1 MNKQTDVK
9 SGELRTGAQAAAE
22 KVELHEMTIAQ
33 RELWLGENI
42 SKELSFNI
50 WGYGQVD
57 GPLDVK
63 LLRQVIDAIV
73 EETPALQAHFVEKD
87 GELYQYRAPRTH
99 EPLFTLDLSK
109 EPDPLQAARR
119 WMVADAA
126 LPRRATG
133 EEPFSFYVIT
143 LAPQRYVLYRR
154 FHHMITDGRSA
165 EEVMRRIAAYYNAL
179 ASGGVIP
186 EFANC
191 NFSLLY
197 ENDIKYRD
205 SSRFSSDQAFW
216 REYTAAAPQSLSR
229 RAILT
234 PDAAMNRNTQLLEKE
249 ALDQLQQQADN
260 IGVHRAH
267 ILAAAVAL
275 CFYSLTG
282 SEYLNF
288 SMPVT
293 GTRERNSIGMTSNV
307 VPLIIKV
314 EPQLSLAEFIQK
326 VAAEIAKVVRHQLY
340 RGEDI
345 RRDNGATDSAWFG
358 PSINIVS
365 FDHGD
370 PFWGCR
376 TRWYY
381 GGNIPSGDLQIML
394 YEDQQANELDV
405 TFSDADYANS
415 LGDLDVLQRRFQFI
429 LRALNASTAGTI
441 EALDRQVAAL
451 ADAEAGGSFYTNRRQ
466 PPAGGII
473 RWDRPAEALQRLVSS
488 LSHGAG
494 CAAKMLLAERVLG
507 VTALQAVSDER
518 QAEPGTLLHVEA
530 DGWVIAANPGVVRVG
545 PFLRADGSAQPGD
558 ALAQACGLSVGL
570 VLPTIN
576 AAEASLL
583 GAAYGASADSAAFWQ
598 PRLTR
603 YYPAPFPPGPGR
615 QTDLP
620 ARWQATAWQ
629 RLEKI
634 AGEQVL
640 AAATLYLA
648 RMCNETDFQLGWIT
662 PDDRNWG
669 RWAHLSARVLP
680 LQVSVD
686 HTGNF
691 QQALAALE
699 QEYSQ
704 LRAHADY
711 HPALLTRDADLRA
724 PQTWPTAVSIVS
736 RRSAQGLQP
745 EDEGVAAIMAS
756 GSRAVLQI
764 CKADSAFRWVYD
776 AASVADEQMLR
787 ATQHLLMLLN
797 DAVRAGSH
805 RRTVGELSLVSEEER
820 AQLLQGLNHTV
831 ASHSPTACLH
841 RLFEA
846 QVKRTPEAIAVTYGD
861 DSLTYAE
868 LNTQANRWAHRLVQL
883 GVQPDSLVALCAGR
897 GLPMLVGLLGI
908 LKAGG
913 AYVPLDPAYSG
924 ERLQYI
930 LADSAPVLLLADEL
944 GRQALGDCEVPV
956 LALEQPLRGE
966 SDDLQDVGVRPAH
979 LAYVIYTS
987 GSTGKPKG
995 VMVEHRQ
1002 VARLFSATNAW
1013 FNFSAADRWC
1023 LFHSFAFDFSV
1034 WEIWGAWLYGGQ
1046 LFIVPQAIARSAP
1059 DFYHFVCRS
1068 GITVLNQTPSAFK
1081 AFIQAQAHSEAR
1093 QQLREIVFGGE
1104 MLKPCDLAP
1113 WFARPENR
1121 QTRLINMYGIT
1132 ETTVHVTYRP
1142 LSAQDTAITTSP
1154 IGSRI
1159 PDLRLYLLGADGE
1172 PVPMGA
1178 IGELFVGGEGVA
1190 RGYLNRPELTAERFL
1205 DDPFNRAPGARM
1217 YRTGDLARYL
1227 PGGDIEYLG
1236 RNDQQVK
1243 IRGFRIE
1250 CGEVEAQLSTDPRV
1264 RSVAVDAIDDGDG
1277 GKRLVAWVVP
1287 APEAERA
1294 TLATGLRQH
1303 LQARLPDYMVPV
1315 AYVWLEALPLTGNG
1329 KLDKRALPVPQVDA
1343 YVREAYAPPQGEA
1356 ENLLAAIWREL
1367 LGIERVGRYDHFF
1380 ELGGHSLMAVRLA
1393 NRVQQAGWQLP
1404 LQALF
1409 ASPVLHVL
1417 AQALEVAPAQE
1428 PLPILPVAR
1437 DGDLPLSFAQ
1447 QRLWFLTQL
1456 EGMSE
1461 TYHIPLAL
1469 RLHGRLDR
1477 QALQHSLDALYARH
1491 ESLRSRFITREDR
1504 PQVQILPAN
1513 GLPLAFHD
1521 LRRHPAQADK
1531 LCRQAATQ
1539 PFDLTQGPLVRAA
1552 LIRLA
1557 DEEHLFLLTCHH
1569 IISDGWSTGI
1579 LLREL
1584 GALYGALR
1592 RGDADP
1598 LPPLT
1603 LQYPDY
1609 AAWQRRY
1616 LTPERLAAQ
1625 AQYWRET
1632 LIGAPALLTLPTD
1645 RPRPTVQSFSGGEV
1659 PIAIDAELTQALRQ
1673 FSRQHGG
1680 TLFMTVLAA
1689 WSLVLARMAGQQ
1701 ELVIGTPEANRGRL
1715 ETESLVG
1722 FFVST
1727 LALRIDLRD
1736 DPDLPTLIARIRHTV
1751 LTAQENRD
1759 LPFEQVVELVNPPRH
1774 LGYTPLFQVMLAWQD
1789 GSVRDIPLPGMQAEL
1804 AGLEYSAAKF
1814 DLTLDLA
1821 DTGEGISGT
1830 LNFATALF
1838 DRATAERYGVYLVQ
1852 ALRAMTLNSPRS
1864 VSHIDLLPPAE
1875 REHLLHGW
1883 NRTERDYPLDQT
1895 LAALFEQQVRRTPHA
1910 TALVSGTE
1918 SLSYAQLNARA
1929 NRLAHALIARGVGP
1943 DSRVAVCAERGLNMV
1958 TALFGILKAGG
1969 AYVPLDPAYPGERLQ
1984 YILQDADPVLLLADA
1999 AGRAALGEPATPQLA
2014 LEAVLPETLSAE
2026 NPAPRAQASH
2036 LAYVIYTSGSTG
2048 KPKGAMNEHRGV
2060 VNRLVWMQEA
2070 YGLTAADTVL
2080 QKTPFGFDVSVWE
2093 FFWPLMVGARL
2104 VMAKPEG
2111 HKDPDYLSRAIE
2123 QYGVTTLH
2131 FVPSM
2136 LQSFLADGQAATRCG
2151 QVVRVM
2157 CSGEALPAALVAE
2170 FYRRLPQ
2177 AELHNLY
2184 GPTEAAVDVTAW
2196 HCSREAERV
2205 SVPIGRPIANT
2216 RIYLLDERGQPVPLG
2231 AVGELYIGGVQVA
2244 RGYLNRPELTA
2255 ERFLSDPFAPG
2266 GRMYRTGDVAR
2277 YLANGDIEYLGR
2289 NDQQVKIRGFRIE
2302 CGEIEAALA
2311 THPAVRE
2318 AVVDARA
2325 VGDDKRLVAWVVPA
2339 ADVAE
2344 ETLAG
2349 ALRQHVSAA
2358 LPDYMVPSAWVVVAA
2373 LPLSPNGKLD
2383 RRALPEPQGAQSQ
2396 AAYEAPQGEHETLL
2410 AAIWRELLNV
2420 ERVGRHDNFF
2430 ELGGHSLLA
2439 VKLMAQLRR
2448 AGWGAN
2454 VQTLFSTPTLSA
2466 LAQAMSAQGEVD
2478 IPENRILPGGAS
2490 ITPEM
2495 LPLAT
2500 LSQPEI
2506 DTVVAQVP
2514 GGVANVQD
2522 IYALS
2527 PLQEGILFHHLLAER
2542 GDPYQLS
2549 AVLRFDSR
2557 ARLDAWLAAVQQ
2569 VIERH
2574 DILRT
2579 AFITQGMSSPVQ
2591 VVWRKAE
2598 LALSERRFDPADGPI
2613 WRQLAASFDPLQ
2625 QRQDLTRAPL
2635 LNFTVTQ
2642 EEDGSW
2648 CALQQWHHLI
2658 GDHSTLA
2665 FMEQEIGEILAG
2677 RGAQLGVAQPFRN
2690 AVAQARLALSEAEHE
2705 SFFRDML
2712 ADISEPVLPFGLSD
2726 VHGEGR
2732 QIACRYQA
2740 LSSALN
2746 LRLRRQARRLG
2757 VSLASLCHL
2766 AWAQVLASV
2775 SGRDAVVF
2783 GTVLL
2788 GRLQGGEG
2796 AERALGLFIN
2806 TLPLRLDIDRR
2817 GVETA
2822 AREAHVRLS
2831 GLLAHEHAPL
2841 ALAQRCSGVSPGAPL
2856 FSALLNYRHNNGEA
2870 VALPEGVSLLSA
2882 EERTNYPFVLSVEDG
2897 GDSLGVTAQ
2906 VTETVDAQRVCDY
2919 MVQALSSLAQALE
2932 QAPET
2937 PVCSLAVVPE
2947 AERELLLHGW
2957 NRTERDYPLDQT
2969 LAALFEQQVRRTP
2982 NATAL
2987 VSGAESL
2994 SYAQLNARA
3003 NRLAHALIARG
3014 VGPDSRVAVCAERG
3028 LNMVTAL
3035 FGILKAGG
3043 AYVPL
3048 DPAYPGERLQYI
3060 LQDADPVL
3068 LLADAAGRAALGEP
3082 VTPQLALEAALPET
3096 LSAENPAPRAQA
3108 SHLAYV
3114 IYTSG
3119 STGKPKG
3126 AMNEHRGVVNRL
3138 VWMQEAYGLT
3148 AADTVLQ
3155 KTPFGFDVSVW
3166 EFFWPLMVGARLVM
3180 AKPEGHKDPDYLSRA
3195 IEQYGVT
3202 TLHFVPSMLQS
3213 FLADG
3218 QAATRCGQ
3226 VVRVMCSGEA
3236 LPAALVAEFYRRL
3249 PQAELHN
3256 LYGPTEAAVD
3266 VTAWHCSREADRVSV
3281 PIGRPIANT
3290 RIYLLDE
3297 RGQPVP
3303 LGAVGE
3309 LYIGGVQVARGYLNR
3324 PELTAERFLS
3334 DPFAPGGRMYRTGD
3348 VARYLANG
3356 DIEYLGRNDQQVKI
3370 RGFRIECG
3378 EIEAALATH
3387 PAVREAVVDARA
3399 VGDDKRLVAWVV
3411 PAADVAEETLAGAL
3425 RQHVSAALPDYMVP
3439 SAWVVVAALPL
3450 SPNGKLDRRALP
3462 EPQGAQS
3469 QAAYEAPQ
3477 GEHET
3482 LLAAIWRELLNVERV
3497 GRHDNFFEL
3506 GGHSL
3511 LAVRLTNRL
3520 QQMEWQLPLQVLF
3533 ANPTLLALAQQL
3545 RRTDEALPPIEAMPR
3560 GAALPLSFAQQR
3572 LWFLTQLEGLSETY
3586 HIPLALSLRGELDLP
3601 AWRQSLDALYARH
3614 EALRS
3619 RFVTVEGQPQ
3629 AHILPAD
3636 ALPLTV
3642 HDLRGRQDAQSQARQ
3657 LAQRLTEAPF
3667 DLTQGPLVRAALI
3680 RLADEEHLFLLTCH
3694 HIISDGWSTGIL
3706 LRDLGAL
3713 YGALRRGDAD
3723 PLPPLPPLTLQYA
3736 DYAAWQRRYLTPERL
3751 AAQAQYWRE
3760 TLSDAP
3766 ALLTLPTD
3774 RPRPTVQSF
3783 SGGEV
3788 PIAIDA
3794 ELTQALR
3801 QFSRQHGG
3809 TLFMTVLA
3817 AWSLVLA
3824 RMAGQQE
3831 LVIGTPEANRG
3842 RLETESLVGFFVST
3856 LALRIDL
3863 RDDPDLPTLIARI
3876 RHAVLAARENR
3887 DLPFE
3892 QVVELVNPP
3901 RHLGYTPLFQVM
3913 LAWQDGS
3920 VRDISLPG
3928 LQAESAELGYQI
3940 AKYDLTLDLAE
3951 RDEQI
3956 SGTLNFA
3963 TALFD
3968 RATAERYGVY
3978 LVQVLRAMATNAT
3991 QPASHLDLL
4000 PAAERELLLY
4010 GWNRTAEVYPAQ
4022 SCAHVLFEQWVQ
4034 RTPDAVAVVNDR
4046 DSLSYAQLNAH
4057 ANQLAHQL
4065 IAQGVRPGDRVATS
4079 LERSVSLVIA
4089 QLAILKAGAAYVP
4102 LDPHLPVAR
4111 QAWIIG
4117 DSGASLILCDRD
4129 IDREIAGE
4137 IACLRIDRLRQNPTH
4152 DPAVPRAG
4160 GAPAYIMYT
4169 SGSTGTPK
4177 GVMVTHQGILRL
4189 AINNRF
4195 ASFER
4200 GDRFAFAANPAFD
4213 ASTLEM
4219 WGALLNGAS
4228 LAIIAPEVLTEAEA
4242 LAAALA
4248 RQGINVLFLTT
4259 SLFNQYAHSIA
4270 ATLAQLKYLLSGGEA
4285 ADPHAFARM
4294 LKEAGP
4300 VWLIN
4305 AYGPTECTVFA
4316 TTATIERVDPWQRL
4330 PIGRPIG
4337 NTRIYLLDEHGQPV
4351 PLGATGEI
4359 YIAGPGVALGY
4370 LNRAELTAERFLA
4383 DPFNPG
4389 ERMYR
4394 TGDLARY
4401 LADGNIDYLGRN
4413 DRQVKIRGFRIECG
4427 EIEARVAGHPAV
4439 REAVVDVLGEADN
4452 KRLVAWVVPEAD
4464 ADRQTLAVTLRQ
4476 YLAGMLPEFM
4486 LPAAWVALDTLPLTP
4501 NGKLDRRALPEPQE
4515 DAYVR
4520 EVYAEPEGELET
4532 LLAGIWR
4539 ELLGIERVG
4548 RHDNFFELGGH
4559 SLLAVKLMAQ
4569 LRRVG
4574 LSAGVKT
4581 LFTAP
4586 TLSTL
4591 AQTLVTQQEVSVPA
4605 NGILPGCVAITP
4617 EMLPLATLSQPEID
4631 AVVAQVPGGVA
4642 NVQDIYALSPL
4653 QEGILFHHLL
4663 AERGDPYQLSAVLRF
4678 DSRARLDAWLAA
4690 MQQVIDRHDILRT
4703 AFITQGVSSPV
4714 QVVWRKAELSLR
4726 ELRLNPE
4733 EGEIGSRLTALFDPR
4748 RVRPDLTRAP
4758 LLSFVAAQGEEG
4770 SWCVLQQWHHLIGD
4784 HSTLAVMQEEI
4795 NLILAGRGDELAKA
4809 PPFRNAVAQARLGVS
4824 KAEHERFF
4832 RTMLADIDEPSL
4844 PFGLSDVHGEGR
4856 DISTAHLALPP
4867 ALNQQLR
4874 RQARRL
4880 GVSLASLCHLAWAQ
4894 VLARATGRDEV
4905 VFGTVLLGR
4914 MQAGDGAERALGL
4927 FINTLPLRL
4936 DVNEVGAESAVLQ
4949 AHIRL
4954 SGLLAHEHAPL
4965 ALAQRCSGVAA
4976 GTPLFSALLNYRHN
4990 SGEDTALPTGVT
5002 LLDSQERT
5010 NYPFVLSVEDGG
5022 DSLGLTAQV
5031 RQPIEAQRVCG
5042 YMAQALSALAQA
5054 LEQAPQTPVC
5064 ELEVMPDE
5072 EYALQLCRW
5081 NHTAEAYP
5089 ADTCVHELFEQQARL
5104 TPQAIALIQDAQR
5117 LSYAQLNARAN
5128 RLAHRLIERG
5138 VQPGDRVA
5146 VRLARSIEL
5155 VCAQLA
5161 VIKAG
5166 AAYVPIDPQLPA
5178 ARQAWIADDSGACLM
5193 LTDAIGDEEIPQLT
5207 VEDREAE
5214 DHNGNPALRVSS
5226 GATAYIMYTSG
5237 STGTPKGVMTPHQ
5250 GITRLVRNNRYA
5262 AFDADDRI
5270 AFAANPAFDASTME
5284 VWAALLNGG
5293 ALVVIAP
5300 EVMMEAERLAAELQR
5315 HRITTLFLTTA
5326 LFNQYVHSISGALAQ
5341 LKYLISGGEKEDPG
5355 AYARLLQERGPVH
5368 LIHAYGPTET
5378 TTFAT
5383 TARIERAEGEA
5394 RLPIGKP
5401 IGNTRAYLLD
5411 ARGRPVPMG
5420 AVGELHIGGVGVALG
5435 YLNRPELTAQ
5445 RFLSDPFNPVG
5456 GGRMY
5461 RTGDLARYLP
5471 DGSLEYQGRCDQQ
5484 IKLRGFRIEP
5494 GEIEVQLAAS
5504 PWVREAVVQVCSTE
5518 HHPRLVAWIVPTA
5531 DVDRSALQGQ
5541 LRAYLSERLPEYM
5554 VPSAYVW
5561 LDALPL
5567 TANGKLDRRALPEPE
5582 RAAVGTREYVAP
5594 QGETETTLARV
5605 WCELLEI
5612 GQIGRHDN
5620 FFELGGHSLLAV
5632 RLSSQLRQQGITLPV
5647 QAIFNHP
5654 ILAEL
5659 AERIDRRTAEAPMR
5673 KAVPARSSGSRPPL
5687 FFVPTGFGDHSY
5699 VFELAKEIDKTF
5711 PVYAVPWPAMEEKPA
5726 TMSDMA
5732 ASAVA
5737 LIREVQPQGP
5747 YHLAGYSSGGV
5758 LAYAIAEQ
5766 LQSAGEAVAF
5776 LGLIDT
5782 LRPVE
5787 AMHSPVQLLLN
5798 WVESTQER
5806 PDPQFCQQ
5814 LAELPLPEAI
5824 AAVQRAGI
5832 KTQREEVADEAALWQ
5847 QRHHYAKLVEA
5858 TLVQPASLKIHLFKA
5873 KQEQVSVNSQNAQ
5886 FQAYWQRIK
5895 QAGYCREDASAL
5907 GWDKLLPPA
5916 TVRVSQVNGDHVS
5929 MMEHPVH
5936 RRELGQHF
5944 NLALRE
5950 LGQA

>member
-1 MNKQTDVK
+1 M
-9 SGELRTGAQAAAE
+9 
-22 KVELHEMTIAQ
+22 
-33 RELWLGENI
+33 
-42 SKELSFNI
+42 
-50 WGYGQVD
+50 
-57 GPLDVK
+57 
-63 LLRQVIDAIV
+63 
-73 EETPALQAHFVEKD
+73 
-87 GELYQYRAPRTH
+87 
-99 EPLFTLDLSK
+99 
-109 EPDPLQAARR
+109 
-119 WMVADAA
+119 
-126 LPRRATG
+126 
-133 EEPFSFYVIT
+133 
-143 LAPQRYVLYRR
+143 
-154 FHHMITDGRSA
+154 
-165 EEVMRRIAAYYNAL
+165 
-179 ASGGVIP
+179 
-186 EFANC
+186 
-191 NFSLLY
+191 
-197 ENDIKYRD
+197 
-205 SSRFSSDQAFW
+205 
-216 REYTAAAPQSLSR
+216 
-229 RAILT
+229 
-234 PDAAMNRNTQLLEKE
+234 
-249 ALDQLQQQADN
+249 
-260 IGVHRAH
+260 
-267 ILAAAVAL
+267 
-275 CFYSLTG
+275 
-282 SEYLNF
+282 
-288 SMPVT
+288 
-293 GTRERNSIGMTSNV
+293 
-307 VPLIIKV
+307 
-314 EPQLSLAEFIQK
+314 
-326 VAAEIAKVVRHQLY
+326 
-340 RGEDI
+340 
-345 RRDNGATDSAWFG
+345 
-358 PSINIVS
+358 
-365 FDHGD
+365 
-370 PFWGCR
+370 
-376 TRWYY
+376 
-381 GGNIPSGDLQIML
+381 
-394 YEDQQANELDV
+394 
-405 TFSDADYANS
+405 
-415 LGDLDVLQRRFQFI
+415 
-429 LRALNASTAGTI
+429 
-441 EALDRQVAAL
+441 
-451 ADAEAGGSFYTNRRQ
+451 
-466 PPAGGII
+466 
-473 RWDRPAEALQRLVSS
+473 
-488 LSHGAG
+488 
-494 CAAKMLLAERVLG
+494 
-507 VTALQAVSDER
+507 
-518 QAEPGTLLHVEA
+518 
-530 DGWVIAANPGVVRVG
+530 
-545 PFLRADGSAQPGD
+545 
-558 ALAQACGLSVGL
+558 
-570 VLPTIN
+570 
-576 AAEASLL
+576 
-583 GAAYGASADSAAFWQ
+583 
-598 PRLTR
+598 
-603 YYPAPFPPGPGR
+603 
-615 QTDLP
+615 
-620 ARWQATAWQ
+620 
-629 RLEKI
+629 EKI

-704 LRAHADY
+704 LRTHADY

-724 PQTWPTAVSIVS
+724 SQTWPTAVSIVS

-764 CKADSAFRWVYD
+764 CKADGAFRWVYD

-831 ASHSPTACLH
+831 ASHSPRACLH

-956 LALEQPLRGE
+956 LALEQPLTGE

-1178 IGELFVGGEGVA
+1178 IGELYVGGEGVA

-1315 AYVWLEALPLTGNG
+1315 AYVWLEALRLTGNG

-1367 LGIERVGRYDHFF
+1367 LGVERVGRYDHFF

-1428 PLPILPVAR
+1428 PQPILPVAR
-1437 DGDLPLSFAQ
+1437 DGELPLSFAQ

-1521 LRRHPAQADK
+1521 LRRHPAQADT

-1569 IISDGWSTGI
+1569 IVSDGWSTGI

-1727 LALRIDLRD
+1727 LALRIDL
-1736 DPDLPTLIARIRHTV
+1736 
-1751 LTAQENRD
+1751 
-1759 LPFEQVVELVNPPRH
+1759 
-1774 LGYTPLFQVMLAWQD
+1774 
-1789 GSVRDIPLPGMQAEL
+1789 S
-1804 AGLEYSAAKF
+1804 
-1814 DLTLDLA
+1814 
-1821 DTGEGISGT
+1821 
-1830 LNFATALF
+1830 
-1838 DRATAERYGVYLVQ
+1838 
-1852 ALRAMTLNSPRS
+1852 
-1864 VSHIDLLPPAE
+1864 
-1875 REHLLHGW
+1875 
-1883 NRTERDYPLDQT
+1883 
-1895 LAALFEQQVRRTPHA
+1895 
-1910 TALVSGTE
+1910 
-1918 SLSYAQLNARA
+1918 
-1929 NRLAHALIARGVGP
+1929 
-1943 DSRVAVCAERGLNMV
+1943 
-1958 TALFGILKAGG
+1958 
-1969 AYVPLDPAYPGERLQ
+1969 
-1984 YILQDADPVLLLADA
+1984 
-1999 AGRAALGEPATPQLA
+1999 
-2014 LEAVLPETLSAE
+2014 
-2026 NPAPRAQASH
+2026 
-2036 LAYVIYTSGSTG
+2036 
-2048 KPKGAMNEHRGV
+2048 
-2060 VNRLVWMQEA
+2060 
-2070 YGLTAADTVL
+2070 
-2080 QKTPFGFDVSVWE
+2080 
-2093 FFWPLMVGARL
+2093 
-2104 VMAKPEG
+2104 
-2111 HKDPDYLSRAIE
+2111 
-2123 QYGVTTLH
+2123 
-2131 FVPSM
+2131 
-2136 LQSFLADGQAATRCG
+2136 
-2151 QVVRVM
+2151 
-2157 CSGEALPAALVAE
+2157 
-2170 FYRRLPQ
+2170 
-2177 AELHNLY
+2177 
-2184 GPTEAAVDVTAW
+2184 
-2196 HCSREAERV
+2196 
-2205 SVPIGRPIANT
+2205 
-2216 RIYLLDERGQPVPLG
+2216 
-2231 AVGELYIGGVQVA
+2231 
-2244 RGYLNRPELTA
+2244 
-2255 ERFLSDPFAPG
+2255 
-2266 GRMYRTGDVAR
+2266 
-2277 YLANGDIEYLGR
+2277 
-2289 NDQQVKIRGFRIE
+2289 
-2302 CGEIEAALA
+2302 
-2311 THPAVRE
+2311 
-2318 AVVDARA
+2318 
-2325 VGDDKRLVAWVVPA
+2325 
-2339 ADVAE
+2339 
-2344 ETLAG
+2344 
-2349 ALRQHVSAA
+2349 
-2358 LPDYMVPSAWVVVAA
+2358 
-2373 LPLSPNGKLD
+2373 
-2383 RRALPEPQGAQSQ
+2383 
-2396 AAYEAPQGEHETLL
+2396 
-2410 AAIWRELLNV
+2410 
-2420 ERVGRHDNFF
+2420 
-2430 ELGGHSLLA
+2430 
-2439 VKLMAQLRR
+2439 
-2448 AGWGAN
+2448 
-2454 VQTLFSTPTLSA
+2454 
-2466 LAQAMSAQGEVD
+2466 
-2478 IPENRILPGGAS
+2478 
-2490 ITPEM
+2490 
-2495 LPLAT
+2495 
-2500 LSQPEI
+2500 
-2506 DTVVAQVP
+2506 
-2514 GGVANVQD
+2514 
-2522 IYALS
+2522 
-2527 PLQEGILFHHLLAER
+2527 
-2542 GDPYQLS
+2542 
-2549 AVLRFDSR
+2549 
-2557 ARLDAWLAAVQQ
+2557 
-2569 VIERH
+2569 
-2574 DILRT
+2574 
-2579 AFITQGMSSPVQ
+2579 
-2591 VVWRKAE
+2591 
-2598 LALSERRFDPADGPI
+2598 
-2613 WRQLAASFDPLQ
+2613 
-2625 QRQDLTRAPL
+2625 
-2635 LNFTVTQ
+2635 
-2642 EEDGSW
+2642 
-2648 CALQQWHHLI
+2648 
-2658 GDHSTLA
+2658 
-2665 FMEQEIGEILAG
+2665 
-2677 RGAQLGVAQPFRN
+2677 
-2690 AVAQARLALSEAEHE
+2690 
-2705 SFFRDML
+2705 
-2712 ADISEPVLPFGLSD
+2712 
-2726 VHGEGR
+2726 
-2732 QIACRYQA
+2732 
-2740 LSSALN
+2740 
-2746 LRLRRQARRLG
+2746 
-2757 VSLASLCHL
+2757 
-2766 AWAQVLASV
+2766 
-2775 SGRDAVVF
+2775 
-2783 GTVLL
+2783 
-2788 GRLQGGEG
+2788 
-2796 AERALGLFIN
+2796 
-2806 TLPLRLDIDRR
+2806 
-2817 GVETA
+2817 
-2822 AREAHVRLS
+2822 
-2831 GLLAHEHAPL
+2831 
-2841 ALAQRCSGVSPGAPL
+2841 
-2856 FSALLNYRHNNGEA
+2856 
-2870 VALPEGVSLLSA
+2870 
-2882 EERTNYPFVLSVEDG
+2882 
-2897 GDSLGVTAQ
+2897 
-2906 VTETVDAQRVCDY
+2906 
-2919 MVQALSSLAQALE
+2919 
-2932 QAPET
+2932 
-2937 PVCSLAVVPE
+2937 
-2947 AERELLLHGW
+2947 
-2957 NRTERDYPLDQT
+2957 
-2969 LAALFEQQVRRTP
+2969 
-2982 NATAL
+2982 
-2987 VSGAESL
+2987 
-2994 SYAQLNARA
+2994 
-3003 NRLAHALIARG
+3003 
-3014 VGPDSRVAVCAERG
+3014 
-3028 LNMVTAL
+3028 
-3035 FGILKAGG
+3035 
-3043 AYVPL
+3043 
-3048 DPAYPGERLQYI
+3048 
-3060 LQDADPVL
+3060 
-3068 LLADAAGRAALGEP
+3068 
-3082 VTPQLALEAALPET
+3082 
-3096 LSAENPAPRAQA
+3096 
-3108 SHLAYV
+3108 
-3114 IYTSG
+3114 
-3119 STGKPKG
+3119 
-3126 AMNEHRGVVNRL
+3126 
-3138 VWMQEAYGLT
+3138 
-3148 AADTVLQ
+3148 
-3155 KTPFGFDVSVW
+3155 
-3166 EFFWPLMVGARLVM
+3166 
-3180 AKPEGHKDPDYLSRA
+3180 
-3195 IEQYGVT
+3195 
-3202 TLHFVPSMLQS
+3202 
-3213 FLADG
+3213 
-3218 QAATRCGQ
+3218 
-3226 VVRVMCSGEA
+3226 
-3236 LPAALVAEFYRRL
+3236 
-3249 PQAELHN
+3249 
-3256 LYGPTEAAVD
+3256 
-3266 VTAWHCSREADRVSV
+3266 
-3281 PIGRPIANT
+3281 
-3290 RIYLLDE
+3290 
-3297 RGQPVP
+3297 
-3303 LGAVGE
+3303 
-3309 LYIGGVQVARGYLNR
+3309 
-3324 PELTAERFLS
+3324 
-3334 DPFAPGGRMYRTGD
+3334 
-3348 VARYLANG
+3348 
-3356 DIEYLGRNDQQVKI
+3356 
-3370 RGFRIECG
+3370 
-3378 EIEAALATH
+3378 
-3387 PAVREAVVDARA
+3387 
-3399 VGDDKRLVAWVV
+3399 
-3411 PAADVAEETLAGAL
+3411 
-3425 RQHVSAALPDYMVP
+3425 
-3439 SAWVVVAALPL
+3439 
-3450 SPNGKLDRRALP
+3450 
-3462 EPQGAQS
+3462 
-3469 QAAYEAPQ
+3469 
-3477 GEHET
+3477 
-3482 LLAAIWRELLNVERV
+3482 
-3497 GRHDNFFEL
+3497 
-3506 GGHSL
+3506 
-3511 LAVRLTNRL
+3511 
-3520 QQMEWQLPLQVLF
+3520 
-3533 ANPTLLALAQQL
+3533 
-3545 RRTDEALPPIEAMPR
+3545 
-3560 GAALPLSFAQQR
+3560 
-3572 LWFLTQLEGLSETY
+3572 
-3586 HIPLALSLRGELDLP
+3586 
-3601 AWRQSLDALYARH
+3601 
-3614 EALRS
+3614 
-3619 RFVTVEGQPQ
+3619 
-3629 AHILPAD
+3629 
-3636 ALPLTV
+3636 
-3642 HDLRGRQDAQSQARQ
+3642 
-3657 LAQRLTEAPF
+3657 
-3667 DLTQGPLVRAALI
+3667 
-3680 RLADEEHLFLLTCH
+3680 
-3694 HIISDGWSTGIL
+3694 
-3706 LRDLGAL
+3706 
-3713 YGALRRGDAD
+3713 
-3723 PLPPLPPLTLQYA
+3723 
-3736 DYAAWQRRYLTPERL
+3736 
-3751 AAQAQYWRE
+3751 
-3760 TLSDAP
+3760 
-3766 ALLTLPTD
+3766 
-3774 RPRPTVQSF
+3774 
-3783 SGGEV
+3783 
-3788 PIAIDA
+3788 
-3794 ELTQALR
+3794 
-3801 QFSRQHGG
+3801 
-3809 TLFMTVLA
+3809 
-3817 AWSLVLA
+3817 
-3824 RMAGQQE
+3824 
-3831 LVIGTPEANRG
+3831 
-3842 RLETESLVGFFVST
+3842 
-3856 LALRIDL
+3856 
-3863 RDDPDLPTLIARI
+3863 DDPDLPTLIARI

-3968 RATAERYGVY
+3968 RTTAERYGVY

-4022 SCAHVLFEQWVQ
+4022 SSAHVLFEQWAQ

-4137 IACLRIDRLRQNPTH
+4137 IACLRVDRLRQNPTH

-4242 LAAALA
+4242 LAAALV

-4300 VWLIN
+4300 VRLIN

-4574 LSAGVKT
+4574 LSAGVQT

-4714 QVVWRKAELSLR
+4714 QVVWRKAQLSLR

-5582 RAAVGTREYVAP
+5582 RAAVGTREYAAP
-5594 QGETETTLARV
+5594 QGKTETTLARV

-5659 AERIDRRTAEAPMR
+5659 AERIDRRTAEAPLR

-5699 VFELAKEIDKTF
+5699 VFELAKEIDETF
-5711 PVYAVPWPAMEEKPA
+5711 PVYAVPWPAVEEKPA

>member
-63 LLRQVIDAIV
+63 LLRQAIDAIV

-119 WMVADAA
+119 WMAADAA

-507 VTALQAVSDER
+507 VTALQAMSDER

-545 PFLRADGSAQPGD
+545 PFLRADGSTQPGD
-558 ALAQACGLSVGL
+558 ALAQACGLSVGS

-615 QTDLP
+615 QADLP

-724 PQTWPTAVSIVS
+724 SQTWPTAVSIVS

-764 CKADSAFRWVYD
+764 CKTDGAFRWVYD

-944 GRQALGDCEVPV
+944 GRQALGGCEVPV
-956 LALEQPLRGE
+956 LALEQPLTGE

-1178 IGELFVGGEGVA
+1178 IGELYVGGEGVA

-1367 LGIERVGRYDHFF
+1367 LGVERVGRYDHFF

-1417 AQALEVAPAQE
+1417 AQTLEVAPAQE

-1437 DGDLPLSFAQ
+1437 DGELPLSFAQ

-1521 LRRHPAQADK
+1521 LRRHPAQADT

-1632 LIGAPALLTLPTD
+1632 LSDAPALLTLPTD

-1789 GSVRDIPLPGMQAEL
+1789 GSVRDIPLPGLQAEL

-1895 LAALFEQQVRRTPHA
+1895 LAALFEQQVRRTPDA
-1910 TALVSGTE
+1910 TALVSGAE

-2014 LEAVLPETLSAE
+2014 LEAALPETLSAE

-2506 DTVVAQVP
+2506 DAVVAQVP

-2557 ARLDAWLAAVQQ
+2557 ARLDAWLAAMQQ
-2569 VIERH
+2569 VIDRH

-2775 SGRDAVVF
+2775 SGRDSVVF

-2806 TLPLRLDIDRR
+2806 TLPLRLGIDRR
-2817 GVETA
+2817 GVETV

-2897 GDSLGVTAQ
+2897 GDSLGLTAQ

-2982 NATAL
+2982 DATAL

-3082 VTPQLALEAALPET
+3082 ATPQLALEAALPET

-3266 VTAWHCSREADRVSV
+3266 VTAWHCSREAERVSV

-3723 PLPPLPPLTLQYA
+3723 PLPPLTLQYA

-3876 RHAVLAARENR
+3876 RHAVLTARENR

-4022 SCAHVLFEQWVQ
+4022 SSAHVLFEQWAQ

-4160 GAPAYIMYT
+4160 DAPAYIMYT

-4242 LAAALA
+4242 LAAALV

-4300 VWLIN
+4300 VRLIN

-4439 REAVVDVLGEADN
+4439 REAVVDVLGEVDN

-4574 LSAGVKT
+4574 LSAGVQT

-4714 QVVWRKAELSLR
+4714 QVVWRKAQLSLR
-4726 ELRLNPE
+4726 ELRLNPA

-5214 DHNGNPALRVSS
+5214 DHDGNPALRVSS

-5582 RAAVGTREYVAP
+5582 RAAVGIREYAAP

-5659 AERIDRRTAEAPMR
+5659 AERIDRRTAEAPLR

-5699 VFELAKEIDKTF
+5699 VFELAKEIDETF
-5711 PVYAVPWPAMEEKPA
+5711 PVYAVPWPAVEEKPA

>member
-63 LLRQVIDAIV
+63 LLRQAIDAIV

-494 CAAKMLLAERVLG
+494 CAAKVLLAERVLG

-558 ALAQACGLSVGL
+558 ALAQACGLSVGS

-615 QTDLP
+615 QADLP

-634 AGEQVL
+634 AGEHVL

-724 PQTWPTAVSIVS
+724 SQTWPTAVSIVS

-764 CKADSAFRWVYD
+764 CKADGAFRWVYD

-956 LALEQPLRGE
+956 LALEQPLTGE

-1159 PDLRLYLLGADGE
+1159 PDLRMYLLGADGE

-1178 IGELFVGGEGVA
+1178 IGELYVGGEGVA

-1287 APEAERA
+1287 AQEAERA

-1367 LGIERVGRYDHFF
+1367 LGVERVGRYDHFF

-1521 LRRHPAQADK
+1521 LRRHPAQADT

-1789 GSVRDIPLPGMQAEL
+1789 GSVRDIPLPGLQAEL

-1895 LAALFEQQVRRTPHA
+1895 LTALFEQQVRRTPDA

-2014 LEAVLPETLSAE
+2014 LEAALPETLSAE

-2196 HCSREAERV
+2196 HCSREADRV

-2339 ADVAE
+2339 VDVAE

-2358 LPDYMVPSAWVVVAA
+2358 LPDYMVPSAWVVVVA

-2506 DTVVAQVP
+2506 DAVVAQVP

-2557 ARLDAWLAAVQQ
+2557 ARLDAWLAAMQQ
-2569 VIERH
+2569 VIDRH

-2648 CALQQWHHLI
+2648 CALQKWHHLI

-2712 ADISEPVLPFGLSD
+2712 ADIREPVLPFGLSD

-2746 LRLRRQARRLG
+2746 LRLRQQARRLG

-2897 GDSLGVTAQ
+2897 GDSLGLTAQ

-3266 VTAWHCSREADRVSV
+3266 VTAWHCSREAERVSV

-3290 RIYLLDE
+3290 RIYLLGE

-3706 LRDLGAL
+3706 LRELGAL

-3723 PLPPLPPLTLQYA
+3723 PLPPLPLQYA

-3842 RLETESLVGFFVST
+3842 QLETESLVGFFVST

-4242 LAAALA
+4242 LAAALV

-4300 VWLIN
+4300 VRLIN

-4401 LADGNIDYLGRN
+4401 LPDGNIDYLGRN

-4464 ADRQTLAVTLRQ
+4464 AARQTLAVTLRQ

-4574 LSAGVKT
+4574 LSAGVQT

-4726 ELRLNPE
+4726 ELRLNPA

-5128 RLAHRLIERG
+5128 RLAHQLIERG
-5138 VQPGDRVA
+5138 VQPGDRIA

-5659 AERIDRRTAEAPMR
+5659 AERIDRRTAEAPLR

-5699 VFELAKEIDKTF
+5699 VFELAKEIDETF
-5711 PVYAVPWPAMEEKPA
+5711 PVYAVPWPAVEEKPA

-5766 LQSAGEAVAF
+5766 LQSVGEAVAF

>member
-9 SGELRTGAQAAAE
+9 SGEFRAGSQAATE
-22 KVELHEMTIAQ
+22 KVELHEITTAQ

-42 SKELSFNI
+42 SKDLSFNI

-57 GPLDVK
+57 GPLNVK
-63 LLRQVIDAIV
+63 LLRQAIDAIV

-119 WMVADAA
+119 WMVADSA

-143 LAPQRYVLYRR
+143 LAPQRYILYRR

-216 REYTAAAPQSLSR
+216 REYTAATPQSLSR
-229 RAILT
+229 RAVLT
-234 PDAAMNRNTQLLEKE
+234 PDAAMHHNTQLLEKD
-249 ALDQLQQQADN
+249 ALDRLQRQADN

-405 TFSDADYANS
+405 TFSDAAYANS
-415 LGDLDVLQRRFQFI
+415 LDDLDVLQRRFQFI
-429 LRALNASTAGTI
+429 LRALNASTTGTI
-441 EALDRQVAAL
+441 EALDRQVATL
-451 ADAEAGGSFYTNRRQ
+451 ADAEAGGSFYANRRQ

-473 RWDRPAEALQRLVSS
+473 RWDRPAQALQRLVSS

-494 CAAKMLLAERVLG
+494 CATKILLAERVLG
-507 VTALQAVSDER
+507 VTTLLAVSDER
-518 QAEPGTLLHVEA
+518 QAEPGTLLRIET
-530 DGWVIAANPGVVRVG
+530 DGWEIAAHPGVVRVG
-545 PFLRADGSAQPGD
+545 PFLRADDSIQPGD
-558 ALAQACGLSVGL
+558 ALAQACGLSVGS
-570 VLPTIN
+570 VLPTLSD
-576 AAEASLL
+576 AEASLL

-603 YYPAPFPPGPGR
+603 FYPAPFPPGPDR
-615 QTDLP
+615 RADLP

-662 PDDRNWG
+662 SNDRDWG

-686 HTGNF
+686 HSYNF

-699 QEYSQ
+699 QEYGR

-711 HPALLTRDADLRA
+711 HPALLTGDADLRA
-724 PQTWPTAVSIVS
+724 PQAWPTAVSIVS
-736 RRSAQGLQP
+736 RRSETGLQP
-745 EDEGVAAIMAS
+745 EDEGLAAIMAS

-764 CKADSAFRWVYD
+764 CKADGAFRWVYD

-805 RRTVGELSLVSEEER
+805 RRTIGELNLVSEEER
-820 AQLLQGLNHTV
+820 TQLLQSLNHTV
-831 ASHSPTACLH
+831 ASHSPAACLH

-846 QVKRTPEAIAVTYGD
+846 QVKRTPDATAMTYGD

-868 LNTQANRWAHRLVQL
+868 LNTWANRWAHRLVEL

-897 GLPMLVGLLGI
+897 GLPMLAGLLGI

-944 GRQALGDCEVPV
+944 GRQALGGCEVPV
-956 LALEQPLRGE
+956 LALEQPLTGK
-966 SDDLQDVGVRPAH
+966 SDDLQDVEVRPSH

-1013 FNFSAADRWC
+1013 FNFSAADKWC

-1046 LFIVPQAIARSAP
+1046 LFIVPQESARSAP

-1093 QQLREIVFGGE
+1093 HQLREIVFGGE
-1104 MLKPCDLAP
+1104 MLKPSDLAP

-1121 QTRLINMYGIT
+1121 QTRLVNMYGIT

-1142 LSAQDTAITTSP
+1142 LSAQDTAIVASP
-1154 IGSRI
+1154 IGCRI
-1159 PDLRLYLLGADGE
+1159 PDLRLYLLGGDGE

-1178 IGELFVGGEGVA
+1178 IGELYVGGEGVA

-1205 DDPFNRAPGARM
+1205 EDPFNRAPGARM

-1250 CGEVEAQLSTDPRV
+1250 CGEVEAQLSADPRV

-1277 GKRLVAWVVP
+1277 NKRLVAWVVP
-1287 APEAERA
+1287 APETERA
-1294 TLATGLRQH
+1294 TLATELRRH
-1303 LQARLPDYMVPV
+1303 LQARLPDYMVPA

-1329 KLDKRALPVPQVDA
+1329 KLDKRALPVLQVDA
-1343 YVREAYAPPQGEA
+1343 CAREAYAPPQGEA
-1356 ENLLAAIWREL
+1356 ENLLAAIWHEL
-1367 LGIERVGRYDHFF
+1367 LGVERIGRYDHFF

-1417 AQALEVAPAQE
+1417 AQALQVAPTQE
-1428 PLPILPVAR
+1428 SIPMLPVAR
-1437 DGDLPLSFAQ
+1437 DGELPLSFAQ

-1469 RLHGRLDR
+1469 RLRGRLDR
-1477 QALQHSLDALYARH
+1477 QALQQGLDALYARH

-1521 LRRHPAQADK
+1521 LRRHPAQAET

-1539 PFDLTQGPLVRAA
+1539 SFDLTQGPLVRAA
-1552 LIRLA
+1552 LLRLA

-1569 IISDGWSTGI
+1569 IVSDGWSTGI

-1584 GALYGALR
+1584 GALYGAFR
-1592 RGDADP
+1592 RGEADP
-1598 LPPLT
+1598 LPPPT

-1632 LIGAPALLTLPTD
+1632 LSDAPALLTLPTD
-1645 RPRPTVQSFSGGEV
+1645 RPRPTVQSFSGAEV

-1736 DPDLPTLIARIRHTV
+1736 DPDLPTLLERIRHTV
-1751 LTAQENRD
+1751 LAAQENRD

-1789 GSVRDIPLPGMQAEL
+1789 GSVRNIPLPGLQAE
-1804 AGLEYSAAKF
+1804 SAELGYRIAKY

-1838 DRATAERYGVYLVQ
+1838 DRATAERYG
-1852 ALRAMTLNSPRS
+1852 A
-1864 VSHIDLLPPAE
+1864 
-1875 REHLLHGW
+1875 
-1883 NRTERDYPLDQT
+1883 
-1895 LAALFEQQVRRTPHA
+1895 
-1910 TALVSGTE
+1910 
-1918 SLSYAQLNARA
+1918 
-1929 NRLAHALIARGVGP
+1929 
-1943 DSRVAVCAERGLNMV
+1943 
-1958 TALFGILKAGG
+1958 
-1969 AYVPLDPAYPGERLQ
+1969 
-1984 YILQDADPVLLLADA
+1984 
-1999 AGRAALGEPATPQLA
+1999 
-2014 LEAVLPETLSAE
+2014 
-2026 NPAPRAQASH
+2026 
-2036 LAYVIYTSGSTG
+2036 
-2048 KPKGAMNEHRGV
+2048 
-2060 VNRLVWMQEA
+2060 
-2070 YGLTAADTVL
+2070 
-2080 QKTPFGFDVSVWE
+2080 
-2093 FFWPLMVGARL
+2093 
-2104 VMAKPEG
+2104 
-2111 HKDPDYLSRAIE
+2111 
-2123 QYGVTTLH
+2123 
-2131 FVPSM
+2131 
-2136 LQSFLADGQAATRCG
+2136 
-2151 QVVRVM
+2151 
-2157 CSGEALPAALVAE
+2157 
-2170 FYRRLPQ
+2170 
-2177 AELHNLY
+2177 
-2184 GPTEAAVDVTAW
+2184 
-2196 HCSREAERV
+2196 
-2205 SVPIGRPIANT
+2205 
-2216 RIYLLDERGQPVPLG
+2216 
-2231 AVGELYIGGVQVA
+2231 
-2244 RGYLNRPELTA
+2244 
-2255 ERFLSDPFAPG
+2255 
-2266 GRMYRTGDVAR
+2266 
-2277 YLANGDIEYLGR
+2277 
-2289 NDQQVKIRGFRIE
+2289 
-2302 CGEIEAALA
+2302 
-2311 THPAVRE
+2311 
-2318 AVVDARA
+2318 
-2325 VGDDKRLVAWVVPA
+2325 
-2339 ADVAE
+2339 
-2344 ETLAG
+2344 
-2349 ALRQHVSAA
+2349 
-2358 LPDYMVPSAWVVVAA
+2358 
-2373 LPLSPNGKLD
+2373 
-2383 RRALPEPQGAQSQ
+2383 
-2396 AAYEAPQGEHETLL
+2396 
-2410 AAIWRELLNV
+2410 
-2420 ERVGRHDNFF
+2420 
-2430 ELGGHSLLA
+2430 
-2439 VKLMAQLRR
+2439 
-2448 AGWGAN
+2448 
-2454 VQTLFSTPTLSA
+2454 
-2466 LAQAMSAQGEVD
+2466 
-2478 IPENRILPGGAS
+2478 
-2490 ITPEM
+2490 
-2495 LPLAT
+2495 
-2500 LSQPEI
+2500 
-2506 DTVVAQVP
+2506 
-2514 GGVANVQD
+2514 
-2522 IYALS
+2522 
-2527 PLQEGILFHHLLAER
+2527 
-2542 GDPYQLS
+2542 
-2549 AVLRFDSR
+2549 
-2557 ARLDAWLAAVQQ
+2557 
-2569 VIERH
+2569 
-2574 DILRT
+2574 
-2579 AFITQGMSSPVQ
+2579 
-2591 VVWRKAE
+2591 
-2598 LALSERRFDPADGPI
+2598 
-2613 WRQLAASFDPLQ
+2613 
-2625 QRQDLTRAPL
+2625 
-2635 LNFTVTQ
+2635 
-2642 EEDGSW
+2642 
-2648 CALQQWHHLI
+2648 
-2658 GDHSTLA
+2658 
-2665 FMEQEIGEILAG
+2665 
-2677 RGAQLGVAQPFRN
+2677 
-2690 AVAQARLALSEAEHE
+2690 
-2705 SFFRDML
+2705 
-2712 ADISEPVLPFGLSD
+2712 
-2726 VHGEGR
+2726 
-2732 QIACRYQA
+2732 
-2740 LSSALN
+2740 
-2746 LRLRRQARRLG
+2746 
-2757 VSLASLCHL
+2757 
-2766 AWAQVLASV
+2766 
-2775 SGRDAVVF
+2775 
-2783 GTVLL
+2783 
-2788 GRLQGGEG
+2788 
-2796 AERALGLFIN
+2796 
-2806 TLPLRLDIDRR
+2806 
-2817 GVETA
+2817 
-2822 AREAHVRLS
+2822 
-2831 GLLAHEHAPL
+2831 
-2841 ALAQRCSGVSPGAPL
+2841 
-2856 FSALLNYRHNNGEA
+2856 
-2870 VALPEGVSLLSA
+2870 
-2882 EERTNYPFVLSVEDG
+2882 
-2897 GDSLGVTAQ
+2897 
-2906 VTETVDAQRVCDY
+2906 
-2919 MVQALSSLAQALE
+2919 
-2932 QAPET
+2932 
-2937 PVCSLAVVPE
+2937 
-2947 AERELLLHGW
+2947 
-2957 NRTERDYPLDQT
+2957 
-2969 LAALFEQQVRRTP
+2969 
-2982 NATAL
+2982 
-2987 VSGAESL
+2987 
-2994 SYAQLNARA
+2994 
-3003 NRLAHALIARG
+3003 
-3014 VGPDSRVAVCAERG
+3014 
-3028 LNMVTAL
+3028 
-3035 FGILKAGG
+3035 
-3043 AYVPL
+3043 
-3048 DPAYPGERLQYI
+3048 
-3060 LQDADPVL
+3060 
-3068 LLADAAGRAALGEP
+3068 
-3082 VTPQLALEAALPET
+3082 
-3096 LSAENPAPRAQA
+3096 
-3108 SHLAYV
+3108 
-3114 IYTSG
+3114 
-3119 STGKPKG
+3119 
-3126 AMNEHRGVVNRL
+3126 
-3138 VWMQEAYGLT
+3138 
-3148 AADTVLQ
+3148 
-3155 KTPFGFDVSVW
+3155 
-3166 EFFWPLMVGARLVM
+3166 
-3180 AKPEGHKDPDYLSRA
+3180 
-3195 IEQYGVT
+3195 
-3202 TLHFVPSMLQS
+3202 
-3213 FLADG
+3213 
-3218 QAATRCGQ
+3218 
-3226 VVRVMCSGEA
+3226 
-3236 LPAALVAEFYRRL
+3236 
-3249 PQAELHN
+3249 
-3256 LYGPTEAAVD
+3256 
-3266 VTAWHCSREADRVSV
+3266 
-3281 PIGRPIANT
+3281 
-3290 RIYLLDE
+3290 
-3297 RGQPVP
+3297 
-3303 LGAVGE
+3303 
-3309 LYIGGVQVARGYLNR
+3309 
-3324 PELTAERFLS
+3324 
-3334 DPFAPGGRMYRTGD
+3334 
-3348 VARYLANG
+3348 
-3356 DIEYLGRNDQQVKI
+3356 
-3370 RGFRIECG
+3370 
-3378 EIEAALATH
+3378 
-3387 PAVREAVVDARA
+3387 
-3399 VGDDKRLVAWVV
+3399 
-3411 PAADVAEETLAGAL
+3411 
-3425 RQHVSAALPDYMVP
+3425 
-3439 SAWVVVAALPL
+3439 
-3450 SPNGKLDRRALP
+3450 
-3462 EPQGAQS
+3462 
-3469 QAAYEAPQ
+3469 
-3477 GEHET
+3477 
-3482 LLAAIWRELLNVERV
+3482 
-3497 GRHDNFFEL
+3497 
-3506 GGHSL
+3506 
-3511 LAVRLTNRL
+3511 
-3520 QQMEWQLPLQVLF
+3520 
-3533 ANPTLLALAQQL
+3533 
-3545 RRTDEALPPIEAMPR
+3545 
-3560 GAALPLSFAQQR
+3560 
-3572 LWFLTQLEGLSETY
+3572 
-3586 HIPLALSLRGELDLP
+3586 
-3601 AWRQSLDALYARH
+3601 
-3614 EALRS
+3614 
-3619 RFVTVEGQPQ
+3619 
-3629 AHILPAD
+3629 
-3636 ALPLTV
+3636 
-3642 HDLRGRQDAQSQARQ
+3642 
-3657 LAQRLTEAPF
+3657 
-3667 DLTQGPLVRAALI
+3667 
-3680 RLADEEHLFLLTCH
+3680 
-3694 HIISDGWSTGIL
+3694 
-3706 LRDLGAL
+3706 
-3713 YGALRRGDAD
+3713 
-3723 PLPPLPPLTLQYA
+3723 
-3736 DYAAWQRRYLTPERL
+3736 
-3751 AAQAQYWRE
+3751 
-3760 TLSDAP
+3760 
-3766 ALLTLPTD
+3766 
-3774 RPRPTVQSF
+3774 
-3783 SGGEV
+3783 
-3788 PIAIDA
+3788 
-3794 ELTQALR
+3794 
-3801 QFSRQHGG
+3801 
-3809 TLFMTVLA
+3809 
-3817 AWSLVLA
+3817 
-3824 RMAGQQE
+3824 
-3831 LVIGTPEANRG
+3831 
-3842 RLETESLVGFFVST
+3842 
-3856 LALRIDL
+3856 
-3863 RDDPDLPTLIARI
+3863 
-3876 RHAVLAARENR
+3876 
-3887 DLPFE
+3887 
-3892 QVVELVNPP
+3892 
-3901 RHLGYTPLFQVM
+3901 
-3913 LAWQDGS
+3913 
-3920 VRDISLPG
+3920 
-3928 LQAESAELGYQI
+3928 
-3940 AKYDLTLDLAE
+3940 
-3951 RDEQI
+3951 
-3956 SGTLNFA
+3956 
-3963 TALFD
+3963 
-3968 RATAERYGVY
+3968 Y
-3978 LVQVLRAMATNAT
+3978 LVQVLRAMATNAS
-3991 QPASHLDLL
+3991 QSASHIDLL

-4010 GWNRTAEVYPAQ
+4010 GWNRTAEAYPAQ
-4022 SCAHVLFEQWVQ
+4022 NPVHAQFEQWAR
-4034 RTPDAVAVVNDR
+4034 RTPDAIALVNEA
-4046 DSLSYAQLNAH
+4046 DSLSYAQLNAR

-4065 IAQGVRPGDRVATS
+4065 IGQGVRPGDRVATS
-4079 LERSVSLVIA
+4079 LERSFSLVIA

-4117 DSGASLILCDRD
+4117 DSGTTLILCDRD
-4129 IDREIAGE
+4129 LDREIAGE
-4137 IACLRIDRLRQNPTH
+4137 IECLRIDRLRQDPTH
-4152 DPAVPRAG
+4152 DPAVARAG
-4160 GAPAYIMYT
+4160 DAPAYIMYT

-4195 ASFER
+4195 AAFER

-4228 LAIIAPEVLTEAEA
+4228 LAIIAPEVLTDADA
-4242 LAAALA
+4242 LAAALV
-4248 RQGINVLFLTT
+4248 RQEINVLFLTT
-4259 SLFNQYAHSIA
+4259 SLFNQYVHSIA
-4270 ATLAQLKYLLSGGEA
+4270 ATLAQLKYLISGGEA

-4300 VWLIN
+4300 VRLVN
-4305 AYGPTECTVFA
+4305 AYGPTEGTVIA
-4316 TTATIERVDPWQRL
+4316 TAAIVEQVGPWQRL

-4337 NTRIYLLDEHGQPV
+4337 NTHIYLLDEHLQPV
-4351 PLGATGEI
+4351 PLGATGEL
-4359 YIAGPGVALGY
+4359 YIGGAGVALGY

-4389 ERMYR
+4389 DRIYR

-4401 LADGNIDYLGRN
+4401 LPDGNIDYQGRN

-4439 REAVVDVLGEADN
+4439 REAVVDVLGEANN
-4452 KRLVAWVVPEAD
+4452 KRLVAWVVPEAE

-4486 LPAAWVALDTLPLTP
+4486 LPTAWVALDTLPLTP

-4539 ELLGIERVG
+4539 ELLVIERVG

-4574 LSAGVKT
+4574 LSAGVQT

-4605 NGILPGCVAITP
+4605 NGIQPGCASITP
-4617 EMLPLATLSQPEID
+4617 EMLPLAALSQPEID

-4663 AERGDPYQLSAVLRF
+4663 AEQGDPYQLSAVLRF

-4714 QVVWRKAELSLR
+4714 QVVWRKAELSLQ
-4726 ELRLNPE
+4726 ELRLDPAQ
-4733 EGEIGSRLTALFDPR
+4733 GDIGSRLTALFDPR

-4758 LLSFVAAQGEEG
+4758 LLSFVAAREEEG

-4824 KAEHERFF
+4824 NAEHEQFF
-4832 RTMLADIDEPSL
+4832 RTLLADIDEPSL

-4856 DISTAHLALPP
+4856 DISTAHLALPH

-4874 RQARRL
+4874 RQARRM

-4936 DVNEVGAESAVLQ
+4936 DVNEVGAESAALQ

-4990 SGEDTALPTGVT
+4990 SGEETALPAGVT

-5031 RQPIEAQRVCG
+5031 RQPIEALRVCG

-5054 LEQAPQTPVC
+5054 LEEAPQTPIC
-5064 ELEVMPDE
+5064 ELDVMPDE
-5072 EYALQLCRW
+5072 EYALQLCSW
-5081 NHTAEAYP
+5081 NHTTEPYP
-5089 ADTCVHELFEQQARL
+5089 ADTCVHELFEQQAQL
-5104 TPQAIALIQDAQR
+5104 TPQAVAVIQGERQ

-5146 VRLARSIEL
+5146 VRLTRSIEL

-5161 VIKAG
+5161 IVKAG
-5166 AAYVPIDPQLPA
+5166 AAYVPLDPQLPT
-5178 ARQAWIADDSGACLM
+5178 ARQAWIVNDSGACLM
-5193 LTDAIGDEEIPQLT
+5193 LAETAGNEGIPQLP
-5207 VEDREAE
+5207 VEDCEGN
-5214 DHNGNPALRVSS
+5214 DGNPALRLSS
-5226 GATAYIMYTSG
+5226 GTTAYIMYTSG

-5262 AFDADDRI
+5262 AFDAEDRV

-5355 AYARLLQERGPVH
+5355 AYARLLQEQGPVQ

-5401 IGNTRAYLLD
+5401 IGNTRTYLLD

-5420 AVGELHIGGVGVALG
+5420 AIGELHIGGVGVALG

-5471 DGSLEYQGRCDQQ
+5471 DGCLEYQGRCDQQ
-5484 IKLRGFRIEP
+5484 VKLRGFRIEP

-5518 HHPRLVAWIVPTA
+5518 HHPRLVAWIVPA
-5531 DVDRSALQGQ
+5531 AEGERSALQGQ

-5582 RAAVGTREYVAP
+5582 CAAVGAREYAAP
-5594 QGETETTLARV
+5594 QGETETTLARA

-5659 AERIDRRTAEAPMR
+5659 AERIDRRTAEAPLC

-5699 VFELAKEIDKTF
+5699 VFELAKEIDESF
-5711 PVYAVPWPAMEEKPA
+5711 PVYAVPWPAVEEKPA

-5766 LQSAGEAVAF
+5766 LQSSGEAVAF

-5832 KTQREEVADEAALWQ
+5832 KTQRAEVADEAALWQ

-5858 TLVQPASLKIHLFKA
+5858 TQVQPASLKIHLFKA
-5873 KQEQVSVNSQNAQ
+5873 KQEQVSANSQNEQ
-5886 FQAYWQRIK
+5886 FQAYWQKIK

-5907 GWDKLLPPA
+5907 GWDRLLPPA

-5944 NLALRE
+5944 NLALRD

>member
-63 LLRQVIDAIV
+63 LLRQAIDAIV

-494 CAAKMLLAERVLG
+494 CAAKVLLAERVLG

-558 ALAQACGLSVGL
+558 ALAQACGLSVGS

-615 QTDLP
+615 QADLP

-724 PQTWPTAVSIVS
+724 SQTWPTAVSIVS

-745 EDEGVAAIMAS
+745 EEEGVAAIMAS

-764 CKADSAFRWVYD
+764 CKADGAFRWVYD

-944 GRQALGDCEVPV
+944 GRQALGGCEVPV
-956 LALEQPLRGE
+956 LALEQPLTGE
-966 SDDLQDVGVRPAH
+966 SGDLQDVGVRPAH

-1178 IGELFVGGEGVA
+1178 IGELYVGGEGVA

-1287 APEAERA
+1287 APEAERV

-1367 LGIERVGRYDHFF
+1367 LGVERVGRYDHFF

-1437 DGDLPLSFAQ
+1437 DGELPLSFAQ

-1521 LRRHPAQADK
+1521 LRRHPAQADT

-1569 IISDGWSTGI
+1569 IVSDGWSTGI

-1789 GSVRDIPLPGMQAEL
+1789 GSVRDIPLPGLQAEL

-2014 LEAVLPETLSAE
+2014 LEAALPETLSAE

-2196 HCSREAERV
+2196 HCSREVERV

-2506 DTVVAQVP
+2506 DAVVAQVP

-2557 ARLDAWLAAVQQ
+2557 ARLDAWLAAMQQ
-2569 VIERH
+2569 VIDRH

-2690 AVAQARLALSEAEHE
+2690 AVAQARLALNEAEHE

-2746 LRLRRQARRLG
+2746 LRLRQQARRLG

-2897 GDSLGVTAQ
+2897 GDSLGLTAQ

-2982 NATAL
+2982 HATAL

-3082 VTPQLALEAALPET
+3082 ATPQLALEAALPDT
-3096 LSAENPAPRAQA
+3096 LSAENPERRAQA

-3266 VTAWHCSREADRVSV
+3266 VTAWHCSREVERVSV

-3629 AHILPAD
+3629 VHILPAD

-3706 LRDLGAL
+3706 LRELGAL

-3723 PLPPLPPLTLQYA
+3723 PLPPLTLQYA

-3876 RHAVLAARENR
+3876 RHTVLTAQENR

-3968 RATAERYGVY
+3968 RTTAERYGVY

-4022 SCAHVLFEQWVQ
+4022 SCAHVLFEQWAQ

-4160 GAPAYIMYT
+4160 DAPAYIMYT

-4242 LAAALA
+4242 LAAALV

-4300 VWLIN
+4300 VRLIN

-4574 LSAGVKT
+4574 LSAGVQT

-4726 ELRLNPE
+4726 ELRLNPA

-5582 RAAVGTREYVAP
+5582 RAAVGTREYAAP

>member
-63 LLRQVIDAIV
+63 LLRQAIDAIV

-143 LAPQRYVLYRR
+143 LAPQCYVLYRR

-507 VTALQAVSDER
+507 VTALQAVSDEP

-558 ALAQACGLSVGL
+558 ALAQACGLSVGS

-615 QTDLP
+615 QADLP

-724 PQTWPTAVSIVS
+724 SQTWPTAVSIVS

-764 CKADSAFRWVYD
+764 CKADGAFRWVYD

-868 LNTQANRWAHRLVQL
+868 LNTQANRWAHWLVQL

-956 LALEQPLRGE
+956 LALEQPLTGE

-1178 IGELFVGGEGVA
+1178 IGELYVGGEGVA

-1250 CGEVEAQLSTDPRV
+1250 CGEVEAQLSTDLRV

-1367 LGIERVGRYDHFF
+1367 LGVERVGRYDHFF

-1417 AQALEVAPAQE
+1417 AQTLEVAPAQE

-1437 DGDLPLSFAQ
+1437 DGELPLSFAQ

-1456 EGMSE
+1456 KGMSE

-1521 LRRHPAQADK
+1521 LRRHPAQADT

-1569 IISDGWSTGI
+1569 IVSDGWSTGI

-1789 GSVRDIPLPGMQAEL
+1789 GSVRDIPLPGLQAEL

-2014 LEAVLPETLSAE
+2014 LEAALPETLSAE

-2506 DTVVAQVP
+2506 DAVVAQVP

-2557 ARLDAWLAAVQQ
+2557 ARLDAWLAAMQQ
-2569 VIERH
+2569 VIDRH

-2775 SGRDAVVF
+2775 SGRDSVVF

-2897 GDSLGVTAQ
+2897 GDSLGLTAQ

-2982 NATAL
+2982 DATAL

-3082 VTPQLALEAALPET
+3082 ATPQLALEAALPET

-3324 PELTAERFLS
+3324 PELTAERFLA

-3378 EIEAALATH
+3378 EIEAVLATH

-3411 PAADVAEETLAGAL
+3411 PAADVAEEALAGAL

-3586 HIPLALSLRGELDLP
+3586 HIPLALSLRGELALP
-3601 AWRQSLDALYARH
+3601 AWRQSLDVLYARH

-3667 DLTQGPLVRAALI
+3667 DLTQGLLVRAALI

-3706 LRDLGAL
+3706 LRELGAL

-3723 PLPPLPPLTLQYA
+3723 PLPPLTLQYA

-4000 PAAERELLLY
+4000 PVAERELLLY

-4022 SCAHVLFEQWVQ
+4022 SSAHVLFEQWAQ

-4117 DSGASLILCDRD
+4117 DSGALLILCDRD

-4152 DPAVPRAG
+4152 DPAVARAG
-4160 GAPAYIMYT
+4160 DAPAYIMYT

-4242 LAAALA
+4242 LAAALV

-4300 VWLIN
+4300 VRLIN

-4439 REAVVDVLGEADN
+4439 REAVVDVLGEVDN

-4574 LSAGVKT
+4574 LSAGVQT

-4703 AFITQGVSSPV
+4703 AFITQGVSSPL

-4726 ELRLNPE
+4726 ELRLNPA

-4856 DISTAHLALPP
+4856 DISTAHLALPH

-5214 DHNGNPALRVSS
+5214 DHDGNPALRVSS

-5582 RAAVGTREYVAP
+5582 RAAVGIREYAAP

-5659 AERIDRRTAEAPMR
+5659 AERIDRRTAEAPLR

-5699 VFELAKEIDKTF
+5699 VFELAKEIDETF
-5711 PVYAVPWPAMEEKPA
+5711 PVYAVPWPAVEEKPA

>member
-63 LLRQVIDAIV
+63 LLRQAIDAIV

-558 ALAQACGLSVGL
+558 ALAQACGLSVGS

-615 QTDLP
+615 QADLP

-629 RLEKI
+629 RMEKI

-704 LRAHADY
+704 LRTHADY

-724 PQTWPTAVSIVS
+724 SQTWPTAVSIVS

-764 CKADSAFRWVYD
+764 CKADGAFRWVYD

-831 ASHSPTACLH
+831 ASHSPRACLH

-956 LALEQPLRGE
+956 LALEQPLTGE

-1178 IGELFVGGEGVA
+1178 IGELYVGGEGVA

-1315 AYVWLEALPLTGNG
+1315 AYVWLEALRLTGNG

-1367 LGIERVGRYDHFF
+1367 LGVERVGRYDHFF

-1428 PLPILPVAR
+1428 PQPILPVAR
-1437 DGDLPLSFAQ
+1437 DGELPLSFAQ

-1521 LRRHPAQADK
+1521 LRRHPAQADT

-1569 IISDGWSTGI
+1569 IVSDGWSTGI

-1789 GSVRDIPLPGMQAEL
+1789 GSVRDIPLPGLQAEL

-1864 VSHIDLLPPAE
+1864 VSHIDLLPLAE

-1910 TALVSGTE
+1910 TALVSGAE

-1999 AGRAALGEPATPQLA
+1999 AGRAALGEPVTPQLA
-2014 LEAVLPETLSAE
+2014 LEAALPETLSAE
-2026 NPAPRAQASH
+2026 NPERRAQASH

-2157 CSGEALPAALVAE
+2157 CSGEALPATLVAE

-2244 RGYLNRPELTA
+2244 RGYLNRPELTS

-2506 DTVVAQVP
+2506 DAVVAQVP

-2569 VIERH
+2569 VIDRH

-2635 LNFTVTQ
+2635 LNFTVTP

-2712 ADISEPVLPFGLSD
+2712 ADIREPVLPFGLSD

-2897 GDSLGVTAQ
+2897 GDSLGLTAQ

-2982 NATAL
+2982 HATAL

-3096 LSAENPAPRAQA
+3096 LSAENPERRAQA

-3236 LPAALVAEFYRRL
+3236 LPATLVAEFYRRL

-3266 VTAWHCSREADRVSV
+3266 VTAWHCSREAERVSV

-3324 PELTAERFLS
+3324 PELTSERFLS

-3694 HIISDGWSTGIL
+3694 HIVSDGWSTGIL

-3723 PLPPLPPLTLQYA
+3723 PLPPLPLQYA

-3760 TLSDAP
+3760 TLSGAP

-3863 RDDPDLPTLIARI
+3863 SDDPDLPTLIARI

-3968 RATAERYGVY
+3968 RTTAERYGVY

-4022 SCAHVLFEQWVQ
+4022 SSAHVLFEQWAQ

-4137 IACLRIDRLRQNPTH
+4137 IACLRVDRLRQNPTH

-4242 LAAALA
+4242 LAAALV

-4300 VWLIN
+4300 VRLIN

-4574 LSAGVKT
+4574 LSAGVQT

-4714 QVVWRKAELSLR
+4714 QVVWRKAQLSLR

-5582 RAAVGTREYVAP
+5582 RAAVGTREYAAP
-5594 QGETETTLARV
+5594 QGKTETTLARV

-5659 AERIDRRTAEAPMR
+5659 AERIDRRTAEAPLR

-5699 VFELAKEIDKTF
+5699 VFELAKEIDETF
-5711 PVYAVPWPAMEEKPA
+5711 PVYAVPWPAVEEKPA

>member
-63 LLRQVIDAIV
+63 LLRQAIDAIV

-558 ALAQACGLSVGL
+558 ALAQACGLSVGS

-615 QTDLP
+615 QADLP

-629 RLEKI
+629 RMEKI

-724 PQTWPTAVSIVS
+724 SQTWPTAVSIVS

-764 CKADSAFRWVYD
+764 CKADGAFRWVYD

-924 ERLQYI
+924 ERLEYI

-944 GRQALGDCEVPV
+944 GRQALGGCEVPV
-956 LALEQPLRGE
+956 LALEQPLTGE

-1178 IGELFVGGEGVA
+1178 IGELYVGGEGVA

-1367 LGIERVGRYDHFF
+1367 LGVERVGRYDHFF

-1428 PLPILPVAR
+1428 PQPILPVAR
-1437 DGDLPLSFAQ
+1437 DGELPLSFAQ

-1521 LRRHPAQADK
+1521 LRRHPAQADT

-1569 IISDGWSTGI
+1569 IVSDGWSTGI

-1789 GSVRDIPLPGMQAEL
+1789 GSVRDIPLPGLQAEL

-2014 LEAVLPETLSAE
+2014 LEAALPETLSAE

-2177 AELHNLY
+2177 TELHNLY

-2255 ERFLSDPFAPG
+2255 ERFLADPFAPG

-2302 CGEIEAALA
+2302 CGEIEAVLA

-2396 AAYEAPQGEHETLL
+2396 AVYEAPQGEHETLL

-2506 DTVVAQVP
+2506 DAVVAQVP

-2557 ARLDAWLAAVQQ
+2557 ARLDAWLAAMQQ
-2569 VIERH
+2569 VIDRH

-2712 ADISEPVLPFGLSD
+2712 ADIREPVLPFGLSD

-2897 GDSLGVTAQ
+2897 GDSLGLTAQ

-2982 NATAL
+2982 HATAL
-2987 VSGAESL
+2987 VSGTESL

-3236 LPAALVAEFYRRL
+3236 LPAALVVEFYRRL

-3723 PLPPLPPLTLQYA
+3723 PLPPLPLQYA

-4022 SCAHVLFEQWVQ
+4022 SSAHVLFEQWAQ

-4160 GAPAYIMYT
+4160 DAPAYIMYT

-4242 LAAALA
+4242 LAAALV

-4300 VWLIN
+4300 VRLIN

-4370 LNRAELTAERFLA
+4370 LNRAELTAELFLA

-4574 LSAGVKT
+4574 LSAGVQT

-4726 ELRLNPE
+4726 ELRLNPA

-4990 SGEDTALPTGVT
+4990 SGEDTALPTGVS

-5031 RQPIEAQRVCG
+5031 RQPIEAQRVCA

-5262 AFDADDRI
+5262 AFDSDDRI

-5582 RAAVGTREYVAP
+5582 RAAVGTREYAAP

-5659 AERIDRRTAEAPMR
+5659 AERIDRRTAEAPLR

-5699 VFELAKEIDKTF
+5699 VFELAKEIDETF
-5711 PVYAVPWPAMEEKPA
+5711 PVYAVPWPAVEEKPA

>member
-63 LLRQVIDAIV
+63 LLRQAIDAIV

-507 VTALQAVSDER
+507 VTALQAMSDER

-558 ALAQACGLSVGL
+558 ALAQACGLSVGS
-570 VLPTIN
+570 VLSTIN

-615 QTDLP
+615 QADLP

-629 RLEKI
+629 RMEKI

-724 PQTWPTAVSIVS
+724 SQTWPTAVSIVS

-764 CKADSAFRWVYD
+764 CKADGAFRWVYD

-956 LALEQPLRGE
+956 LALEQPLTGE

-1159 PDLRLYLLGADGE
+1159 PDLRLYLLGTDGE

-1178 IGELFVGGEGVA
+1178 IGELYVGGEGVA

-1367 LGIERVGRYDHFF
+1367 LGVERVGRYDHFF

-1437 DGDLPLSFAQ
+1437 DGELPLSFAQ

-1461 TYHIPLAL
+1461 TYHIPLTL

-1504 PQVQILPAN
+1504 PLVQILPAN

-1521 LRRHPAQADK
+1521 LRRHPAQADT

-1557 DEEHLFLLTCHH
+1557 DEEHLFLLTSHH
-1569 IISDGWSTGI
+1569 IVSDGWSTGI

-1789 GSVRDIPLPGMQAEL
+1789 GSVRDIPLPGLQAEL

-1864 VSHIDLLPPAE
+1864 VSHIDLLPLAE

-1895 LAALFEQQVRRTPHA
+1895 LAALFEQQVRRTPDA
-1910 TALVSGTE
+1910 TALVSGAE

-2014 LEAVLPETLSAE
+2014 LEAALPETLSAE

-2255 ERFLSDPFAPG
+2255 ERFLADPFAPG

-2396 AAYEAPQGEHETLL
+2396 AAYEVPQGEHETLL

-2495 LPLAT
+2495 LPLAM

-2506 DTVVAQVP
+2506 DAVVAQVP

-2557 ARLDAWLAAVQQ
+2557 ARLDAWLAAMQQ
-2569 VIERH
+2569 VIDRH

-2613 WRQLAASFDPLQ
+2613 WQQLAASFDPLQ

-2897 GDSLGVTAQ
+2897 GDSLGLTAQ

-2947 AERELLLHGW
+2947 TERELLLHGW

-2969 LAALFEQQVRRTP
+2969 LAALFEQQVHRTP
-2982 NATAL
+2982 DATAL

-3082 VTPQLALEAALPET
+3082 ATPQLALEAALPET

-3266 VTAWHCSREADRVSV
+3266 VTAWHCSREAERVSV

-3309 LYIGGVQVARGYLNR
+3309 LYIGGVQVARGYLHR
-3324 PELTAERFLS
+3324 PELTAERFLA

-3450 SPNGKLDRRALP
+3450 SPNGKLERRALP

-3469 QAAYEAPQ
+3469 QAAYEVPQ

-3636 ALPLTV
+3636 ALPLTM

-3667 DLTQGPLVRAALI
+3667 DLMQGPLVRAALI

-3723 PLPPLPPLTLQYA
+3723 PLPPLTLQYA

-3876 RHAVLAARENR
+3876 RHTVLAARENR

-4022 SCAHVLFEQWVQ
+4022 SSAHVLFEQWAQ

-4089 QLAILKAGAAYVP
+4089 QLAILKAGGAYVP

-4242 LAAALA
+4242 LAAALV

-4300 VWLIN
+4300 VRLIN

-4401 LADGNIDYLGRN
+4401 LPDGNIDYLGRN

-4427 EIEARVAGHPAV
+4427 EIEARVAGHSAV

-4464 ADRQTLAVTLRQ
+4464 AERQTLAVTLRQ

-4574 LSAGVKT
+4574 LSAGVQT

-4714 QVVWRKAELSLR
+4714 QVVWRKAQLSLR

-4990 SGEDTALPTGVT
+4990 SGEDTALPTGVS

-5031 RQPIEAQRVCG
+5031 RQPIEAQRVCA

-5089 ADTCVHELFEQQARL
+5089 ADTCVHELFEQQAL
-5104 TPQAIALIQDAQR
+5104 QTPQAIALIQDAQR

-5582 RAAVGTREYVAP
+5582 RAAVGTREYAAP
-5594 QGETETTLARV
+5594 QGKTETTLARV

-5659 AERIDRRTAEAPMR
+5659 AERIDRRTAEAPLR

-5699 VFELAKEIDKTF
+5699 VFELAKEIDETF
-5711 PVYAVPWPAMEEKPA
+5711 PVYAVPWPAVEEKPA

>member
-63 LLRQVIDAIV
+63 LLRQAIDAIV

-109 EPDPLQAARR
+109 EPDPLQVARR

-558 ALAQACGLSVGL
+558 ALAQACGLSVGS

-724 PQTWPTAVSIVS
+724 SQTWPTAVSIVS

-764 CKADSAFRWVYD
+764 CKADGAFRWVYD

-868 LNTQANRWAHRLVQL
+868 LNTQANRWAHWLVQL

-1159 PDLRLYLLGADGE
+1159 PDLRMYLLGADGE

-1178 IGELFVGGEGVA
+1178 IGELYVGGEGVA

-1264 RSVAVDAIDDGDG
+1264 RSVAVDAIGDGDG

-1294 TLATGLRQH
+1294 KLATGLRQH

-1367 LGIERVGRYDHFF
+1367 LGVERVGRYDHFF

-1428 PLPILPVAR
+1428 PLLILPVAR
-1437 DGDLPLSFAQ
+1437 DGELPLSFAQ

-1521 LRRHPAQADK
+1521 LRRHPAQADT

-1552 LIRLA
+1552 LLRLA

-1569 IISDGWSTGI
+1569 IVSDGWSTGI

-1584 GALYGALR
+1584 GALYGAFR

-1598 LPPLT
+1598 LPLPT

-1632 LIGAPALLTLPTD
+1632 LSDAPALLTLPTD

-1789 GSVRDIPLPGMQAEL
+1789 GSVRDIPLPGLQAEL

-1864 VSHIDLLPPAE
+1864 VSHIDLLPLAE

-1895 LAALFEQQVRRTPHA
+1895 LAALFEQQVRRTPDA
-1910 TALVSGTE
+1910 TALVSGAESLSYAQLNACANRLAHALIARGVGPDSRVAVCAERGLHMVTALFGILKAGGAYVPLDPAYPGERLQYILQDADPVLLLADAAGRAALGEPATPQLALEAALPDTLSAENPERRAQASHLAYVIYTSGSTGKPKGAMNEHRGVVNRLVWMQEAYGLTAADTVLQKTPFGFDVSVWEFFWPLMVGARLVMAKPEGHKDPDYLSRAIEQYGVTTLHFVPSMLQSFLADGQAATRCGQVVRVMCSGEALPAALVAEFYRRLPQAELHNLYGPTEAAVDVTAWHCSREADRVSVPIGRPIANTRIYLLDEHGQPVPLGAVGELYIGGVQVARGYLNRPELTAERFLADLFAPGGRMYRTGDVARYLANGDIEYLGRNDQQVKIRGFRIECGEIEAVLATHPAVREAVVDARAVGDDKRLVAWVVPAAGVAEETLAGALRQHVSAALPDYMVPSAWVVVAALPLSPNGKLDRRALPEPQGAQSQAAYEAPQGEHETLLAAIWRDLLNVEQVGRHDNFFELGGHSLLAVKLMAQLRRAGWGANVQTLFSTPTLSALAQAMSAQGEIDIPENRILPGGASITPEMLPLATLSQPEIDAVVAQVPGGVANVQDIYALSPLQEGILFHHLLAERGDPYQLSAVLRFDSRARLDAWLAAMQQVIDRHDILRTAFITQGMSSPVQVVWRKAELALSERRFDPADGPIWQQLVASFDPLQQRQDLTRAPLLNFTVTQEEDGSWCALQQWHHLIGDHSTLAFMEQEIGEILAGRGAQLGVAQPFRNAVAQARLALSEAEHESFFRDMLADIREPVLPFGLSDVHGEGRQIACRYQALSSALNLRLRRQARRLGVSLASLCHLAWAQVLASVSGRDAVVFGTVLLGRLQGGEGAERALGLFINTLPLRLDIDRRGVETAAREAHVRLSGLLAHEHAPLALAQRCSGVSPGAPLFSALLNYRHNNGEAVALPEGVSLLSAEERTNYPFVLSVEDGGDSLGVTAQVTETVDAQRVCDYMVQALSSLAQALEQAPETPVCSLAVVPEAERELLLHGWNRTERDYPLDQTLAALFEQQVRRTPDATALVSGAE

-2014 LEAVLPETLSAE
+2014 LEAALPDTLSAE
-2026 NPAPRAQASH
+2026 NPERRAQASH

-2396 AAYEAPQGEHETLL
+2396 AT
-2410 AAIWRELLNV
+2410 
-2420 ERVGRHDNFF
+2420 
-2430 ELGGHSLLA
+2430 
-2439 VKLMAQLRR
+2439 
-2448 AGWGAN
+2448 
-2454 VQTLFSTPTLSA
+2454 
-2466 LAQAMSAQGEVD
+2466 
-2478 IPENRILPGGAS
+2478 
-2490 ITPEM
+2490 
-2495 LPLAT
+2495 
-2500 LSQPEI
+2500 
-2506 DTVVAQVP
+2506 
-2514 GGVANVQD
+2514 
-2522 IYALS
+2522 
-2527 PLQEGILFHHLLAER
+2527 
-2542 GDPYQLS
+2542 
-2549 AVLRFDSR
+2549 
-2557 ARLDAWLAAVQQ
+2557 
-2569 VIERH
+2569 
-2574 DILRT
+2574 
-2579 AFITQGMSSPVQ
+2579 
-2591 VVWRKAE
+2591 
-2598 LALSERRFDPADGPI
+2598 
-2613 WRQLAASFDPLQ
+2613 
-2625 QRQDLTRAPL
+2625 
-2635 LNFTVTQ
+2635 
-2642 EEDGSW
+2642 
-2648 CALQQWHHLI
+2648 
-2658 GDHSTLA
+2658 
-2665 FMEQEIGEILAG
+2665 
-2677 RGAQLGVAQPFRN
+2677 
-2690 AVAQARLALSEAEHE
+2690 
-2705 SFFRDML
+2705 
-2712 ADISEPVLPFGLSD
+2712 
-2726 VHGEGR
+2726 
-2732 QIACRYQA
+2732 
-2740 LSSALN
+2740 
-2746 LRLRRQARRLG
+2746 
-2757 VSLASLCHL
+2757 
-2766 AWAQVLASV
+2766 
-2775 SGRDAVVF
+2775 
-2783 GTVLL
+2783 
-2788 GRLQGGEG
+2788 
-2796 AERALGLFIN
+2796 
-2806 TLPLRLDIDRR
+2806 
-2817 GVETA
+2817 
-2822 AREAHVRLS
+2822 
-2831 GLLAHEHAPL
+2831 
-2841 ALAQRCSGVSPGAPL
+2841 
-2856 FSALLNYRHNNGEA
+2856 
-2870 VALPEGVSLLSA
+2870 
-2882 EERTNYPFVLSVEDG
+2882 
-2897 GDSLGVTAQ
+2897 
-2906 VTETVDAQRVCDY
+2906 
-2919 MVQALSSLAQALE
+2919 
-2932 QAPET
+2932 
-2937 PVCSLAVVPE
+2937 
-2947 AERELLLHGW
+2947 
-2957 NRTERDYPLDQT
+2957 
-2969 LAALFEQQVRRTP
+2969 
-2982 NATAL
+2982 
-2987 VSGAESL
+2987 
-2994 SYAQLNARA
+2994 
-3003 NRLAHALIARG
+3003 
-3014 VGPDSRVAVCAERG
+3014 
-3028 LNMVTAL
+3028 
-3035 FGILKAGG
+3035 
-3043 AYVPL
+3043 
-3048 DPAYPGERLQYI
+3048 
-3060 LQDADPVL
+3060 
-3068 LLADAAGRAALGEP
+3068 
-3082 VTPQLALEAALPET
+3082 
-3096 LSAENPAPRAQA
+3096 
-3108 SHLAYV
+3108 
-3114 IYTSG
+3114 
-3119 STGKPKG
+3119 
-3126 AMNEHRGVVNRL
+3126 
-3138 VWMQEAYGLT
+3138 
-3148 AADTVLQ
+3148 
-3155 KTPFGFDVSVW
+3155 
-3166 EFFWPLMVGARLVM
+3166 
-3180 AKPEGHKDPDYLSRA
+3180 
-3195 IEQYGVT
+3195 
-3202 TLHFVPSMLQS
+3202 
-3213 FLADG
+3213 
-3218 QAATRCGQ
+3218 
-3226 VVRVMCSGEA
+3226 
-3236 LPAALVAEFYRRL
+3236 
-3249 PQAELHN
+3249 
-3256 LYGPTEAAVD
+3256 
-3266 VTAWHCSREADRVSV
+3266 
-3281 PIGRPIANT
+3281 
-3290 RIYLLDE
+3290 
-3297 RGQPVP
+3297 
-3303 LGAVGE
+3303 
-3309 LYIGGVQVARGYLNR
+3309 
-3324 PELTAERFLS
+3324 
-3334 DPFAPGGRMYRTGD
+3334 
-3348 VARYLANG
+3348 
-3356 DIEYLGRNDQQVKI
+3356 
-3370 RGFRIECG
+3370 
-3378 EIEAALATH
+3378 
-3387 PAVREAVVDARA
+3387 
-3399 VGDDKRLVAWVV
+3399 
-3411 PAADVAEETLAGAL
+3411 
-3425 RQHVSAALPDYMVP
+3425 
-3439 SAWVVVAALPL
+3439 
-3450 SPNGKLDRRALP
+3450 
-3462 EPQGAQS
+3462 
-3469 QAAYEAPQ
+3469 YEAPQ

-3706 LRDLGAL
+3706 LRELGAL

-3723 PLPPLPPLTLQYA
+3723 PLPPLPLQYA

-4022 SCAHVLFEQWVQ
+4022 SSAHVLFEQWAQ

-4160 GAPAYIMYT
+4160 DAPAYIMYT

-4242 LAAALA
+4242 LAAALV

-4300 VWLIN
+4300 VRLIN

-4574 LSAGVKT
+4574 LSAGVQT

-4832 RTMLADIDEPSL
+4832 RTMLADIREPSL

-5411 ARGRPVPMG
+5411 ARGRPVP
-5420 AVGELHIGGVGVALG
+5420 
-5435 YLNRPELTAQ
+5435 
-5445 RFLSDPFNPVG
+5445 
-5456 GGRMY
+5456 
-5461 RTGDLARYLP
+5461 
-5471 DGSLEYQGRCDQQ
+5471 
-5484 IKLRGFRIEP
+5484 
-5494 GEIEVQLAAS
+5494 
-5504 PWVREAVVQVCSTE
+5504 
-5518 HHPRLVAWIVPTA
+5518 
-5531 DVDRSALQGQ
+5531 
-5541 LRAYLSERLPEYM
+5541 
-5554 VPSAYVW
+5554 
-5561 LDALPL
+5561 
-5567 TANGKLDRRALPEPE
+5567 
-5582 RAAVGTREYVAP
+5582 
-5594 QGETETTLARV
+5594 
-5605 WCELLEI
+5605 
-5612 GQIGRHDN
+5612 
-5620 FFELGGHSLLAV
+5620 
-5632 RLSSQLRQQGITLPV
+5632 
-5647 QAIFNHP
+5647 
-5654 ILAEL
+5654 
-5659 AERIDRRTAEAPMR
+5659 
-5673 KAVPARSSGSRPPL
+5673 
-5687 FFVPTGFGDHSY
+5687 
-5699 VFELAKEIDKTF
+5699 
-5711 PVYAVPWPAMEEKPA
+5711 
-5726 TMSDMA
+5726 
-5732 ASAVA
+5732 
-5737 LIREVQPQGP
+5737 
-5747 YHLAGYSSGGV
+5747 
-5758 LAYAIAEQ
+5758 
-5766 LQSAGEAVAF
+5766 
-5776 LGLIDT
+5776 
-5782 LRPVE
+5782 
-5787 AMHSPVQLLLN
+5787 
-5798 WVESTQER
+5798 
-5806 PDPQFCQQ
+5806 
-5814 LAELPLPEAI
+5814 
-5824 AAVQRAGI
+5824 
-5832 KTQREEVADEAALWQ
+5832 
-5847 QRHHYAKLVEA
+5847 
-5858 TLVQPASLKIHLFKA
+5858 
-5873 KQEQVSVNSQNAQ
+5873 
-5886 FQAYWQRIK
+5886 
-5895 QAGYCREDASAL
+5895 
-5907 GWDKLLPPA
+5907 
-5916 TVRVSQVNGDHVS
+5916 
-5929 MMEHPVH
+5929 
-5936 RRELGQHF
+5936 
-5944 NLALRE
+5944 
-5950 LGQA
+5950 

>member
-63 LLRQVIDAIV
+63 LLRQAIDAIV

-494 CAAKMLLAERVLG
+494 CAAKVLLAERVLG

-545 PFLRADGSAQPGD
+545 SFLRADGSAQPGD
-558 ALAQACGLSVGL
+558 ALAQACGLSVGS

-615 QTDLP
+615 QADLP

-724 PQTWPTAVSIVS
+724 SQTWPTAVSIVS

-764 CKADSAFRWVYD
+764 CKADGAFRWVYD

-956 LALEQPLRGE
+956 LALEQPLTGE

-1178 IGELFVGGEGVA
+1178 IGELYVGGEGVA

-1367 LGIERVGRYDHFF
+1367 LGVERVGRYDHFF

-1428 PLPILPVAR
+1428 PQPILPVAR
-1437 DGDLPLSFAQ
+1437 DGELPLSFAQ

-1521 LRRHPAQADK
+1521 LRRHPAQADT

-1569 IISDGWSTGI
+1569 IVSDGWSTGI

-1789 GSVRDIPLPGMQAEL
+1789 GSVRDIPLPGLQAEL

-1895 LAALFEQQVRRTPHA
+1895 LAALFEQQVRRTPH
-1910 TALVSGTE
+1910 
-1918 SLSYAQLNARA
+1918 
-1929 NRLAHALIARGVGP
+1929 
-1943 DSRVAVCAERGLNMV
+1943 
-1958 TALFGILKAGG
+1958 
-1969 AYVPLDPAYPGERLQ
+1969 
-1984 YILQDADPVLLLADA
+1984 
-1999 AGRAALGEPATPQLA
+1999 
-2014 LEAVLPETLSAE
+2014 
-2026 NPAPRAQASH
+2026 
-2036 LAYVIYTSGSTG
+2036 
-2048 KPKGAMNEHRGV
+2048 
-2060 VNRLVWMQEA
+2060 
-2070 YGLTAADTVL
+2070 
-2080 QKTPFGFDVSVWE
+2080 
-2093 FFWPLMVGARL
+2093 
-2104 VMAKPEG
+2104 
-2111 HKDPDYLSRAIE
+2111 
-2123 QYGVTTLH
+2123 
-2131 FVPSM
+2131 
-2136 LQSFLADGQAATRCG
+2136 
-2151 QVVRVM
+2151 
-2157 CSGEALPAALVAE
+2157 
-2170 FYRRLPQ
+2170 
-2177 AELHNLY
+2177 
-2184 GPTEAAVDVTAW
+2184 
-2196 HCSREAERV
+2196 
-2205 SVPIGRPIANT
+2205 
-2216 RIYLLDERGQPVPLG
+2216 
-2231 AVGELYIGGVQVA
+2231 
-2244 RGYLNRPELTA
+2244 
-2255 ERFLSDPFAPG
+2255 
-2266 GRMYRTGDVAR
+2266 
-2277 YLANGDIEYLGR
+2277 
-2289 NDQQVKIRGFRIE
+2289 
-2302 CGEIEAALA
+2302 
-2311 THPAVRE
+2311 
-2318 AVVDARA
+2318 
-2325 VGDDKRLVAWVVPA
+2325 
-2339 ADVAE
+2339 
-2344 ETLAG
+2344 
-2349 ALRQHVSAA
+2349 
-2358 LPDYMVPSAWVVVAA
+2358 
-2373 LPLSPNGKLD
+2373 
-2383 RRALPEPQGAQSQ
+2383 
-2396 AAYEAPQGEHETLL
+2396 
-2410 AAIWRELLNV
+2410 
-2420 ERVGRHDNFF
+2420 
-2430 ELGGHSLLA
+2430 
-2439 VKLMAQLRR
+2439 
-2448 AGWGAN
+2448 
-2454 VQTLFSTPTLSA
+2454 
-2466 LAQAMSAQGEVD
+2466 
-2478 IPENRILPGGAS
+2478 
-2490 ITPEM
+2490 
-2495 LPLAT
+2495 
-2500 LSQPEI
+2500 
-2506 DTVVAQVP
+2506 
-2514 GGVANVQD
+2514 
-2522 IYALS
+2522 
-2527 PLQEGILFHHLLAER
+2527 
-2542 GDPYQLS
+2542 
-2549 AVLRFDSR
+2549 
-2557 ARLDAWLAAVQQ
+2557 
-2569 VIERH
+2569 
-2574 DILRT
+2574 
-2579 AFITQGMSSPVQ
+2579 
-2591 VVWRKAE
+2591 
-2598 LALSERRFDPADGPI
+2598 
-2613 WRQLAASFDPLQ
+2613 
-2625 QRQDLTRAPL
+2625 
-2635 LNFTVTQ
+2635 
-2642 EEDGSW
+2642 
-2648 CALQQWHHLI
+2648 
-2658 GDHSTLA
+2658 
-2665 FMEQEIGEILAG
+2665 
-2677 RGAQLGVAQPFRN
+2677 
-2690 AVAQARLALSEAEHE
+2690 
-2705 SFFRDML
+2705 
-2712 ADISEPVLPFGLSD
+2712 
-2726 VHGEGR
+2726 
-2732 QIACRYQA
+2732 
-2740 LSSALN
+2740 
-2746 LRLRRQARRLG
+2746 
-2757 VSLASLCHL
+2757 
-2766 AWAQVLASV
+2766 
-2775 SGRDAVVF
+2775 
-2783 GTVLL
+2783 
-2788 GRLQGGEG
+2788 
-2796 AERALGLFIN
+2796 
-2806 TLPLRLDIDRR
+2806 
-2817 GVETA
+2817 
-2822 AREAHVRLS
+2822 
-2831 GLLAHEHAPL
+2831 
-2841 ALAQRCSGVSPGAPL
+2841 
-2856 FSALLNYRHNNGEA
+2856 
-2870 VALPEGVSLLSA
+2870 
-2882 EERTNYPFVLSVEDG
+2882 
-2897 GDSLGVTAQ
+2897 
-2906 VTETVDAQRVCDY
+2906 
-2919 MVQALSSLAQALE
+2919 
-2932 QAPET
+2932 
-2937 PVCSLAVVPE
+2937 
-2947 AERELLLHGW
+2947 
-2957 NRTERDYPLDQT
+2957 
-2969 LAALFEQQVRRTP
+2969 
-2982 NATAL
+2982 ATAL

-3334 DPFAPGGRMYRTGD
+3334 DPFAPGGR
-3348 VARYLANG
+3348 
-3356 DIEYLGRNDQQVKI
+3356 
-3370 RGFRIECG
+3370 
-3378 EIEAALATH
+3378 
-3387 PAVREAVVDARA
+3387 
-3399 VGDDKRLVAWVV
+3399 
-3411 PAADVAEETLAGAL
+3411 
-3425 RQHVSAALPDYMVP
+3425 
-3439 SAWVVVAALPL
+3439 
-3450 SPNGKLDRRALP
+3450 
-3462 EPQGAQS
+3462 
-3469 QAAYEAPQ
+3469 
-3477 GEHET
+3477 
-3482 LLAAIWRELLNVERV
+3482 
-3497 GRHDNFFEL
+3497 
-3506 GGHSL
+3506 
-3511 LAVRLTNRL
+3511 
-3520 QQMEWQLPLQVLF
+3520 
-3533 ANPTLLALAQQL
+3533 
-3545 RRTDEALPPIEAMPR
+3545 
-3560 GAALPLSFAQQR
+3560 
-3572 LWFLTQLEGLSETY
+3572 
-3586 HIPLALSLRGELDLP
+3586 
-3601 AWRQSLDALYARH
+3601 
-3614 EALRS
+3614 
-3619 RFVTVEGQPQ
+3619 
-3629 AHILPAD
+3629 
-3636 ALPLTV
+3636 
-3642 HDLRGRQDAQSQARQ
+3642 
-3657 LAQRLTEAPF
+3657 
-3667 DLTQGPLVRAALI
+3667 
-3680 RLADEEHLFLLTCH
+3680 
-3694 HIISDGWSTGIL
+3694 
-3706 LRDLGAL
+3706 
-3713 YGALRRGDAD
+3713 
-3723 PLPPLPPLTLQYA
+3723 
-3736 DYAAWQRRYLTPERL
+3736 
-3751 AAQAQYWRE
+3751 
-3760 TLSDAP
+3760 
-3766 ALLTLPTD
+3766 
-3774 RPRPTVQSF
+3774 
-3783 SGGEV
+3783 
-3788 PIAIDA
+3788 
-3794 ELTQALR
+3794 
-3801 QFSRQHGG
+3801 
-3809 TLFMTVLA
+3809 
-3817 AWSLVLA
+3817 
-3824 RMAGQQE
+3824 
-3831 LVIGTPEANRG
+3831 
-3842 RLETESLVGFFVST
+3842 
-3856 LALRIDL
+3856 
-3863 RDDPDLPTLIARI
+3863 
-3876 RHAVLAARENR
+3876 
-3887 DLPFE
+3887 
-3892 QVVELVNPP
+3892 
-3901 RHLGYTPLFQVM
+3901 
-3913 LAWQDGS
+3913 
-3920 VRDISLPG
+3920 
-3928 LQAESAELGYQI
+3928 
-3940 AKYDLTLDLAE
+3940 
-3951 RDEQI
+3951 
-3956 SGTLNFA
+3956 
-3963 TALFD
+3963 
-3968 RATAERYGVY
+3968 
-3978 LVQVLRAMATNAT
+3978 
-3991 QPASHLDLL
+3991 
-4000 PAAERELLLY
+4000 
-4010 GWNRTAEVYPAQ
+4010 
-4022 SCAHVLFEQWVQ
+4022 
-4034 RTPDAVAVVNDR
+4034 
-4046 DSLSYAQLNAH
+4046 
-4057 ANQLAHQL
+4057 
-4065 IAQGVRPGDRVATS
+4065 
-4079 LERSVSLVIA
+4079 
-4089 QLAILKAGAAYVP
+4089 
-4102 LDPHLPVAR
+4102 
-4111 QAWIIG
+4111 
-4117 DSGASLILCDRD
+4117 
-4129 IDREIAGE
+4129 
-4137 IACLRIDRLRQNPTH
+4137 
-4152 DPAVPRAG
+4152 
-4160 GAPAYIMYT
+4160 
-4169 SGSTGTPK
+4169 
-4177 GVMVTHQGILRL
+4177 
-4189 AINNRF
+4189 
-4195 ASFER
+4195 
-4200 GDRFAFAANPAFD
+4200 
-4213 ASTLEM
+4213 
-4219 WGALLNGAS
+4219 
-4228 LAIIAPEVLTEAEA
+4228 
-4242 LAAALA
+4242 
-4248 RQGINVLFLTT
+4248 
-4259 SLFNQYAHSIA
+4259 
-4270 ATLAQLKYLLSGGEA
+4270 
-4285 ADPHAFARM
+4285 
-4294 LKEAGP
+4294 
-4300 VWLIN
+4300 
-4305 AYGPTECTVFA
+4305 
-4316 TTATIERVDPWQRL
+4316 
-4330 PIGRPIG
+4330 
-4337 NTRIYLLDEHGQPV
+4337 
-4351 PLGATGEI
+4351 
-4359 YIAGPGVALGY
+4359 
-4370 LNRAELTAERFLA
+4370 
-4383 DPFNPG
+4383 
-4389 ERMYR
+4389 
-4394 TGDLARY
+4394 
-4401 LADGNIDYLGRN
+4401 
-4413 DRQVKIRGFRIECG
+4413 
-4427 EIEARVAGHPAV
+4427 
-4439 REAVVDVLGEADN
+4439 
-4452 KRLVAWVVPEAD
+4452 
-4464 ADRQTLAVTLRQ
+4464 
-4476 YLAGMLPEFM
+4476 
-4486 LPAAWVALDTLPLTP
+4486 
-4501 NGKLDRRALPEPQE
+4501 
-4515 DAYVR
+4515 
-4520 EVYAEPEGELET
+4520 
-4532 LLAGIWR
+4532 
-4539 ELLGIERVG
+4539 
-4548 RHDNFFELGGH
+4548 
-4559 SLLAVKLMAQ
+4559 
-4569 LRRVG
+4569 
-4574 LSAGVKT
+4574 
-4581 LFTAP
+4581 
-4586 TLSTL
+4586 
-4591 AQTLVTQQEVSVPA
+4591 
-4605 NGILPGCVAITP
+4605 
-4617 EMLPLATLSQPEID
+4617 
-4631 AVVAQVPGGVA
+4631 
-4642 NVQDIYALSPL
+4642 
-4653 QEGILFHHLL
+4653 
-4663 AERGDPYQLSAVLRF
+4663 
-4678 DSRARLDAWLAA
+4678 
-4690 MQQVIDRHDILRT
+4690 
-4703 AFITQGVSSPV
+4703 
-4714 QVVWRKAELSLR
+4714 
-4726 ELRLNPE
+4726 
-4733 EGEIGSRLTALFDPR
+4733 
-4748 RVRPDLTRAP
+4748 
-4758 LLSFVAAQGEEG
+4758 
-4770 SWCVLQQWHHLIGD
+4770 
-4784 HSTLAVMQEEI
+4784 
-4795 NLILAGRGDELAKA
+4795 
-4809 PPFRNAVAQARLGVS
+4809 
-4824 KAEHERFF
+4824 
-4832 RTMLADIDEPSL
+4832 
-4844 PFGLSDVHGEGR
+4844 
-4856 DISTAHLALPP
+4856 
-4867 ALNQQLR
+4867 
-4874 RQARRL
+4874 
-4880 GVSLASLCHLAWAQ
+4880 
-4894 VLARATGRDEV
+4894 
-4905 VFGTVLLGR
+4905 
-4914 MQAGDGAERALGL
+4914 
-4927 FINTLPLRL
+4927 
-4936 DVNEVGAESAVLQ
+4936 
-4949 AHIRL
+4949 
-4954 SGLLAHEHAPL
+4954 
-4965 ALAQRCSGVAA
+4965 
-4976 GTPLFSALLNYRHN
+4976 
-4990 SGEDTALPTGVT
+4990 
-5002 LLDSQERT
+5002 
-5010 NYPFVLSVEDGG
+5010 
-5022 DSLGLTAQV
+5022 
-5031 RQPIEAQRVCG
+5031 
-5042 YMAQALSALAQA
+5042 
-5054 LEQAPQTPVC
+5054 
-5064 ELEVMPDE
+5064 
-5072 EYALQLCRW
+5072 
-5081 NHTAEAYP
+5081 
-5089 ADTCVHELFEQQARL
+5089 
-5104 TPQAIALIQDAQR
+5104 
-5117 LSYAQLNARAN
+5117 
-5128 RLAHRLIERG
+5128 
-5138 VQPGDRVA
+5138 
-5146 VRLARSIEL
+5146 
-5155 VCAQLA
+5155 
-5161 VIKAG
+5161 
-5166 AAYVPIDPQLPA
+5166 
-5178 ARQAWIADDSGACLM
+5178 
-5193 LTDAIGDEEIPQLT
+5193 
-5207 VEDREAE
+5207 
-5214 DHNGNPALRVSS
+5214 
-5226 GATAYIMYTSG
+5226 
-5237 STGTPKGVMTPHQ
+5237 
-5250 GITRLVRNNRYA
+5250 
-5262 AFDADDRI
+5262 
-5270 AFAANPAFDASTME
+5270 
-5284 VWAALLNGG
+5284 
-5293 ALVVIAP
+5293 
-5300 EVMMEAERLAAELQR
+5300 
-5315 HRITTLFLTTA
+5315 
-5326 LFNQYVHSISGALAQ
+5326 
-5341 LKYLISGGEKEDPG
+5341 
-5355 AYARLLQERGPVH
+5355 
-5368 LIHAYGPTET
+5368 
-5378 TTFAT
+5378 
-5383 TARIERAEGEA
+5383 
-5394 RLPIGKP
+5394 
-5401 IGNTRAYLLD
+5401 
-5411 ARGRPVPMG
+5411 
-5420 AVGELHIGGVGVALG
+5420 
-5435 YLNRPELTAQ
+5435 
-5445 RFLSDPFNPVG
+5445 
-5456 GGRMY
+5456 
-5461 RTGDLARYLP
+5461 
-5471 DGSLEYQGRCDQQ
+5471 
-5484 IKLRGFRIEP
+5484 
-5494 GEIEVQLAAS
+5494 
-5504 PWVREAVVQVCSTE
+5504 
-5518 HHPRLVAWIVPTA
+5518 
-5531 DVDRSALQGQ
+5531 
-5541 LRAYLSERLPEYM
+5541 
-5554 VPSAYVW
+5554 
-5561 LDALPL
+5561 
-5567 TANGKLDRRALPEPE
+5567 
-5582 RAAVGTREYVAP
+5582 
-5594 QGETETTLARV
+5594 
-5605 WCELLEI
+5605 
-5612 GQIGRHDN
+5612 
-5620 FFELGGHSLLAV
+5620 
-5632 RLSSQLRQQGITLPV
+5632 
-5647 QAIFNHP
+5647 
-5654 ILAEL
+5654 
-5659 AERIDRRTAEAPMR
+5659 
-5673 KAVPARSSGSRPPL
+5673 
-5687 FFVPTGFGDHSY
+5687 
-5699 VFELAKEIDKTF
+5699 
-5711 PVYAVPWPAMEEKPA
+5711 
-5726 TMSDMA
+5726 
-5732 ASAVA
+5732 
-5737 LIREVQPQGP
+5737 
-5747 YHLAGYSSGGV
+5747 
-5758 LAYAIAEQ
+5758 
-5766 LQSAGEAVAF
+5766 
-5776 LGLIDT
+5776 
-5782 LRPVE
+5782 
-5787 AMHSPVQLLLN
+5787 
-5798 WVESTQER
+5798 
-5806 PDPQFCQQ
+5806 
-5814 LAELPLPEAI
+5814 
-5824 AAVQRAGI
+5824 
-5832 KTQREEVADEAALWQ
+5832 
-5847 QRHHYAKLVEA
+5847 
-5858 TLVQPASLKIHLFKA
+5858 
-5873 KQEQVSVNSQNAQ
+5873 
-5886 FQAYWQRIK
+5886 
-5895 QAGYCREDASAL
+5895 
-5907 GWDKLLPPA
+5907 
-5916 TVRVSQVNGDHVS
+5916 
-5929 MMEHPVH
+5929 
-5936 RRELGQHF
+5936 
-5944 NLALRE
+5944 
-5950 LGQA
+5950 

>member
-63 LLRQVIDAIV
+63 LLRQAIDAIV

-558 ALAQACGLSVGL
+558 ALAQACGLSVGS

-615 QTDLP
+615 QADLP

-724 PQTWPTAVSIVS
+724 SQTWPTAVSIVS

-764 CKADSAFRWVYD
+764 CKADGAFRWVYD

-868 LNTQANRWAHRLVQL
+868 LNTQSNRWAHRLVQL

-956 LALEQPLRGE
+956 LALEQPLTGE

-1178 IGELFVGGEGVA
+1178 IGELYVGGEGVA

-1367 LGIERVGRYDHFF
+1367 LGVERVGRYDHFF

-1428 PLPILPVAR
+1428 PQPILPVAR
-1437 DGDLPLSFAQ
+1437 DGELPLSFAQ

-1504 PQVQILPAN
+1504 PLVQILPAN

-1521 LRRHPAQADK
+1521 LRRHPAQADT

-1552 LIRLA
+1552 LVRLA

-1569 IISDGWSTGI
+1569 IVSDGWSTGI

-1584 GALYGALR
+1584 GALYGAVR

-1789 GSVRDIPLPGMQAEL
+1789 GSVRDIPLPGLQAEL

-1864 VSHIDLLPPAE
+1864 VSHIDLLPLAE

-1895 LAALFEQQVRRTPHA
+1895 LAALFEQQVRRTPSA

-2014 LEAVLPETLSAE
+2014 LEAALPETLSAE

-2557 ARLDAWLAAVQQ
+2557 ARLDAWLAAMQQ
-2569 VIERH
+2569 VIDRH

-2613 WRQLAASFDPLQ
+2613 WQQLAASFDPLQ

-2712 ADISEPVLPFGLSD
+2712 ADIREPVLPFGLSD

-2897 GDSLGVTAQ
+2897 GDSLGLTAQ

-2982 NATAL
+2982 HATAL
-2987 VSGAESL
+2987 VSGTESL

-3266 VTAWHCSREADRVSV
+3266 VTAWHCSREAERVSV

-3399 VGDDKRLVAWVV
+3399 VGDDKRL
-3411 PAADVAEETLAGAL
+3411 
-3425 RQHVSAALPDYMVP
+3425 
-3439 SAWVVVAALPL
+3439 
-3450 SPNGKLDRRALP
+3450 
-3462 EPQGAQS
+3462 
-3469 QAAYEAPQ
+3469 
-3477 GEHET
+3477 
-3482 LLAAIWRELLNVERV
+3482 
-3497 GRHDNFFEL
+3497 
-3506 GGHSL
+3506 
-3511 LAVRLTNRL
+3511 
-3520 QQMEWQLPLQVLF
+3520 
-3533 ANPTLLALAQQL
+3533 
-3545 RRTDEALPPIEAMPR
+3545 
-3560 GAALPLSFAQQR
+3560 
-3572 LWFLTQLEGLSETY
+3572 
-3586 HIPLALSLRGELDLP
+3586 
-3601 AWRQSLDALYARH
+3601 
-3614 EALRS
+3614 
-3619 RFVTVEGQPQ
+3619 
-3629 AHILPAD
+3629 
-3636 ALPLTV
+3636 
-3642 HDLRGRQDAQSQARQ
+3642 
-3657 LAQRLTEAPF
+3657 
-3667 DLTQGPLVRAALI
+3667 
-3680 RLADEEHLFLLTCH
+3680 
-3694 HIISDGWSTGIL
+3694 
-3706 LRDLGAL
+3706 
-3713 YGALRRGDAD
+3713 
-3723 PLPPLPPLTLQYA
+3723 
-3736 DYAAWQRRYLTPERL
+3736 
-3751 AAQAQYWRE
+3751 
-3760 TLSDAP
+3760 
-3766 ALLTLPTD
+3766 
-3774 RPRPTVQSF
+3774 
-3783 SGGEV
+3783 
-3788 PIAIDA
+3788 
-3794 ELTQALR
+3794 
-3801 QFSRQHGG
+3801 
-3809 TLFMTVLA
+3809 
-3817 AWSLVLA
+3817 
-3824 RMAGQQE
+3824 
-3831 LVIGTPEANRG
+3831 
-3842 RLETESLVGFFVST
+3842 
-3856 LALRIDL
+3856 
-3863 RDDPDLPTLIARI
+3863 
-3876 RHAVLAARENR
+3876 
-3887 DLPFE
+3887 
-3892 QVVELVNPP
+3892 
-3901 RHLGYTPLFQVM
+3901 
-3913 LAWQDGS
+3913 
-3920 VRDISLPG
+3920 
-3928 LQAESAELGYQI
+3928 
-3940 AKYDLTLDLAE
+3940 
-3951 RDEQI
+3951 
-3956 SGTLNFA
+3956 
-3963 TALFD
+3963 
-3968 RATAERYGVY
+3968 
-3978 LVQVLRAMATNAT
+3978 
-3991 QPASHLDLL
+3991 
-4000 PAAERELLLY
+4000 
-4010 GWNRTAEVYPAQ
+4010 
-4022 SCAHVLFEQWVQ
+4022 
-4034 RTPDAVAVVNDR
+4034 
-4046 DSLSYAQLNAH
+4046 
-4057 ANQLAHQL
+4057 
-4065 IAQGVRPGDRVATS
+4065 
-4079 LERSVSLVIA
+4079 
-4089 QLAILKAGAAYVP
+4089 
-4102 LDPHLPVAR
+4102 
-4111 QAWIIG
+4111 
-4117 DSGASLILCDRD
+4117 
-4129 IDREIAGE
+4129 
-4137 IACLRIDRLRQNPTH
+4137 
-4152 DPAVPRAG
+4152 
-4160 GAPAYIMYT
+4160 
-4169 SGSTGTPK
+4169 
-4177 GVMVTHQGILRL
+4177 
-4189 AINNRF
+4189 
-4195 ASFER
+4195 
-4200 GDRFAFAANPAFD
+4200 
-4213 ASTLEM
+4213 
-4219 WGALLNGAS
+4219 
-4228 LAIIAPEVLTEAEA
+4228 
-4242 LAAALA
+4242 
-4248 RQGINVLFLTT
+4248 
-4259 SLFNQYAHSIA
+4259 
-4270 ATLAQLKYLLSGGEA
+4270 
-4285 ADPHAFARM
+4285 
-4294 LKEAGP
+4294 
-4300 VWLIN
+4300 
-4305 AYGPTECTVFA
+4305 
-4316 TTATIERVDPWQRL
+4316 
-4330 PIGRPIG
+4330 
-4337 NTRIYLLDEHGQPV
+4337 
-4351 PLGATGEI
+4351 
-4359 YIAGPGVALGY
+4359 
-4370 LNRAELTAERFLA
+4370 
-4383 DPFNPG
+4383 
-4389 ERMYR
+4389 
-4394 TGDLARY
+4394 
-4401 LADGNIDYLGRN
+4401 
-4413 DRQVKIRGFRIECG
+4413 
-4427 EIEARVAGHPAV
+4427 
-4439 REAVVDVLGEADN
+4439 
-4452 KRLVAWVVPEAD
+4452 
-4464 ADRQTLAVTLRQ
+4464 
-4476 YLAGMLPEFM
+4476 
-4486 LPAAWVALDTLPLTP
+4486 
-4501 NGKLDRRALPEPQE
+4501 
-4515 DAYVR
+4515 
-4520 EVYAEPEGELET
+4520 
-4532 LLAGIWR
+4532 
-4539 ELLGIERVG
+4539 
-4548 RHDNFFELGGH
+4548 
-4559 SLLAVKLMAQ
+4559 
-4569 LRRVG
+4569 
-4574 LSAGVKT
+4574 
-4581 LFTAP
+4581 
-4586 TLSTL
+4586 
-4591 AQTLVTQQEVSVPA
+4591 
-4605 NGILPGCVAITP
+4605 
-4617 EMLPLATLSQPEID
+4617 
-4631 AVVAQVPGGVA
+4631 
-4642 NVQDIYALSPL
+4642 
-4653 QEGILFHHLL
+4653 
-4663 AERGDPYQLSAVLRF
+4663 
-4678 DSRARLDAWLAA
+4678 
-4690 MQQVIDRHDILRT
+4690 
-4703 AFITQGVSSPV
+4703 
-4714 QVVWRKAELSLR
+4714 
-4726 ELRLNPE
+4726 
-4733 EGEIGSRLTALFDPR
+4733 
-4748 RVRPDLTRAP
+4748 
-4758 LLSFVAAQGEEG
+4758 
-4770 SWCVLQQWHHLIGD
+4770 
-4784 HSTLAVMQEEI
+4784 
-4795 NLILAGRGDELAKA
+4795 
-4809 PPFRNAVAQARLGVS
+4809 
-4824 KAEHERFF
+4824 
-4832 RTMLADIDEPSL
+4832 
-4844 PFGLSDVHGEGR
+4844 
-4856 DISTAHLALPP
+4856 
-4867 ALNQQLR
+4867 
-4874 RQARRL
+4874 
-4880 GVSLASLCHLAWAQ
+4880 
-4894 VLARATGRDEV
+4894 
-4905 VFGTVLLGR
+4905 
-4914 MQAGDGAERALGL
+4914 
-4927 FINTLPLRL
+4927 
-4936 DVNEVGAESAVLQ
+4936 
-4949 AHIRL
+4949 
-4954 SGLLAHEHAPL
+4954 
-4965 ALAQRCSGVAA
+4965 
-4976 GTPLFSALLNYRHN
+4976 
-4990 SGEDTALPTGVT
+4990 
-5002 LLDSQERT
+5002 
-5010 NYPFVLSVEDGG
+5010 
-5022 DSLGLTAQV
+5022 
-5031 RQPIEAQRVCG
+5031 
-5042 YMAQALSALAQA
+5042 
-5054 LEQAPQTPVC
+5054 
-5064 ELEVMPDE
+5064 
-5072 EYALQLCRW
+5072 
-5081 NHTAEAYP
+5081 
-5089 ADTCVHELFEQQARL
+5089 
-5104 TPQAIALIQDAQR
+5104 
-5117 LSYAQLNARAN
+5117 
-5128 RLAHRLIERG
+5128 
-5138 VQPGDRVA
+5138 
-5146 VRLARSIEL
+5146 
-5155 VCAQLA
+5155 
-5161 VIKAG
+5161 
-5166 AAYVPIDPQLPA
+5166 
-5178 ARQAWIADDSGACLM
+5178 
-5193 LTDAIGDEEIPQLT
+5193 
-5207 VEDREAE
+5207 
-5214 DHNGNPALRVSS
+5214 
-5226 GATAYIMYTSG
+5226 
-5237 STGTPKGVMTPHQ
+5237 
-5250 GITRLVRNNRYA
+5250 
-5262 AFDADDRI
+5262 
-5270 AFAANPAFDASTME
+5270 
-5284 VWAALLNGG
+5284 
-5293 ALVVIAP
+5293 
-5300 EVMMEAERLAAELQR
+5300 
-5315 HRITTLFLTTA
+5315 
-5326 LFNQYVHSISGALAQ
+5326 
-5341 LKYLISGGEKEDPG
+5341 
-5355 AYARLLQERGPVH
+5355 
-5368 LIHAYGPTET
+5368 
-5378 TTFAT
+5378 
-5383 TARIERAEGEA
+5383 
-5394 RLPIGKP
+5394 
-5401 IGNTRAYLLD
+5401 
-5411 ARGRPVPMG
+5411 
-5420 AVGELHIGGVGVALG
+5420 
-5435 YLNRPELTAQ
+5435 
-5445 RFLSDPFNPVG
+5445 
-5456 GGRMY
+5456 
-5461 RTGDLARYLP
+5461 
-5471 DGSLEYQGRCDQQ
+5471 
-5484 IKLRGFRIEP
+5484 
-5494 GEIEVQLAAS
+5494 
-5504 PWVREAVVQVCSTE
+5504 
-5518 HHPRLVAWIVPTA
+5518 
-5531 DVDRSALQGQ
+5531 
-5541 LRAYLSERLPEYM
+5541 
-5554 VPSAYVW
+5554 
-5561 LDALPL
+5561 
-5567 TANGKLDRRALPEPE
+5567 
-5582 RAAVGTREYVAP
+5582 
-5594 QGETETTLARV
+5594 
-5605 WCELLEI
+5605 
-5612 GQIGRHDN
+5612 
-5620 FFELGGHSLLAV
+5620 
-5632 RLSSQLRQQGITLPV
+5632 
-5647 QAIFNHP
+5647 
-5654 ILAEL
+5654 
-5659 AERIDRRTAEAPMR
+5659 
-5673 KAVPARSSGSRPPL
+5673 
-5687 FFVPTGFGDHSY
+5687 
-5699 VFELAKEIDKTF
+5699 
-5711 PVYAVPWPAMEEKPA
+5711 
-5726 TMSDMA
+5726 
-5732 ASAVA
+5732 
-5737 LIREVQPQGP
+5737 
-5747 YHLAGYSSGGV
+5747 
-5758 LAYAIAEQ
+5758 
-5766 LQSAGEAVAF
+5766 
-5776 LGLIDT
+5776 
-5782 LRPVE
+5782 
-5787 AMHSPVQLLLN
+5787 
-5798 WVESTQER
+5798 
-5806 PDPQFCQQ
+5806 
-5814 LAELPLPEAI
+5814 
-5824 AAVQRAGI
+5824 
-5832 KTQREEVADEAALWQ
+5832 
-5847 QRHHYAKLVEA
+5847 
-5858 TLVQPASLKIHLFKA
+5858 
-5873 KQEQVSVNSQNAQ
+5873 
-5886 FQAYWQRIK
+5886 
-5895 QAGYCREDASAL
+5895 
-5907 GWDKLLPPA
+5907 
-5916 TVRVSQVNGDHVS
+5916 
-5929 MMEHPVH
+5929 
-5936 RRELGQHF
+5936 
-5944 NLALRE
+5944 
-5950 LGQA
+5950 

>member
-63 LLRQVIDAIV
+63 LLRQAIDAIV

-494 CAAKMLLAERVLG
+494 CAAKVLLAERVLG

-558 ALAQACGLSVGL
+558 ALAQACGLSVGS

-615 QTDLP
+615 QADLP

-634 AGEQVL
+634 AGEHVL

-724 PQTWPTAVSIVS
+724 SQTWPTAVSIVS

-764 CKADSAFRWVYD
+764 CKADGAFRWVYD

-1437 DGDLPLSFAQ
+1437 DGELPLSFAQ

-1521 LRRHPAQADK
+1521 LRRHPAQADT

-1579 LLREL
+1579 LLRDL

-1603 LQYPDY
+1603 LQYADY

-1632 LIGAPALLTLPTD
+1632 LSDAPALLTLPTD

-1789 GSVRDIPLPGMQAEL
+1789 GSVRDIPLPGLQAEL

-1910 TALVSGTE
+1910 TALVSGAE

-2014 LEAVLPETLSAE
+2014 LEAALPDTLSAE
-2026 NPAPRAQASH
+2026 NPERRAQASH

-2196 HCSREAERV
+2196 HCSREVERV

-2396 AAYEAPQGEHETLL
+2396 ATYEAPQGEHETLL

-2506 DTVVAQVP
+2506 DAVVAQVP

-2557 ARLDAWLAAVQQ
+2557 ARLDAWLAAMQQ
-2569 VIERH
+2569 VIDRH

-2690 AVAQARLALSEAEHE
+2690 AVAQARLALNEAEHE

-2746 LRLRRQARRLG
+2746 LRLRQQARRLG

-2897 GDSLGVTAQ
+2897 GDSLGLTAQ

-2982 NATAL
+2982 HATAL

-3082 VTPQLALEAALPET
+3082 ATPQLALEAALPDT
-3096 LSAENPAPRAQA
+3096 LSAENPERRAQA

-3266 VTAWHCSREADRVSV
+3266 VTAWHCSREVERVSV

-3469 QAAYEAPQ
+3469 QATYEAPQ

-3723 PLPPLPPLTLQYA
+3723 PLPPLTLQYA

-4300 VWLIN
+4300 VRLIN

-4574 LSAGVKT
+4574 LSAGVQT

-5582 RAAVGTREYVAP
+5582 RAAVGTREYAAP

>member
-63 LLRQVIDAIV
+63 LLRQAIDAIV

-494 CAAKMLLAERVLG
+494 CAAKVLLAERVLG

-558 ALAQACGLSVGL
+558 ALAQACGLSVGS

-615 QTDLP
+615 QADLP

-634 AGEQVL
+634 AGEHVL

-724 PQTWPTAVSIVS
+724 SQTWPTAVSIVS

-764 CKADSAFRWVYD
+764 CKADGAFRWVYD

-787 ATQHLLMLLN
+787 AMQHLLMLLN

-1013 FNFSAADRWC
+1013 FNFSVADRWC

-1159 PDLRLYLLGADGE
+1159 PDLRMYLLGADGE

-1789 GSVRDIPLPGMQAEL
+1789 GSVRDIPLPGLQAEL

-2014 LEAVLPETLSAE
+2014 LEAALPDTLSAE
-2026 NPAPRAQASH
+2026 NPERRAQASH

-2339 ADVAE
+2339 AGVAE

-2410 AAIWRELLNV
+2410 AAIWRDLLNV
-2420 ERVGRHDNFF
+2420 EQVGRHDNFF

-2466 LAQAMSAQGEVD
+2466 LAQAMSAQGEID

-2506 DTVVAQVP
+2506 DAVVAQVP

-2557 ARLDAWLAAVQQ
+2557 ARLDAWLAAMQQ
-2569 VIERH
+2569 VIDRH

-2613 WRQLAASFDPLQ
+2613 WQQLAASFDPLQ

-2712 ADISEPVLPFGLSD
+2712 ADIREPVLPFGLSD

-2982 NATAL
+2982 DATAL

-3082 VTPQLALEAALPET
+3082 ATPQLALEAALPET

-3256 LYGPTEAAVD
+3256 LYG
-3266 VTAWHCSREADRVSV
+3266 
-3281 PIGRPIANT
+3281 
-3290 RIYLLDE
+3290 
-3297 RGQPVP
+3297 
-3303 LGAVGE
+3303 
-3309 LYIGGVQVARGYLNR
+3309 
-3324 PELTAERFLS
+3324 
-3334 DPFAPGGRMYRTGD
+3334 
-3348 VARYLANG
+3348 
-3356 DIEYLGRNDQQVKI
+3356 
-3370 RGFRIECG
+3370 
-3378 EIEAALATH
+3378 
-3387 PAVREAVVDARA
+3387 
-3399 VGDDKRLVAWVV
+3399 
-3411 PAADVAEETLAGAL
+3411 
-3425 RQHVSAALPDYMVP
+3425 
-3439 SAWVVVAALPL
+3439 
-3450 SPNGKLDRRALP
+3450 
-3462 EPQGAQS
+3462 
-3469 QAAYEAPQ
+3469 
-3477 GEHET
+3477 
-3482 LLAAIWRELLNVERV
+3482 
-3497 GRHDNFFEL
+3497 
-3506 GGHSL
+3506 
-3511 LAVRLTNRL
+3511 
-3520 QQMEWQLPLQVLF
+3520 
-3533 ANPTLLALAQQL
+3533 
-3545 RRTDEALPPIEAMPR
+3545 
-3560 GAALPLSFAQQR
+3560 
-3572 LWFLTQLEGLSETY
+3572 
-3586 HIPLALSLRGELDLP
+3586 
-3601 AWRQSLDALYARH
+3601 
-3614 EALRS
+3614 
-3619 RFVTVEGQPQ
+3619 
-3629 AHILPAD
+3629 
-3636 ALPLTV
+3636 
-3642 HDLRGRQDAQSQARQ
+3642 
-3657 LAQRLTEAPF
+3657 
-3667 DLTQGPLVRAALI
+3667 
-3680 RLADEEHLFLLTCH
+3680 
-3694 HIISDGWSTGIL
+3694 
-3706 LRDLGAL
+3706 
-3713 YGALRRGDAD
+3713 
-3723 PLPPLPPLTLQYA
+3723 
-3736 DYAAWQRRYLTPERL
+3736 
-3751 AAQAQYWRE
+3751 
-3760 TLSDAP
+3760 
-3766 ALLTLPTD
+3766 
-3774 RPRPTVQSF
+3774 
-3783 SGGEV
+3783 
-3788 PIAIDA
+3788 
-3794 ELTQALR
+3794 
-3801 QFSRQHGG
+3801 
-3809 TLFMTVLA
+3809 
-3817 AWSLVLA
+3817 
-3824 RMAGQQE
+3824 
-3831 LVIGTPEANRG
+3831 
-3842 RLETESLVGFFVST
+3842 
-3856 LALRIDL
+3856 
-3863 RDDPDLPTLIARI
+3863 
-3876 RHAVLAARENR
+3876 
-3887 DLPFE
+3887 
-3892 QVVELVNPP
+3892 
-3901 RHLGYTPLFQVM
+3901 
-3913 LAWQDGS
+3913 
-3920 VRDISLPG
+3920 
-3928 LQAESAELGYQI
+3928 
-3940 AKYDLTLDLAE
+3940 
-3951 RDEQI
+3951 
-3956 SGTLNFA
+3956 
-3963 TALFD
+3963 
-3968 RATAERYGVY
+3968 
-3978 LVQVLRAMATNAT
+3978 
-3991 QPASHLDLL
+3991 
-4000 PAAERELLLY
+4000 
-4010 GWNRTAEVYPAQ
+4010 
-4022 SCAHVLFEQWVQ
+4022 
-4034 RTPDAVAVVNDR
+4034 
-4046 DSLSYAQLNAH
+4046 
-4057 ANQLAHQL
+4057 
-4065 IAQGVRPGDRVATS
+4065 
-4079 LERSVSLVIA
+4079 
-4089 QLAILKAGAAYVP
+4089 
-4102 LDPHLPVAR
+4102 
-4111 QAWIIG
+4111 
-4117 DSGASLILCDRD
+4117 
-4129 IDREIAGE
+4129 
-4137 IACLRIDRLRQNPTH
+4137 
-4152 DPAVPRAG
+4152 
-4160 GAPAYIMYT
+4160 
-4169 SGSTGTPK
+4169 
-4177 GVMVTHQGILRL
+4177 
-4189 AINNRF
+4189 
-4195 ASFER
+4195 
-4200 GDRFAFAANPAFD
+4200 
-4213 ASTLEM
+4213 
-4219 WGALLNGAS
+4219 
-4228 LAIIAPEVLTEAEA
+4228 
-4242 LAAALA
+4242 
-4248 RQGINVLFLTT
+4248 
-4259 SLFNQYAHSIA
+4259 
-4270 ATLAQLKYLLSGGEA
+4270 
-4285 ADPHAFARM
+4285 
-4294 LKEAGP
+4294 
-4300 VWLIN
+4300 
-4305 AYGPTECTVFA
+4305 
-4316 TTATIERVDPWQRL
+4316 
-4330 PIGRPIG
+4330 
-4337 NTRIYLLDEHGQPV
+4337 
-4351 PLGATGEI
+4351 
-4359 YIAGPGVALGY
+4359 
-4370 LNRAELTAERFLA
+4370 
-4383 DPFNPG
+4383 
-4389 ERMYR
+4389 
-4394 TGDLARY
+4394 
-4401 LADGNIDYLGRN
+4401 
-4413 DRQVKIRGFRIECG
+4413 
-4427 EIEARVAGHPAV
+4427 
-4439 REAVVDVLGEADN
+4439 
-4452 KRLVAWVVPEAD
+4452 
-4464 ADRQTLAVTLRQ
+4464 
-4476 YLAGMLPEFM
+4476 
-4486 LPAAWVALDTLPLTP
+4486 
-4501 NGKLDRRALPEPQE
+4501 
-4515 DAYVR
+4515 
-4520 EVYAEPEGELET
+4520 
-4532 LLAGIWR
+4532 
-4539 ELLGIERVG
+4539 
-4548 RHDNFFELGGH
+4548 
-4559 SLLAVKLMAQ
+4559 
-4569 LRRVG
+4569 
-4574 LSAGVKT
+4574 
-4581 LFTAP
+4581 
-4586 TLSTL
+4586 
-4591 AQTLVTQQEVSVPA
+4591 
-4605 NGILPGCVAITP
+4605 
-4617 EMLPLATLSQPEID
+4617 
-4631 AVVAQVPGGVA
+4631 
-4642 NVQDIYALSPL
+4642 
-4653 QEGILFHHLL
+4653 
-4663 AERGDPYQLSAVLRF
+4663 
-4678 DSRARLDAWLAA
+4678 
-4690 MQQVIDRHDILRT
+4690 
-4703 AFITQGVSSPV
+4703 
-4714 QVVWRKAELSLR
+4714 
-4726 ELRLNPE
+4726 
-4733 EGEIGSRLTALFDPR
+4733 
-4748 RVRPDLTRAP
+4748 
-4758 LLSFVAAQGEEG
+4758 
-4770 SWCVLQQWHHLIGD
+4770 
-4784 HSTLAVMQEEI
+4784 
-4795 NLILAGRGDELAKA
+4795 
-4809 PPFRNAVAQARLGVS
+4809 
-4824 KAEHERFF
+4824 
-4832 RTMLADIDEPSL
+4832 
-4844 PFGLSDVHGEGR
+4844 
-4856 DISTAHLALPP
+4856 
-4867 ALNQQLR
+4867 
-4874 RQARRL
+4874 
-4880 GVSLASLCHLAWAQ
+4880 
-4894 VLARATGRDEV
+4894 
-4905 VFGTVLLGR
+4905 
-4914 MQAGDGAERALGL
+4914 
-4927 FINTLPLRL
+4927 
-4936 DVNEVGAESAVLQ
+4936 
-4949 AHIRL
+4949 
-4954 SGLLAHEHAPL
+4954 
-4965 ALAQRCSGVAA
+4965 
-4976 GTPLFSALLNYRHN
+4976 
-4990 SGEDTALPTGVT
+4990 
-5002 LLDSQERT
+5002 
-5010 NYPFVLSVEDGG
+5010 
-5022 DSLGLTAQV
+5022 
-5031 RQPIEAQRVCG
+5031 
-5042 YMAQALSALAQA
+5042 
-5054 LEQAPQTPVC
+5054 
-5064 ELEVMPDE
+5064 
-5072 EYALQLCRW
+5072 
-5081 NHTAEAYP
+5081 
-5089 ADTCVHELFEQQARL
+5089 
-5104 TPQAIALIQDAQR
+5104 
-5117 LSYAQLNARAN
+5117 
-5128 RLAHRLIERG
+5128 
-5138 VQPGDRVA
+5138 
-5146 VRLARSIEL
+5146 
-5155 VCAQLA
+5155 
-5161 VIKAG
+5161 
-5166 AAYVPIDPQLPA
+5166 
-5178 ARQAWIADDSGACLM
+5178 
-5193 LTDAIGDEEIPQLT
+5193 
-5207 VEDREAE
+5207 
-5214 DHNGNPALRVSS
+5214 
-5226 GATAYIMYTSG
+5226 
-5237 STGTPKGVMTPHQ
+5237 
-5250 GITRLVRNNRYA
+5250 
-5262 AFDADDRI
+5262 
-5270 AFAANPAFDASTME
+5270 
-5284 VWAALLNGG
+5284 
-5293 ALVVIAP
+5293 
-5300 EVMMEAERLAAELQR
+5300 
-5315 HRITTLFLTTA
+5315 
-5326 LFNQYVHSISGALAQ
+5326 
-5341 LKYLISGGEKEDPG
+5341 
-5355 AYARLLQERGPVH
+5355 
-5368 LIHAYGPTET
+5368 
-5378 TTFAT
+5378 
-5383 TARIERAEGEA
+5383 
-5394 RLPIGKP
+5394 
-5401 IGNTRAYLLD
+5401 
-5411 ARGRPVPMG
+5411 
-5420 AVGELHIGGVGVALG
+5420 
-5435 YLNRPELTAQ
+5435 
-5445 RFLSDPFNPVG
+5445 
-5456 GGRMY
+5456 
-5461 RTGDLARYLP
+5461 
-5471 DGSLEYQGRCDQQ
+5471 
-5484 IKLRGFRIEP
+5484 
-5494 GEIEVQLAAS
+5494 
-5504 PWVREAVVQVCSTE
+5504 
-5518 HHPRLVAWIVPTA
+5518 
-5531 DVDRSALQGQ
+5531 
-5541 LRAYLSERLPEYM
+5541 
-5554 VPSAYVW
+5554 
-5561 LDALPL
+5561 
-5567 TANGKLDRRALPEPE
+5567 
-5582 RAAVGTREYVAP
+5582 
-5594 QGETETTLARV
+5594 
-5605 WCELLEI
+5605 
-5612 GQIGRHDN
+5612 
-5620 FFELGGHSLLAV
+5620 
-5632 RLSSQLRQQGITLPV
+5632 
-5647 QAIFNHP
+5647 
-5654 ILAEL
+5654 
-5659 AERIDRRTAEAPMR
+5659 
-5673 KAVPARSSGSRPPL
+5673 
-5687 FFVPTGFGDHSY
+5687 
-5699 VFELAKEIDKTF
+5699 
-5711 PVYAVPWPAMEEKPA
+5711 
-5726 TMSDMA
+5726 
-5732 ASAVA
+5732 
-5737 LIREVQPQGP
+5737 
-5747 YHLAGYSSGGV
+5747 
-5758 LAYAIAEQ
+5758 
-5766 LQSAGEAVAF
+5766 
-5776 LGLIDT
+5776 
-5782 LRPVE
+5782 
-5787 AMHSPVQLLLN
+5787 
-5798 WVESTQER
+5798 
-5806 PDPQFCQQ
+5806 
-5814 LAELPLPEAI
+5814 
-5824 AAVQRAGI
+5824 
-5832 KTQREEVADEAALWQ
+5832 
-5847 QRHHYAKLVEA
+5847 
-5858 TLVQPASLKIHLFKA
+5858 
-5873 KQEQVSVNSQNAQ
+5873 
-5886 FQAYWQRIK
+5886 
-5895 QAGYCREDASAL
+5895 
-5907 GWDKLLPPA
+5907 
-5916 TVRVSQVNGDHVS
+5916 
-5929 MMEHPVH
+5929 
-5936 RRELGQHF
+5936 
-5944 NLALRE
+5944 
-5950 LGQA
+5950 

>member
-63 LLRQVIDAIV
+63 LLRQAIDAIV

-451 ADAEAGGSFYTNRRQ
+451 ADTEAGGSFYTNRRQ

-558 ALAQACGLSVGL
+558 ALAQACGLSVGS

-615 QTDLP
+615 QADLP

-662 PDDRNWG
+662 PGDRNWG

-724 PQTWPTAVSIVS
+724 SQTWPTAVSIVS

-764 CKADSAFRWVYD
+764 CKADGAFRWVYD

-944 GRQALGDCEVPV
+944 GRQALGGCEVPV
-956 LALEQPLRGE
+956 LALEQPLTGE

-1178 IGELFVGGEGVA
+1178 IGELYVGGEGVA

-1437 DGDLPLSFAQ
+1437 DGELPLSFAQ

-1521 LRRHPAQADK
+1521 LRRHPAQADT

-1789 GSVRDIPLPGMQAEL
+1789 GSVRDIPLPGLQAEL

-1895 LAALFEQQVRRTPHA
+1895 LTALFEQQVRRTPDA

-1999 AGRAALGEPATPQLA
+1999 AGRAALGEPA
-2014 LEAVLPETLSAE
+2014 
-2026 NPAPRAQASH
+2026 
-2036 LAYVIYTSGSTG
+2036 
-2048 KPKGAMNEHRGV
+2048 
-2060 VNRLVWMQEA
+2060 
-2070 YGLTAADTVL
+2070 
-2080 QKTPFGFDVSVWE
+2080 
-2093 FFWPLMVGARL
+2093 
-2104 VMAKPEG
+2104 
-2111 HKDPDYLSRAIE
+2111 
-2123 QYGVTTLH
+2123 
-2131 FVPSM
+2131 
-2136 LQSFLADGQAATRCG
+2136 
-2151 QVVRVM
+2151 
-2157 CSGEALPAALVAE
+2157 
-2170 FYRRLPQ
+2170 
-2177 AELHNLY
+2177 
-2184 GPTEAAVDVTAW
+2184 
-2196 HCSREAERV
+2196 
-2205 SVPIGRPIANT
+2205 
-2216 RIYLLDERGQPVPLG
+2216 
-2231 AVGELYIGGVQVA
+2231 
-2244 RGYLNRPELTA
+2244 
-2255 ERFLSDPFAPG
+2255 
-2266 GRMYRTGDVAR
+2266 
-2277 YLANGDIEYLGR
+2277 
-2289 NDQQVKIRGFRIE
+2289 
-2302 CGEIEAALA
+2302 
-2311 THPAVRE
+2311 
-2318 AVVDARA
+2318 
-2325 VGDDKRLVAWVVPA
+2325 
-2339 ADVAE
+2339 
-2344 ETLAG
+2344 
-2349 ALRQHVSAA
+2349 
-2358 LPDYMVPSAWVVVAA
+2358 
-2373 LPLSPNGKLD
+2373 
-2383 RRALPEPQGAQSQ
+2383 
-2396 AAYEAPQGEHETLL
+2396 
-2410 AAIWRELLNV
+2410 
-2420 ERVGRHDNFF
+2420 
-2430 ELGGHSLLA
+2430 
-2439 VKLMAQLRR
+2439 
-2448 AGWGAN
+2448 
-2454 VQTLFSTPTLSA
+2454 
-2466 LAQAMSAQGEVD
+2466 
-2478 IPENRILPGGAS
+2478 
-2490 ITPEM
+2490 
-2495 LPLAT
+2495 
-2500 LSQPEI
+2500 
-2506 DTVVAQVP
+2506 
-2514 GGVANVQD
+2514 
-2522 IYALS
+2522 
-2527 PLQEGILFHHLLAER
+2527 
-2542 GDPYQLS
+2542 
-2549 AVLRFDSR
+2549 
-2557 ARLDAWLAAVQQ
+2557 
-2569 VIERH
+2569 
-2574 DILRT
+2574 
-2579 AFITQGMSSPVQ
+2579 
-2591 VVWRKAE
+2591 
-2598 LALSERRFDPADGPI
+2598 
-2613 WRQLAASFDPLQ
+2613 
-2625 QRQDLTRAPL
+2625 
-2635 LNFTVTQ
+2635 
-2642 EEDGSW
+2642 
-2648 CALQQWHHLI
+2648 
-2658 GDHSTLA
+2658 
-2665 FMEQEIGEILAG
+2665 
-2677 RGAQLGVAQPFRN
+2677 
-2690 AVAQARLALSEAEHE
+2690 
-2705 SFFRDML
+2705 
-2712 ADISEPVLPFGLSD
+2712 
-2726 VHGEGR
+2726 
-2732 QIACRYQA
+2732 
-2740 LSSALN
+2740 
-2746 LRLRRQARRLG
+2746 
-2757 VSLASLCHL
+2757 
-2766 AWAQVLASV
+2766 
-2775 SGRDAVVF
+2775 
-2783 GTVLL
+2783 
-2788 GRLQGGEG
+2788 
-2796 AERALGLFIN
+2796 
-2806 TLPLRLDIDRR
+2806 
-2817 GVETA
+2817 
-2822 AREAHVRLS
+2822 
-2831 GLLAHEHAPL
+2831 
-2841 ALAQRCSGVSPGAPL
+2841 
-2856 FSALLNYRHNNGEA
+2856 
-2870 VALPEGVSLLSA
+2870 
-2882 EERTNYPFVLSVEDG
+2882 
-2897 GDSLGVTAQ
+2897 
-2906 VTETVDAQRVCDY
+2906 
-2919 MVQALSSLAQALE
+2919 
-2932 QAPET
+2932 
-2937 PVCSLAVVPE
+2937 
-2947 AERELLLHGW
+2947 
-2957 NRTERDYPLDQT
+2957 
-2969 LAALFEQQVRRTP
+2969 
-2982 NATAL
+2982 
-2987 VSGAESL
+2987 
-2994 SYAQLNARA
+2994 
-3003 NRLAHALIARG
+3003 
-3014 VGPDSRVAVCAERG
+3014 
-3028 LNMVTAL
+3028 
-3035 FGILKAGG
+3035 
-3043 AYVPL
+3043 
-3048 DPAYPGERLQYI
+3048 
-3060 LQDADPVL
+3060 
-3068 LLADAAGRAALGEP
+3068 
-3082 VTPQLALEAALPET
+3082 TPQLALEAALPET

-3411 PAADVAEETLAGAL
+3411 PAVDVAEETLAGALRQHVSAALPDYMVPSAWVVVVALPLSPNGKLDRRALPEPQGAQSQAAYEAPQGEHETLLAAIWRELLNVERVGRHDNFFELGGHSLLAVKLMAQLRRAGWGANVQTLFSTPTLSALAQAMSAQGEVDIPENRILPGGASITPEMLPLATLSQPEIDAVVAQVPGGVANVQDIYALSPLQEGILFHHLLAERGDPYQLSAVLRFDSRARLDAWLAAMQQVIDRHDILRTAFITQGMSSPVQVVWRKAELALSERRFDPADGPIWRQLAASFDPLQQRQDLTRAPLLNFTVTQEEDGSWCALQKWHHLIGDHSTLAFMEQEIGEILAGRGAQLGVAQPFRNAVAQARLALSEAEHESFFRDMLADIREPVLPFGLSDVHGEGRQIACRYQALSSALNLRLRQQARRLGVSLASLCHLAWAQVLASVSGRDAVVFGTVLLGRLQGGEGAERALGLFINTLPLRLDIDRRGVETAAREAHVRLSGLLAHEHAPLALAQRCSGVSPGAPLFSALLNYRHNNGEAVALPEGVSLLSAEERTNYPFVLSVEDGGDSLGVTAQVTETVDAQRVCDYMVQALSSLAQALEQAPETPVCSLAVVPEAERELLLHGWNRTERDYPLDQTLAALFEQQVRRTPHATALVSGAESLSYAQLNARANRLAHALIARGVGPDSRVAVCAERGLNMVTALFGILKAGGAYVPLDPAYPGERLQYILQDADPVLLLADAAGRAALGEPATPQLALEAALPETLSAENPAPRAQASHLAYVIYTSGSTGKPKGAMNEHRGVVNRLVWMQEAYGLTAADTVLQKTPFGFDVSVWEFFWPLMVGARLVMAKPEGHKDPDYLSRAIEQYGVTTLHFVPSMLQSFLADGQAATRCGQVVRVMCSGEALPAALVAEFYRRLPQAELHNLYGPTEAAVDVTAWHCSREADRESVPIGRPIANTRIYLLDERGQPVPLGAVGELYIGGVQVARGYLHRPELTAERFLADPFAPGGRMYRTGDVARYLANGDIEYLGRNDQQVKIRGFRIECGEIEAALATHPAVREAVVDARAVGDDKRLVAWVVPAVDVAEETLAGAL

-3706 LRDLGAL
+3706 LRELGAL

-3723 PLPPLPPLTLQYA
+3723 PLPPLPLQYA

-4089 QLAILKAGAAYVP
+4089 QLAILKAGGAYVP

-4300 VWLIN
+4300 VRLIN

-4574 LSAGVKT
+4574 LSAGVQT

-4714 QVVWRKAELSLR
+4714 QVVWRKAQLSLR
-4726 ELRLNPE
+4726 ELRLNPA

-5178 ARQAWIADDSGACLM
+5178 ARQAWIANDSGACLM

-5214 DHNGNPALRVSS
+5214 DHDGNPALRVSS

-5383 TARIERAEGEA
+5383 TARIKRAEGEA

-5541 LRAYLSERLPEYM
+5541 LRVYLSERLPEYM

-5582 RAAVGTREYVAP
+5582 RAAVGIREYAAP

-5659 AERIDRRTAEAPMR
+5659 AERIDRRTAEAPLR

-5699 VFELAKEIDKTF
+5699 VFELAKEIDETF
-5711 PVYAVPWPAMEEKPA
+5711 PVYAVPWPAVEEKPA

>member
-9 SGELRTGAQAAAE
+9 SGEFRTGAQAAAE

-63 LLRQVIDAIV
+63 LLRQAIDAIV

-314 EPQLSLAEFIQK
+314 EPQLSLAEFIQR

-405 TFSDADYANS
+405 TFSDAAYANS

-530 DGWVIAANPGVVRVG
+530 DGWEIAANPGVVRVG
-545 PFLRADGSAQPGD
+545 PFLRADGSVQPGD
-558 ALAQACGLSVGL
+558 ALAQVCGLSVGS

-615 QTDLP
+615 QADLP

-669 RWAHLSARVLP
+669 RWAHLSARALP

-764 CKADSAFRWVYD
+764 CKADGAFRWVYD

-831 ASHSPTACLH
+831 ASHSPAVCLH

-846 QVKRTPEAIAVTYGD
+846 QVRRTPEAIAVTYGD

-924 ERLQYI
+924 ERLQFI

-956 LALEQPLRGE
+956 LALEQPLTGE
-966 SDDLQDVGVRPAH
+966 SDDLQDVGGRPAH

-1104 MLKPCDLAP
+1104 MLKPSDLAP

-1178 IGELFVGGEGVA
+1178 IGELYVGGEGVA

-1367 LGIERVGRYDHFF
+1367 LGVERVGRYDHFF

-1428 PLPILPVAR
+1428 PLLILPVAR
-1437 DGDLPLSFAQ
+1437 DGELPLSFAQ

-1521 LRRHPAQADK
+1521 LRRHPAQADT

-1584 GALYGALR
+1584 GALYVAFR
-1592 RGDADP
+1592 RSDVDP

-1632 LIGAPALLTLPTD
+1632 LSGAPALLTLPTD

-1789 GSVRDIPLPGMQAEL
+1789 GSVRDIPLPGLQAEL

-1864 VSHIDLLPPAE
+1864 VSHIDLLPLAE

-1895 LAALFEQQVRRTPHA
+1895 LAALFEQQVRRTPDA
-1910 TALVSGTE
+1910 TALVSGAE
-1918 SLSYAQLNARA
+1918 SLSYAQLNACA

-1943 DSRVAVCAERGLNMV
+1943 DSRVAVCAERGLHMV

-1969 AYVPLDPAYPGERLQ
+1969 AYVPLDPSYPGERLQ

-2014 LEAVLPETLSAE
+2014 LEAALPDTLSAE
-2026 NPAPRAQASH
+2026 NPERRAQASH

-2196 HCSREAERV
+2196 HCSREADRV

-2216 RIYLLDERGQPVPLG
+2216 RIYLLDEHGQPVPLG

-2302 CGEIEAALA
+2302 CGEIEAVLA
-2311 THPAVRE
+2311 AHPAVRE

-2339 ADVAE
+2339 AGVAE

-2420 ERVGRHDNFF
+2420 EQVGRHDNFF

-2466 LAQAMSAQGEVD
+2466 LAQAMSAQGEID

-2506 DTVVAQVP
+2506 DAVVAQVP

-2557 ARLDAWLAAVQQ
+2557 ARLDAWLAAMQQ
-2569 VIERH
+2569 VIDRH

-2613 WRQLAASFDPLQ
+2613 WQQLAASFDPLQ

-2712 ADISEPVLPFGLSD
+2712 ADIREPVLPFGLSD

-2982 NATAL
+2982 DATAL

-3082 VTPQLALEAALPET
+3082 ATPQLALEAALPDT
-3096 LSAENPAPRAQA
+3096 LSAENPERRAQA

-3297 RGQPVP
+3297 HGQPVP

-3324 PELTAERFLS
+3324 PELTAERFLA

-3378 EIEAALATH
+3378 EIEAVLAAH

-3411 PAADVAEETLAGAL
+3411 PAAGVAEETLAGAL

-3450 SPNGKLDRRALP
+3450 SPNGKLERRALP

-3482 LLAAIWRELLNVERV
+3482 LLAAIWRELLNVEQV

-3520 QQMEWQLPLQVLF
+3520 QQVEWQLPLQTLF

-3560 GAALPLSFAQQR
+3560 GAELPLSFAQQR

-3706 LRDLGAL
+3706 LRELGAL
-3713 YGALRRGDAD
+3713 YVAFRRSDVD
-3723 PLPPLPPLTLQYA
+3723 PLPPLTLQYP

-3760 TLSDAP
+3760 TLSGAP

-4022 SCAHVLFEQWVQ
+4022 SSAHVLFEQWAQ

-4129 IDREIAGE
+4129 LDREIAGE

-4160 GAPAYIMYT
+4160 DAPAYIMYT

-4242 LAAALA
+4242 LAAALV

-4259 SLFNQYAHSIA
+4259 SLFNQYVHSIA

-4300 VWLIN
+4300 VRLIN
-4305 AYGPTECTVFA
+4305 GYGPTECTVFA

-4337 NTRIYLLDEHGQPV
+4337 NTRIYLLDAHGQPV

-4401 LADGNIDYLGRN
+4401 LPDGNIDYLGRN

-4439 REAVVDVLGEADN
+4439 REAVVDVLGEADT

-4539 ELLGIERVG
+4539 ELLGLERVG

-4574 LSAGVKT
+4574 LSAGVQT

-4726 ELRLNPE
+4726 ELRLNPA

-4758 LLSFVAAQGEEG
+4758 LLSFVAAQEEEG

-4824 KAEHERFF
+4824 KAEHEQFF

-4856 DISTAHLALPP
+4856 DISTAHLALPHT
-4867 ALNQQLR
+4867 LNQQLR

-5089 ADTCVHELFEQQARL
+5089 ADTCVHELFEQQARQ

-5193 LTDAIGDEEIPQLT
+5193 LTDAVGDEGIPQLT

-5214 DHNGNPALRVSS
+5214 GHVGNPALRVSS

-5531 DVDRSALQGQ
+5531 DADRSALQGQ

-5582 RAAVGTREYVAP
+5582 RAAVGTREYAAP

-5659 AERIDRRTAEAPMR
+5659 AERIDRRTAEAPLR

-5699 VFELAKEIDKTF
+5699 VFELAKEIDETF
-5711 PVYAVPWPAMEEKPA
+5711 PVYAVPWPAVEEKPA

-5782 LRPVE
+5782 LRPVA

-5886 FQAYWQRIK
+5886 FQAYWQKIK

>member
-63 LLRQVIDAIV
+63 LLRQAIDAIV

-494 CAAKMLLAERVLG
+494 CAAKVLLAERVLG

-558 ALAQACGLSVGL
+558 ALAQACGLSVGS

-615 QTDLP
+615 QADLP

-724 PQTWPTAVSIVS
+724 SQTWPTAVSIVS

-745 EDEGVAAIMAS
+745 EEEGVAAIMAS

-764 CKADSAFRWVYD
+764 CKADGAFRWVYD

-944 GRQALGDCEVPV
+944 GRQALGGCEVPV
-956 LALEQPLRGE
+956 LALEQPLTGE
-966 SDDLQDVGVRPAH
+966 SGDLQDVGVRPAH

-1178 IGELFVGGEGVA
+1178 IGELYVGGEGVA

-1287 APEAERA
+1287 APEAERV

-1367 LGIERVGRYDHFF
+1367 LGVERVGRYDHFF

-1437 DGDLPLSFAQ
+1437 DGELPLSFAQ

-1521 LRRHPAQADK
+1521 LRRHPAQADT

-1569 IISDGWSTGI
+1569 IVSDGWSTGI

-1789 GSVRDIPLPGMQAEL
+1789 GSVRDIPLPGLQAEL

-2014 LEAVLPETLSAE
+2014 LEAALPETLSAE

-2196 HCSREAERV
+2196 HCSREVERV

-2216 RIYLLDERGQPVPLG
+2216 RIYLLDERGQPMPLG

-2506 DTVVAQVP
+2506 DAVVAQVP

-2557 ARLDAWLAAVQQ
+2557 ARLDAWLAAMQQ
-2569 VIERH
+2569 VIDRH

-2690 AVAQARLALSEAEHE
+2690 AVAQARLALNEAEHE

-2746 LRLRRQARRLG
+2746 LRLRQQARRLV

-2897 GDSLGVTAQ
+2897 GDSLGLTAQ

-2982 NATAL
+2982 HATAL

-3082 VTPQLALEAALPET
+3082 ATPQLALEAALPDT
-3096 LSAENPAPRAQA
+3096 LSAENPERRAQA

-3266 VTAWHCSREADRVSV
+3266 VTAWHCSREVERVSV

-3629 AHILPAD
+3629 VHILPAD

-3706 LRDLGAL
+3706 LRELGAL

-3723 PLPPLPPLTLQYA
+3723 PLPPLTLQYA

-3876 RHAVLAARENR
+3876 RHTVLTAQENR

-3968 RATAERYGVY
+3968 RTTAERYGVY

-4022 SCAHVLFEQWVQ
+4022 SCAHVLFEQWAQ

-4160 GAPAYIMYT
+4160 DAPAYIMYT

-4242 LAAALA
+4242 LAAALV

-4300 VWLIN
+4300 VRLIN

-4574 LSAGVKT
+4574 LSAGVQT

-4726 ELRLNPE
+4726 ELRLNPA

-5582 RAAVGTREYVAP
+5582 RAAVGTREYAAP

>member
-63 LLRQVIDAIV
+63 LLRQAIDAIV

-494 CAAKMLLAERVLG
+494 CAAKVLLAERVLG

-558 ALAQACGLSVGL
+558 ALAQACGLSVGS

-615 QTDLP
+615 QADLP

-634 AGEQVL
+634 AGEHVL

-724 PQTWPTAVSIVS
+724 SQTWPTAVSIVS

-764 CKADSAFRWVYD
+764 CKADGAFRWVYD

-1013 FNFSAADRWC
+1013 FNFSVADRWC

-1159 PDLRLYLLGADGE
+1159 PDLRMYLLGADGE

-1178 IGELFVGGEGVA
+1178 IGELYVGGEGVA

-1287 APEAERA
+1287 AQEAERA

-1367 LGIERVGRYDHFF
+1367 LGVERVGRYDHFF

-1521 LRRHPAQADK
+1521 LRRHPAQADT

-1789 GSVRDIPLPGMQAEL
+1789 GSVRDIPLPGLQAEL

-1895 LAALFEQQVRRTPHA
+1895 LTALFEQQVRRTPDA

-1999 AGRAALGEPATPQLA
+1999 AGRAALGEPVTPQLA
-2014 LEAVLPETLSAE
+2014 LEAALPETLSAE

-2196 HCSREAERV
+2196 HCSREADRV

-2339 ADVAE
+2339 VDVAE

-2358 LPDYMVPSAWVVVAA
+2358 LPDYMVPSAWVVVVA

-2506 DTVVAQVP
+2506 DAVVAQVP

-2557 ARLDAWLAAVQQ
+2557 ARLDAWLAAMQQ
-2569 VIERH
+2569 VIDRH

-2648 CALQQWHHLI
+2648 CALQKWHHLI

-2712 ADISEPVLPFGLSD
+2712 ADIREPVLPFGLSD

-2746 LRLRRQARRLG
+2746 LRLRQQARRLG

-2982 NATAL
+2982 HATAL

-3706 LRDLGAL
+3706 LRELGAL

-3723 PLPPLPPLTLQYA
+3723 PLPPLPLQYA

-4089 QLAILKAGAAYVP
+4089 QLAILKVGAAYVP

-4242 LAAALA
+4242 LAAALV

-4300 VWLIN
+4300 VRLIN

-4401 LADGNIDYLGRN
+4401 LPDGNIDYLGRN

-4464 ADRQTLAVTLRQ
+4464 AARQTLAVTLRQ

-4574 LSAGVKT
+4574 LSAGVQT

-4990 SGEDTALPTGVT
+4990 SGEDTALPTGVS

-5138 VQPGDRVA
+5138 VQPGDRIA

>member
-63 LLRQVIDAIV
+63 LLRQAIDAIV

-415 LGDLDVLQRRFQFI
+415 LGDLDVLQRRFQFV

-451 ADAEAGGSFYTNRRQ
+451 ADTEAGGSFYTNRRQ

-558 ALAQACGLSVGL
+558 ALAQACGLSVGS

-615 QTDLP
+615 QADLP

-648 RMCNETDFQLGWIT
+648 RMCNEADFQLGWIT
-662 PDDRNWG
+662 PGDRNWG

-724 PQTWPTAVSIVS
+724 SQTWPTAVSIVS

-764 CKADSAFRWVYD
+764 CKADGAFRWVYD

-956 LALEQPLRGE
+956 LALEQPLTGE

-1178 IGELFVGGEGVA
+1178 IGELYVGGEGVA

-1367 LGIERVGRYDHFF
+1367 LGVERVGRYDHFF

-1428 PLPILPVAR
+1428 PQPILPVAR
-1437 DGDLPLSFAQ
+1437 DGELPLSFAQ

-1521 LRRHPAQADK
+1521 LRRHPAQADT

-1569 IISDGWSTGI
+1569 IVSDGWSTGI

-1789 GSVRDIPLPGMQAEL
+1789 GSVRDIPLPGLQAEL

-1864 VSHIDLLPPAE
+1864 VSHIDLLPLAE

-1910 TALVSGTE
+1910 TALVSGAE

-1984 YILQDADPVLLLADA
+1984 YILQDADPVLLLADV
-1999 AGRAALGEPATPQLA
+1999 AGRAALGEPVTPQLA
-2014 LEAVLPETLSAE
+2014 LEAALPETLSAE

-2157 CSGEALPAALVAE
+2157 CSGEALPATLVAE

-2557 ARLDAWLAAVQQ
+2557 ARLDAWLAAMQQ
-2569 VIERH
+2569 VIDRH

-2982 NATAL
+2982 DATAL

-3082 VTPQLALEAALPET
+3082 ATPQLALEAALPET

-3266 VTAWHCSREADRVSV
+3266 VTAWYCSREADRVSV

-3439 SAWVVVAALPL
+3439 SAWVMVAALPL

-3723 PLPPLPPLTLQYA
+3723 PLPPLTLQYA

-4022 SCAHVLFEQWVQ
+4022 SCAHVLFEQWAQ

-4160 GAPAYIMYT
+4160 DAPAYIMYT

-4242 LAAALA
+4242 LAAALV

-4300 VWLIN
+4300 VRLIN

-4401 LADGNIDYLGRN
+4401 LPDGNIDYLGRN

-4427 EIEARVAGHPAV
+4427 EIEARVAGHSAV

-4574 LSAGVKT
+4574 LSAGVQT

-4726 ELRLNPE
+4726 ELRLNPA

-4795 NLILAGRGDELAKA
+4795 NLILAGSGDELAKA

-4824 KAEHERFF
+4824 NAEHERFF

-5582 RAAVGTREYVAP
+5582 RAAVGTREYAAP

-5659 AERIDRRTAEAPMR
+5659 AERIDRRTTEAPLR

-5699 VFELAKEIDKTF
+5699 VFELAKEIDETF
-5711 PVYAVPWPAMEEKPA
+5711 PVYAVPWPAVEEKPA

>member
-63 LLRQVIDAIV
+63 LLRQAIDAIV

-558 ALAQACGLSVGL
+558 ALAQACGLSVGS

-615 QTDLP
+615 QADLP

-724 PQTWPTAVSIVS
+724 SQTWPTAVSIVS

-764 CKADSAFRWVYD
+764 CKADGAFRWVYD

-1178 IGELFVGGEGVA
+1178 IGELYVGGEGVA

-1367 LGIERVGRYDHFF
+1367 LGVERVGRYDHFF

-1477 QALQHSLDALYARH
+1477 QALQHSLDVLYARH

-1521 LRRHPAQADK
+1521 LRRHPAQADT

-1579 LLREL
+1579 LLRDL

-1598 LPPLT
+1598 LPPLP

-1736 DPDLPTLIARIRHTV
+1736 DPDLPTLIARIRHAV
-1751 LTAQENRD
+1751 LAARENRD

-1789 GSVRDIPLPGMQAEL
+1789 GSVRDISLPGLQAEL

-1895 LAALFEQQVRRTPHA
+1895 LAALFEQQVRRTPDA
-1910 TALVSGTE
+1910 TALVSGAE

-2014 LEAVLPETLSAE
+2014 LEAASPETLSAE

-2157 CSGEALPAALVAE
+2157 CSGEALPATLVAE

-2216 RIYLLDERGQPVPLG
+2216 RIYLLGERGQPVPLG

-2302 CGEIEAALA
+2302 CGEIEAVLA

-2506 DTVVAQVP
+2506 DAVVAQVP

-2557 ARLDAWLAAVQQ
+2557 ARLDAWLAAMQQ
-2569 VIERH
+2569 VIDRH

-2613 WRQLAASFDPLQ
+2613 WQQLAASFDPLQ

-2665 FMEQEIGEILAG
+2665 FMEQEIGEILAS

-2897 GDSLGVTAQ
+2897 GDSLGLTAQ

-2969 LAALFEQQVRRTP
+2969 LAALFEQQVHRTP
-2982 NATAL
+2982 DATAL
-2987 VSGAESL
+2987 VIGTESL

-3082 VTPQLALEAALPET
+3082 ATPQLALEAALPET

-3462 EPQGAQS
+3462 EPQGVQS

-3706 LRDLGAL
+3706 LRELGAL

-3723 PLPPLPPLTLQYA
+3723 PLPPLPLQYP

-4022 SCAHVLFEQWVQ
+4022 SSAHVLFEQWAQ

-4137 IACLRIDRLRQNPTH
+4137 IACLRVDRLRQNPTH

-4242 LAAALA
+4242 LAAALV

-4300 VWLIN
+4300 VRLIN

-4501 NGKLDRRALPEPQE
+4501 NGKLDRRALPEPQG

-4574 LSAGVKT
+4574 LSAGVQT

-4726 ELRLNPE
+4726 ELRLNPA

-5089 ADTCVHELFEQQARL
+5089 ADTCVHELFEQQARQ

-5300 EVMMEAERLAAELQR
+5300 EVMMEAERLATELQR

-5518 HHPRLVAWIVPTA
+5518 HHPRLVAWIVPTT

-5582 RAAVGTREYVAP
+5582 RAAVGTREYAAP

-5659 AERIDRRTAEAPMR
+5659 AERIDRRTAEAPLR

-5699 VFELAKEIDKTF
+5699 VFELAKEIDETF
-5711 PVYAVPWPAMEEKPA
+5711 PVYAVPWPAVEEKPA

-5782 LRPVE
+5782 LRPVA

-5886 FQAYWQRIK
+5886 FQAYWQKIK

>member
-63 LLRQVIDAIV
+63 LLRQAIDAIV

-126 LPRRATG
+126 RPRRATG

-267 ILAAAVAL
+267 ILAATVAL

-558 ALAQACGLSVGL
+558 ALAQACGLSVGS

-615 QTDLP
+615 QADLP

-724 PQTWPTAVSIVS
+724 SQTWPTAVSIVS

-764 CKADSAFRWVYD
+764 CKADGAFRWVYD

-868 LNTQANRWAHRLVQL
+868 LNTQSNRWAHRLVQL

-956 LALEQPLRGE
+956 LALEQPLTGE

-1034 WEIWGAWLYGGQ
+1034 WEVWGAWLYGGQ

-1178 IGELFVGGEGVA
+1178 IGELYVGGEGVA

-1367 LGIERVGRYDHFF
+1367 LGVERVGRYDHFF

-1521 LRRHPAQADK
+1521 LRRHPAQADT

-1569 IISDGWSTGI
+1569 IVSDGWSTGI

-1616 LTPERLAAQ
+1616 LTQERLAAQ

-1789 GSVRDIPLPGMQAEL
+1789 GSVRDIPLPGLQAEL

-1864 VSHIDLLPPAE
+1864 VSHIDLLPLAE

-2014 LEAVLPETLSAE
+2014 LEAALPETLSAE

-2177 AELHNLY
+2177 TELHNLY

-2255 ERFLSDPFAPG
+2255 ERFLADPFAPG

-2302 CGEIEAALA
+2302 CGEIEAVLA

-2557 ARLDAWLAAVQQ
+2557 ARLDAWLAAMQQ
-2569 VIERH
+2569 VIDRH

-2635 LNFTVTQ
+2635 LNFTVTP

-2712 ADISEPVLPFGLSD
+2712 ADIREPVLPFGLSD

-2897 GDSLGVTAQ
+2897 GDSLGLTAQ

-2982 NATAL
+2982 DATAL
-2987 VSGAESL
+2987 VSGTESL

-3266 VTAWHCSREADRVSV
+3266 VTAWHCSREAERVSV

-3324 PELTAERFLS
+3324 PELTAERF
-3334 DPFAPGGRMYRTGD
+3334 
-3348 VARYLANG
+3348 
-3356 DIEYLGRNDQQVKI
+3356 
-3370 RGFRIECG
+3370 
-3378 EIEAALATH
+3378 
-3387 PAVREAVVDARA
+3387 
-3399 VGDDKRLVAWVV
+3399 
-3411 PAADVAEETLAGAL
+3411 
-3425 RQHVSAALPDYMVP
+3425 
-3439 SAWVVVAALPL
+3439 
-3450 SPNGKLDRRALP
+3450 
-3462 EPQGAQS
+3462 
-3469 QAAYEAPQ
+3469 
-3477 GEHET
+3477 
-3482 LLAAIWRELLNVERV
+3482 
-3497 GRHDNFFEL
+3497 
-3506 GGHSL
+3506 
-3511 LAVRLTNRL
+3511 
-3520 QQMEWQLPLQVLF
+3520 
-3533 ANPTLLALAQQL
+3533 
-3545 RRTDEALPPIEAMPR
+3545 
-3560 GAALPLSFAQQR
+3560 
-3572 LWFLTQLEGLSETY
+3572 
-3586 HIPLALSLRGELDLP
+3586 
-3601 AWRQSLDALYARH
+3601 
-3614 EALRS
+3614 
-3619 RFVTVEGQPQ
+3619 
-3629 AHILPAD
+3629 
-3636 ALPLTV
+3636 
-3642 HDLRGRQDAQSQARQ
+3642 
-3657 LAQRLTEAPF
+3657 
-3667 DLTQGPLVRAALI
+3667 
-3680 RLADEEHLFLLTCH
+3680 
-3694 HIISDGWSTGIL
+3694 
-3706 LRDLGAL
+3706 
-3713 YGALRRGDAD
+3713 
-3723 PLPPLPPLTLQYA
+3723 
-3736 DYAAWQRRYLTPERL
+3736 
-3751 AAQAQYWRE
+3751 
-3760 TLSDAP
+3760 
-3766 ALLTLPTD
+3766 
-3774 RPRPTVQSF
+3774 
-3783 SGGEV
+3783 
-3788 PIAIDA
+3788 
-3794 ELTQALR
+3794 
-3801 QFSRQHGG
+3801 
-3809 TLFMTVLA
+3809 
-3817 AWSLVLA
+3817 
-3824 RMAGQQE
+3824 
-3831 LVIGTPEANRG
+3831 
-3842 RLETESLVGFFVST
+3842 
-3856 LALRIDL
+3856 
-3863 RDDPDLPTLIARI
+3863 
-3876 RHAVLAARENR
+3876 
-3887 DLPFE
+3887 
-3892 QVVELVNPP
+3892 
-3901 RHLGYTPLFQVM
+3901 
-3913 LAWQDGS
+3913 
-3920 VRDISLPG
+3920 
-3928 LQAESAELGYQI
+3928 
-3940 AKYDLTLDLAE
+3940 
-3951 RDEQI
+3951 
-3956 SGTLNFA
+3956 
-3963 TALFD
+3963 
-3968 RATAERYGVY
+3968 
-3978 LVQVLRAMATNAT
+3978 
-3991 QPASHLDLL
+3991 
-4000 PAAERELLLY
+4000 
-4010 GWNRTAEVYPAQ
+4010 
-4022 SCAHVLFEQWVQ
+4022 
-4034 RTPDAVAVVNDR
+4034 
-4046 DSLSYAQLNAH
+4046 
-4057 ANQLAHQL
+4057 
-4065 IAQGVRPGDRVATS
+4065 
-4079 LERSVSLVIA
+4079 
-4089 QLAILKAGAAYVP
+4089 
-4102 LDPHLPVAR
+4102 
-4111 QAWIIG
+4111 
-4117 DSGASLILCDRD
+4117 
-4129 IDREIAGE
+4129 
-4137 IACLRIDRLRQNPTH
+4137 
-4152 DPAVPRAG
+4152 
-4160 GAPAYIMYT
+4160 
-4169 SGSTGTPK
+4169 
-4177 GVMVTHQGILRL
+4177 
-4189 AINNRF
+4189 
-4195 ASFER
+4195 
-4200 GDRFAFAANPAFD
+4200 
-4213 ASTLEM
+4213 
-4219 WGALLNGAS
+4219 
-4228 LAIIAPEVLTEAEA
+4228 
-4242 LAAALA
+4242 
-4248 RQGINVLFLTT
+4248 
-4259 SLFNQYAHSIA
+4259 
-4270 ATLAQLKYLLSGGEA
+4270 
-4285 ADPHAFARM
+4285 
-4294 LKEAGP
+4294 
-4300 VWLIN
+4300 
-4305 AYGPTECTVFA
+4305 
-4316 TTATIERVDPWQRL
+4316 
-4330 PIGRPIG
+4330 
-4337 NTRIYLLDEHGQPV
+4337 
-4351 PLGATGEI
+4351 
-4359 YIAGPGVALGY
+4359 
-4370 LNRAELTAERFLA
+4370 
-4383 DPFNPG
+4383 
-4389 ERMYR
+4389 
-4394 TGDLARY
+4394 
-4401 LADGNIDYLGRN
+4401 
-4413 DRQVKIRGFRIECG
+4413 
-4427 EIEARVAGHPAV
+4427 
-4439 REAVVDVLGEADN
+4439 
-4452 KRLVAWVVPEAD
+4452 
-4464 ADRQTLAVTLRQ
+4464 
-4476 YLAGMLPEFM
+4476 
-4486 LPAAWVALDTLPLTP
+4486 
-4501 NGKLDRRALPEPQE
+4501 
-4515 DAYVR
+4515 
-4520 EVYAEPEGELET
+4520 
-4532 LLAGIWR
+4532 
-4539 ELLGIERVG
+4539 
-4548 RHDNFFELGGH
+4548 
-4559 SLLAVKLMAQ
+4559 
-4569 LRRVG
+4569 
-4574 LSAGVKT
+4574 
-4581 LFTAP
+4581 
-4586 TLSTL
+4586 
-4591 AQTLVTQQEVSVPA
+4591 
-4605 NGILPGCVAITP
+4605 
-4617 EMLPLATLSQPEID
+4617 
-4631 AVVAQVPGGVA
+4631 
-4642 NVQDIYALSPL
+4642 
-4653 QEGILFHHLL
+4653 
-4663 AERGDPYQLSAVLRF
+4663 
-4678 DSRARLDAWLAA
+4678 
-4690 MQQVIDRHDILRT
+4690 
-4703 AFITQGVSSPV
+4703 
-4714 QVVWRKAELSLR
+4714 
-4726 ELRLNPE
+4726 
-4733 EGEIGSRLTALFDPR
+4733 
-4748 RVRPDLTRAP
+4748 
-4758 LLSFVAAQGEEG
+4758 
-4770 SWCVLQQWHHLIGD
+4770 
-4784 HSTLAVMQEEI
+4784 
-4795 NLILAGRGDELAKA
+4795 
-4809 PPFRNAVAQARLGVS
+4809 
-4824 KAEHERFF
+4824 
-4832 RTMLADIDEPSL
+4832 
-4844 PFGLSDVHGEGR
+4844 
-4856 DISTAHLALPP
+4856 
-4867 ALNQQLR
+4867 
-4874 RQARRL
+4874 
-4880 GVSLASLCHLAWAQ
+4880 
-4894 VLARATGRDEV
+4894 
-4905 VFGTVLLGR
+4905 
-4914 MQAGDGAERALGL
+4914 
-4927 FINTLPLRL
+4927 
-4936 DVNEVGAESAVLQ
+4936 
-4949 AHIRL
+4949 
-4954 SGLLAHEHAPL
+4954 
-4965 ALAQRCSGVAA
+4965 
-4976 GTPLFSALLNYRHN
+4976 
-4990 SGEDTALPTGVT
+4990 
-5002 LLDSQERT
+5002 
-5010 NYPFVLSVEDGG
+5010 
-5022 DSLGLTAQV
+5022 
-5031 RQPIEAQRVCG
+5031 
-5042 YMAQALSALAQA
+5042 
-5054 LEQAPQTPVC
+5054 
-5064 ELEVMPDE
+5064 
-5072 EYALQLCRW
+5072 
-5081 NHTAEAYP
+5081 
-5089 ADTCVHELFEQQARL
+5089 
-5104 TPQAIALIQDAQR
+5104 
-5117 LSYAQLNARAN
+5117 
-5128 RLAHRLIERG
+5128 
-5138 VQPGDRVA
+5138 
-5146 VRLARSIEL
+5146 
-5155 VCAQLA
+5155 
-5161 VIKAG
+5161 
-5166 AAYVPIDPQLPA
+5166 
-5178 ARQAWIADDSGACLM
+5178 
-5193 LTDAIGDEEIPQLT
+5193 
-5207 VEDREAE
+5207 
-5214 DHNGNPALRVSS
+5214 
-5226 GATAYIMYTSG
+5226 
-5237 STGTPKGVMTPHQ
+5237 
-5250 GITRLVRNNRYA
+5250 
-5262 AFDADDRI
+5262 
-5270 AFAANPAFDASTME
+5270 
-5284 VWAALLNGG
+5284 
-5293 ALVVIAP
+5293 
-5300 EVMMEAERLAAELQR
+5300 
-5315 HRITTLFLTTA
+5315 
-5326 LFNQYVHSISGALAQ
+5326 
-5341 LKYLISGGEKEDPG
+5341 
-5355 AYARLLQERGPVH
+5355 
-5368 LIHAYGPTET
+5368 
-5378 TTFAT
+5378 
-5383 TARIERAEGEA
+5383 
-5394 RLPIGKP
+5394 
-5401 IGNTRAYLLD
+5401 
-5411 ARGRPVPMG
+5411 
-5420 AVGELHIGGVGVALG
+5420 
-5435 YLNRPELTAQ
+5435 
-5445 RFLSDPFNPVG
+5445 
-5456 GGRMY
+5456 
-5461 RTGDLARYLP
+5461 
-5471 DGSLEYQGRCDQQ
+5471 
-5484 IKLRGFRIEP
+5484 
-5494 GEIEVQLAAS
+5494 
-5504 PWVREAVVQVCSTE
+5504 
-5518 HHPRLVAWIVPTA
+5518 
-5531 DVDRSALQGQ
+5531 
-5541 LRAYLSERLPEYM
+5541 
-5554 VPSAYVW
+5554 
-5561 LDALPL
+5561 
-5567 TANGKLDRRALPEPE
+5567 
-5582 RAAVGTREYVAP
+5582 
-5594 QGETETTLARV
+5594 
-5605 WCELLEI
+5605 
-5612 GQIGRHDN
+5612 
-5620 FFELGGHSLLAV
+5620 
-5632 RLSSQLRQQGITLPV
+5632 
-5647 QAIFNHP
+5647 
-5654 ILAEL
+5654 
-5659 AERIDRRTAEAPMR
+5659 
-5673 KAVPARSSGSRPPL
+5673 
-5687 FFVPTGFGDHSY
+5687 
-5699 VFELAKEIDKTF
+5699 
-5711 PVYAVPWPAMEEKPA
+5711 
-5726 TMSDMA
+5726 
-5732 ASAVA
+5732 
-5737 LIREVQPQGP
+5737 
-5747 YHLAGYSSGGV
+5747 
-5758 LAYAIAEQ
+5758 
-5766 LQSAGEAVAF
+5766 
-5776 LGLIDT
+5776 
-5782 LRPVE
+5782 
-5787 AMHSPVQLLLN
+5787 
-5798 WVESTQER
+5798 
-5806 PDPQFCQQ
+5806 
-5814 LAELPLPEAI
+5814 
-5824 AAVQRAGI
+5824 
-5832 KTQREEVADEAALWQ
+5832 
-5847 QRHHYAKLVEA
+5847 
-5858 TLVQPASLKIHLFKA
+5858 
-5873 KQEQVSVNSQNAQ
+5873 
-5886 FQAYWQRIK
+5886 
-5895 QAGYCREDASAL
+5895 
-5907 GWDKLLPPA
+5907 
-5916 TVRVSQVNGDHVS
+5916 
-5929 MMEHPVH
+5929 
-5936 RRELGQHF
+5936 
-5944 NLALRE
+5944 
-5950 LGQA
+5950 

>member
-9 SGELRTGAQAAAE
+9 SGEFRTGAQAAAE

-63 LLRQVIDAIV
+63 LLRQAIDAIV

-405 TFSDADYANS
+405 TFSDAAYANS

-494 CAAKMLLAERVLG
+494 CAAKILLAERVLG

-545 PFLRADGSAQPGD
+545 PFLRADGSVQPGD
-558 ALAQACGLSVGL
+558 ALAQACGLSVGS

-598 PRLTR
+598 PRLTH

-615 QTDLP
+615 QAELP

-764 CKADSAFRWVYD
+764 CKADGAFRWVYD

-831 ASHSPTACLH
+831 ASHSPAVCLH

-846 QVKRTPEAIAVTYGD
+846 QVRRTPEAIAVTYGD

-956 LALEQPLRGE
+956 LALEQPLTGE

-1104 MLKPCDLAP
+1104 MLKPSDLAP

-1178 IGELFVGGEGVA
+1178 IGELYVGGEGVA
-1190 RGYLNRPELTAERFL
+1190 RGYLNRSELTAERFL

-1264 RSVAVDAIDDGDG
+1264 RSVAVDAIGDGDG

-1367 LGIERVGRYDHFF
+1367 LGVERVGRYDHFF

-1437 DGDLPLSFAQ
+1437 DGELPLSFAQ

-1521 LRRHPAQADK
+1521 LRRHPAQADT

-1569 IISDGWSTGI
+1569 IVSDGWSTGI

-1584 GALYGALR
+1584 GALYGAFR

-1598 LPPLT
+1598 LPLPT

-1616 LTPERLAAQ
+1616 LTPARLAAQ

-1632 LIGAPALLTLPTD
+1632 LSGAPALLTLPTD

-1789 GSVRDIPLPGMQAEL
+1789 GSVRDIPLPGLQAEL

-1830 LNFATALF
+1830 LNFAAALF

-1864 VSHIDLLPPAE
+1864 VSHIDLLPLAE

-1895 LAALFEQQVRRTPHA
+1895 LAALFEQQVRRTPDA
-1910 TALVSGTE
+1910 TALVSGAE

-2014 LEAVLPETLSAE
+2014 LEAALPDTLSAE
-2026 NPAPRAQASH
+2026 NPERRAQASH

-2196 HCSREAERV
+2196 HCSREADRV

-2216 RIYLLDERGQPVPLG
+2216 RIYLLDEHGQPVPLG

-2255 ERFLSDPFAPG
+2255 ERFLADPFAPG

-2302 CGEIEAALA
+2302 CGEIEAVLA

-2339 ADVAE
+2339 AGVAE

-2420 ERVGRHDNFF
+2420 EQVGRHDNFF

-2466 LAQAMSAQGEVD
+2466 LAQAMSAQGEID

-2506 DTVVAQVP
+2506 DAVVAQVP

-2557 ARLDAWLAAVQQ
+2557 ARLDAWLAAMQQ
-2569 VIERH
+2569 VIDRH

-2613 WRQLAASFDPLQ
+2613 WQQLAASFDPLQ

-2712 ADISEPVLPFGLSD
+2712 ADIREPVLPFGLSD

-2732 QIACRYQA
+2732 QIVCRYQA

-2982 NATAL
+2982 DATAL

-3082 VTPQLALEAALPET
+3082 ATPQMALEAALPDT
-3096 LSAENPAPRAQA
+3096 LSAENPERRAQA

-3297 RGQPVP
+3297 HGQPVP

-3324 PELTAERFLS
+3324 PELTAERFLA

-3378 EIEAALATH
+3378 EIEAVLAAH

-3411 PAADVAEETLAGAL
+3411 PAAGVAEETLAGAL

-3482 LLAAIWRELLNVERV
+3482 LLAAIWRELLNVEQV

-3520 QQMEWQLPLQVLF
+3520 QQVEWQLPLQTLF

-3560 GAALPLSFAQQR
+3560 GAELPLSFAQQR

-3706 LRDLGAL
+3706 LRELGAL
-3713 YGALRRGDAD
+3713 YGAFRRSDVD
-3723 PLPPLPPLTLQYA
+3723 PLPPLTLQYP

-4022 SCAHVLFEQWVQ
+4022 SSAHVLFEQWAQ

-4129 IDREIAGE
+4129 LDREIAGE

-4160 GAPAYIMYT
+4160 DAPAYIMYT

-4242 LAAALA
+4242 LAAALV

-4259 SLFNQYAHSIA
+4259 SLFNQYVHSIA

-4300 VWLIN
+4300 VRLIN
-4305 AYGPTECTVFA
+4305 GYGPTECTVFA

-4337 NTRIYLLDEHGQPV
+4337 NTRIYLLDAHGQPV

-4401 LADGNIDYLGRN
+4401 LPDGNIDYLGRN

-4439 REAVVDVLGEADN
+4439 REAVVDVLGEADT

-4539 ELLGIERVG
+4539 ELLGLERVG

-4574 LSAGVKT
+4574 LSAGVQT

-4726 ELRLNPE
+4726 ELRLNPA

-4809 PPFRNAVAQARLGVS
+4809 PLFRNAVAQARLGVS
-4824 KAEHERFF
+4824 KAEHEQFF

-4856 DISTAHLALPP
+4856 DISTAHLALPHT
-4867 ALNQQLR
+4867 LNQQLR

-5054 LEQAPQTPVC
+5054 LEQTPQTPVC

-5089 ADTCVHELFEQQARL
+5089 ADTCVHELFEQQARQ

-5128 RLAHRLIERG
+5128 RLAHRLIGRG

-5193 LTDAIGDEEIPQLT
+5193 LTDAVGDEGIPQLT

-5214 DHNGNPALRVSS
+5214 GHVGNPALRVSS

-5504 PWVREAVVQVCSTE
+5504 PWGREAVVQVCSTE

-5582 RAAVGTREYVAP
+5582 RAAVGTREYAAP

-5659 AERIDRRTAEAPMR
+5659 AERIDRRTAEAPLR

-5699 VFELAKEIDKTF
+5699 VFELAKEIDETF
-5711 PVYAVPWPAMEEKPA
+5711 PVYAVPWPAVEEKPA

-5782 LRPVE
+5782 LRPVA

-5886 FQAYWQRIK
+5886 FQAYWQKIK

>member
-9 SGELRTGAQAAAE
+9 SGEFRSGAQAAAE

-63 LLRQVIDAIV
+63 LLRQAIDAIV

-314 EPQLSLAEFIQK
+314 EPQLSLAEFIQR

-405 TFSDADYANS
+405 TFSDAAYANS

-494 CAAKMLLAERVLG
+494 CAAKILLAERVLG

-545 PFLRADGSAQPGD
+545 PFLRADGSVQPGD
-558 ALAQACGLSVGL
+558 ALAQACGLSVGS

-615 QTDLP
+615 QADLP

-686 HTGNF
+686 HTSNF

-711 HPALLTRDADLRA
+711 HPALLMRDADLRA

-764 CKADSAFRWVYD
+764 CKADGAFRWVYD

-831 ASHSPTACLH
+831 ASHSPAVCLH

-846 QVKRTPEAIAVTYGD
+846 QVRRTPEAIAVTYGD

-956 LALEQPLRGE
+956 LALEQPLTGE
-966 SDDLQDVGVRPAH
+966 SDDLQDVGVRSAH

-1104 MLKPCDLAP
+1104 MLKPSDLAP
-1113 WFARPENR
+1113 WFARSENR

-1178 IGELFVGGEGVA
+1178 IGELYVGGEGVA

-1367 LGIERVGRYDHFF
+1367 LGVERVGRYDHFF

-1437 DGDLPLSFAQ
+1437 DGELPLSFAQ

-1521 LRRHPAQADK
+1521 LRRHPAQADT

-1569 IISDGWSTGI
+1569 IVSDGWSTGI

-1584 GALYGALR
+1584 GALYGAFR

-1598 LPPLT
+1598 LPLPT

-1632 LIGAPALLTLPTD
+1632 LSGAPALLTLPTD

-1789 GSVRDIPLPGMQAEL
+1789 GSVRDIPLPGLQAEL

-1864 VSHIDLLPPAE
+1864 VSHIDLLPLAE

-1895 LAALFEQQVRRTPHA
+1895 LAALFEQQVRRTPDA
-1910 TALVSGTE
+1910 TALVSGAE

-2014 LEAVLPETLSAE
+2014 LEAALPDTLSAE
-2026 NPAPRAQASH
+2026 NPERRAQASH

-2196 HCSREAERV
+2196 HCSREADRV

-2216 RIYLLDERGQPVPLG
+2216 RIYLLDEHGQPVPLG

-2255 ERFLSDPFAPG
+2255 ERFLADPFAPG

-2302 CGEIEAALA
+2302 CGEIEAVLA

-2339 ADVAE
+2339 AGVAE

-2420 ERVGRHDNFF
+2420 EQVGRHDNFF

-2466 LAQAMSAQGEVD
+2466 LAQAMSAQGEID

-2506 DTVVAQVP
+2506 DAVVAQVP

-2557 ARLDAWLAAVQQ
+2557 ARLDAWLAAMQQ
-2569 VIERH
+2569 VIDRH

-2613 WRQLAASFDPLQ
+2613 WQQLAASFDPLQ

-2712 ADISEPVLPFGLSD
+2712 ADIREPVLPFGLSD

-2982 NATAL
+2982 DATAL

-3082 VTPQLALEAALPET
+3082 ATPQLALEAALPDT
-3096 LSAENPAPRAQA
+3096 LSAENPERRAQA

-3297 RGQPVP
+3297 HGQPVP

-3324 PELTAERFLS
+3324 PELTAERFLA

-3378 EIEAALATH
+3378 EIEAVLAAH

-3411 PAADVAEETLAGAL
+3411 PAAGVAEETLAGAL

-3450 SPNGKLDRRALP
+3450 SPNGKLERRALP
-3462 EPQGAQS
+3462 EPQGVQS

-3482 LLAAIWRELLNVERV
+3482 LLAAIWRELLNVEQV

-3520 QQMEWQLPLQVLF
+3520 QQVEWQLPLQTLF

-3560 GAALPLSFAQQR
+3560 GAELPLSFAQQR

-3694 HIISDGWSTGIL
+3694 HIVSDGWSTGIL
-3706 LRDLGAL
+3706 LRELGAL
-3713 YGALRRGDAD
+3713 YGAFRRSDVD
-3723 PLPPLPPLTLQYA
+3723 PLPPLTLQYP

-3876 RHAVLAARENR
+3876 RHTVLTARENR

-3991 QPASHLDLL
+3991 QPASHLELL

-4022 SCAHVLFEQWVQ
+4022 SSAHVLFEQWAQ

-4129 IDREIAGE
+4129 LDREIAGE
-4137 IACLRIDRLRQNPTH
+4137 IACLRVDRLRQNPTH

-4160 GAPAYIMYT
+4160 DAPAYVMYT

-4242 LAAALA
+4242 LAAALV

-4259 SLFNQYAHSIA
+4259 SLFNQYVHSIA

-4300 VWLIN
+4300 VRLIN
-4305 AYGPTECTVFA
+4305 GYGPTECTVFA

-4337 NTRIYLLDEHGQPV
+4337 NTRIYLLDAHGQPV

-4401 LADGNIDYLGRN
+4401 LPDGNIDYLGRN

-4439 REAVVDVLGEADN
+4439 REAVVDVLGEADT

-4539 ELLGIERVG
+4539 ELLGLERVG

-4574 LSAGVKT
+4574 LSAGVQT

-4591 AQTLVTQQEVSVPA
+4591 AQTLVTQQEVSVPV

-4726 ELRLNPE
+4726 ELRLNPA

-4824 KAEHERFF
+4824 KAEHEQFF

-4856 DISTAHLALPP
+4856 DISTAHLALPHT
-4867 ALNQQLR
+4867 LNQQLR

-5089 ADTCVHELFEQQARL
+5089 ADTCVHELFEQQARQ

-5193 LTDAIGDEEIPQLT
+5193 LTDAVGDEGIPQLT

-5214 DHNGNPALRVSS
+5214 GHVGNPALRVSS

-5420 AVGELHIGGVGVALG
+5420 AVGALHIGGVGGALG

-5531 DVDRSALQGQ
+5531 DADRSVLQGQ

-5582 RAAVGTREYVAP
+5582 RAAVGTREYAAP

-5659 AERIDRRTAEAPMR
+5659 AERIDRRTAEAPLR

-5699 VFELAKEIDKTF
+5699 VFELAKEIDETF
-5711 PVYAVPWPAMEEKPA
+5711 PVYAVPWPAVEEKPA

-5782 LRPVE
+5782 LRPVA

-5832 KTQREEVADEAALWQ
+5832 KTQREEMADEAALWQ

-5886 FQAYWQRIK
+5886 FQAYWQKIK

>member
-63 LLRQVIDAIV
+63 LLRQAIDAIV

-415 LGDLDVLQRRFQFI
+415 LGDLDVLQRRFQFV

-441 EALDRQVAAL
+441 ETLDRQVAAL
-451 ADAEAGGSFYTNRRQ
+451 ADTEAGGSFYTNRRQ

-494 CAAKMLLAERVLG
+494 CAAKMLLAERMLG

-530 DGWVIAANPGVVRVG
+530 GGWVIAANPGVVRVG

-558 ALAQACGLSVGL
+558 ALAQACGLSVGS

-583 GAAYGASADSAAFWQ
+583 GAAYSASADSAAFWQ

-615 QTDLP
+615 QADLP

-724 PQTWPTAVSIVS
+724 SQTWPTAVSIVS

-745 EDEGVAAIMAS
+745 EDEGGAAIMAS

-764 CKADSAFRWVYD
+764 CKADGAFRWVYD

-944 GRQALGDCEVPV
+944 GRQALGGCEVPV
-956 LALEQPLRGE
+956 LALEQPLTGE

-1159 PDLRLYLLGADGE
+1159 PDLRLYLLGTDGE

-1178 IGELFVGGEGVA
+1178 IGELYVGGEGVA

-1367 LGIERVGRYDHFF
+1367 LGVERVGRYDHFF

-1521 LRRHPAQADK
+1521 LRRHPAQADT

-1789 GSVRDIPLPGMQAEL
+1789 GSVRDIPLPGLQAEL

-1895 LAALFEQQVRRTPHA
+1895 LTALFEQQVRRTPDA

-2014 LEAVLPETLSAE
+2014 LEAALPETLSAE
-2026 NPAPRAQASH
+2026 NPAPRAQASHLAYVIYTSGSTGKPKGAMNEHRGVVNRLVWMQEAYGLTAADTVLQKTPFGFDVSVWEFFWPLMVGARLVMAKPEGHKDPDYLSRAIEQYGVTTLHFVPSMLQSFLADGQAATRCGQVVRVMCSGEALPAALVAEFYRRLPQAELHNLYGPTEAAVDVTAWHCSREADRVSVPIGRPIANTRIYLLDERGQPVPLGAVGELYIGGVQVARGYLNRPELTAERFLSDPFAPGGRMYRTGDVARYLANGDIEYLGRNDQQVKIRGFRIECGEIEAALATHPAVREAVVDARAVGDDKRLVAWVVPAAGVAEETLAGALRQHVSAALPDYMVPSAWVVVAALPLSPNGKLDRRALPEPQGAQSQAAYEAPQGEHETLLAAIWRDLLNVEQVGRHDNFFELGGHSLLAVKLMAQLRRAGWGANVQTLFSTPTLSALAQAMSAQGEIDIPENRILPGGASITPEMLPLATLSQPEIDAVVAQVPGGVANVQDIYALSPLQEGILFHHLLAERGDPYQLSAVLRFDSRARLDAWLAAMQQVIDRHDILRTAFITQGMSSPVQVVWRKAELALSERRFDPADGPIWQQLAASFDPLQQRQDLTRAPLLNFTVTQEEDGSWCALQQWHHLIGDHSTLAFMEQEIGEILAGRGAQLGVAQPFRNAVAQARLALSEAEHESFFRDMLADIREPVLPFGLSDVHGEGRQIACRYQALSSALNLRLRRQARRLGVSLASLCHLAWAQVLASVSGRDAVVFGTVLLGRLQGGEGAERALGLFINTLPLRLDIDRRGVETAAREAHVRLSGLLAHEHAPLALAQRCSGVSPGAPLFSALLNYRHNNGEAVALPEGVSLLSAEERTNYPFVLSVEDGGDSLGVTAQVTETVDAQRVCDYMVQALSSLAQALEQAPETPVCSLAVVPEAERELLLHGWNRTERDYPLDQTLAALFEQQVRRTPDATALVSGAESLSYAQLNARANRLAHALIARGVGPDSRVAVCAERGLNMVTALFGILKAGGAYVPLDPAYPGERLQYILQDADPVLLLADAAGRAALGEPATPQLALEAALPDTLSAENPERRAQASH

-2396 AAYEAPQGEHETLL
+2396 AT
-2410 AAIWRELLNV
+2410 
-2420 ERVGRHDNFF
+2420 
-2430 ELGGHSLLA
+2430 
-2439 VKLMAQLRR
+2439 
-2448 AGWGAN
+2448 
-2454 VQTLFSTPTLSA
+2454 
-2466 LAQAMSAQGEVD
+2466 
-2478 IPENRILPGGAS
+2478 
-2490 ITPEM
+2490 
-2495 LPLAT
+2495 
-2500 LSQPEI
+2500 
-2506 DTVVAQVP
+2506 
-2514 GGVANVQD
+2514 
-2522 IYALS
+2522 
-2527 PLQEGILFHHLLAER
+2527 
-2542 GDPYQLS
+2542 
-2549 AVLRFDSR
+2549 
-2557 ARLDAWLAAVQQ
+2557 
-2569 VIERH
+2569 
-2574 DILRT
+2574 
-2579 AFITQGMSSPVQ
+2579 
-2591 VVWRKAE
+2591 
-2598 LALSERRFDPADGPI
+2598 
-2613 WRQLAASFDPLQ
+2613 
-2625 QRQDLTRAPL
+2625 
-2635 LNFTVTQ
+2635 
-2642 EEDGSW
+2642 
-2648 CALQQWHHLI
+2648 
-2658 GDHSTLA
+2658 
-2665 FMEQEIGEILAG
+2665 
-2677 RGAQLGVAQPFRN
+2677 
-2690 AVAQARLALSEAEHE
+2690 
-2705 SFFRDML
+2705 
-2712 ADISEPVLPFGLSD
+2712 
-2726 VHGEGR
+2726 
-2732 QIACRYQA
+2732 
-2740 LSSALN
+2740 
-2746 LRLRRQARRLG
+2746 
-2757 VSLASLCHL
+2757 
-2766 AWAQVLASV
+2766 
-2775 SGRDAVVF
+2775 
-2783 GTVLL
+2783 
-2788 GRLQGGEG
+2788 
-2796 AERALGLFIN
+2796 
-2806 TLPLRLDIDRR
+2806 
-2817 GVETA
+2817 
-2822 AREAHVRLS
+2822 
-2831 GLLAHEHAPL
+2831 
-2841 ALAQRCSGVSPGAPL
+2841 
-2856 FSALLNYRHNNGEA
+2856 
-2870 VALPEGVSLLSA
+2870 
-2882 EERTNYPFVLSVEDG
+2882 
-2897 GDSLGVTAQ
+2897 
-2906 VTETVDAQRVCDY
+2906 
-2919 MVQALSSLAQALE
+2919 
-2932 QAPET
+2932 
-2937 PVCSLAVVPE
+2937 
-2947 AERELLLHGW
+2947 
-2957 NRTERDYPLDQT
+2957 
-2969 LAALFEQQVRRTP
+2969 
-2982 NATAL
+2982 
-2987 VSGAESL
+2987 
-2994 SYAQLNARA
+2994 
-3003 NRLAHALIARG
+3003 
-3014 VGPDSRVAVCAERG
+3014 
-3028 LNMVTAL
+3028 
-3035 FGILKAGG
+3035 
-3043 AYVPL
+3043 
-3048 DPAYPGERLQYI
+3048 
-3060 LQDADPVL
+3060 
-3068 LLADAAGRAALGEP
+3068 
-3082 VTPQLALEAALPET
+3082 
-3096 LSAENPAPRAQA
+3096 
-3108 SHLAYV
+3108 
-3114 IYTSG
+3114 
-3119 STGKPKG
+3119 
-3126 AMNEHRGVVNRL
+3126 
-3138 VWMQEAYGLT
+3138 
-3148 AADTVLQ
+3148 
-3155 KTPFGFDVSVW
+3155 
-3166 EFFWPLMVGARLVM
+3166 
-3180 AKPEGHKDPDYLSRA
+3180 
-3195 IEQYGVT
+3195 
-3202 TLHFVPSMLQS
+3202 
-3213 FLADG
+3213 
-3218 QAATRCGQ
+3218 
-3226 VVRVMCSGEA
+3226 
-3236 LPAALVAEFYRRL
+3236 
-3249 PQAELHN
+3249 
-3256 LYGPTEAAVD
+3256 
-3266 VTAWHCSREADRVSV
+3266 
-3281 PIGRPIANT
+3281 
-3290 RIYLLDE
+3290 
-3297 RGQPVP
+3297 
-3303 LGAVGE
+3303 
-3309 LYIGGVQVARGYLNR
+3309 
-3324 PELTAERFLS
+3324 
-3334 DPFAPGGRMYRTGD
+3334 
-3348 VARYLANG
+3348 
-3356 DIEYLGRNDQQVKI
+3356 
-3370 RGFRIECG
+3370 
-3378 EIEAALATH
+3378 
-3387 PAVREAVVDARA
+3387 
-3399 VGDDKRLVAWVV
+3399 
-3411 PAADVAEETLAGAL
+3411 
-3425 RQHVSAALPDYMVP
+3425 
-3439 SAWVVVAALPL
+3439 
-3450 SPNGKLDRRALP
+3450 
-3462 EPQGAQS
+3462 
-3469 QAAYEAPQ
+3469 YEAPQ

-3723 PLPPLPPLTLQYA
+3723 PLPPLTLQYA

-4102 LDPHLPVAR
+4102 LDRHLPVAR

-4300 VWLIN
+4300 VRLIN

-4401 LADGNIDYLGRN
+4401 LPDGNIDYLGRN

-4464 ADRQTLAVTLRQ
+4464 AARQTLAVTLRQ

-4574 LSAGVKT
+4574 LSAGVQT

-4990 SGEDTALPTGVT
+4990 SGEDTALPTGVS

-5138 VQPGDRVA
+5138 VQPGDRIA

>member
-63 LLRQVIDAIV
+63 LLRQAIDAIV

-634 AGEQVL
+634 AGEHVL

-1428 PLPILPVAR
+1428 SLPILPVAR

-1569 IISDGWSTGI
+1569 IVSDGWSTGI

-1789 GSVRDIPLPGMQAEL
+1789 GSVRDIPLPGLQAEL

-2712 ADISEPVLPFGLSD
+2712 ADIREPVLPFGLSD

-2746 LRLRRQARRLG
+2746 LRLRQQARRLG

-2982 NATAL
+2982 HATAL

-3082 VTPQLALEAALPET
+3082 ATPQLALEAALPDT
-3096 LSAENPAPRAQA
+3096 LSAENPERRAQA

-3266 VTAWHCSREADRVSV
+3266 VTAWHCSREAERVSV

-3439 SAWVVVAALPL
+3439 SAWVVAAALPL

-3469 QAAYEAPQ
+3469 QATYEAPQ

-3723 PLPPLPPLTLQYA
+3723 PLPPLTLQYA

-3876 RHAVLAARENR
+3876 RHTVLAARENR

-3968 RATAERYGVY
+3968 RTTAERYGVY
-3978 LVQVLRAMATNAT
+3978 LVQMLRAMATNAT

-4010 GWNRTAEVYPAQ
+4010 DWNRTAEVYPAQ
-4022 SCAHVLFEQWVQ
+4022 SCAHVLFEQWAQ

-4089 QLAILKAGAAYVP
+4089 QLAILKAGGAYVP

-4242 LAAALA
+4242 LAAALV

-4300 VWLIN
+4300 VRLIN

-4574 LSAGVKT
+4574 LSAGVQT

-4714 QVVWRKAELSLR
+4714 QVVWRKAQLSLR
-4726 ELRLNPE
+4726 ELRLNPA

-4832 RTMLADIDEPSL
+4832 RTMLADISEPVL

-5042 YMAQALSALAQA
+5042 YMAQALSTLAQA

-5072 EYALQLCRW
+5072 EYAMQLCRW

-5193 LTDAIGDEEIPQLT
+5193 LTDAIGDEEIPQLA

-5541 LRAYLSERLPEYM
+5541 LRTYLSERLPEYM

-5582 RAAVGTREYVAP
+5582 RAAVGTREYAAP

-5659 AERIDRRTAEAPMR
+5659 AERIDRRTAEAPLR
-5673 KAVPARSSGSRPPL
+5673 KAVPARSSGRRPPL

-5699 VFELAKEIDKTF
+5699 VFELAKEIDETF
-5711 PVYAVPWPAMEEKPA
+5711 PVYAVPWPAVEEKPA

>member
-9 SGELRTGAQAAAE
+9 SGGLRTGAQAAAE

-63 LLRQVIDAIV
+63 LLRQAIDAIV

-133 EEPFSFYVIT
+133 GEPFSFYVIT

-415 LGDLDVLQRRFQFI
+415 LGDLDVLQRRFQFV

-441 EALDRQVAAL
+441 ETLDRQVAAL
-451 ADAEAGGSFYTNRRQ
+451 ADTEAGGSFYTNRRQ

-494 CAAKMLLAERVLG
+494 CAAKMLLAERMLG

-530 DGWVIAANPGVVRVG
+530 GGWVIAANPGVVRVG

-558 ALAQACGLSVGL
+558 ALAQACGLSVGS

-583 GAAYGASADSAAFWQ
+583 GAAYSASADSAAFWQ

-615 QTDLP
+615 QADLP

-724 PQTWPTAVSIVS
+724 SQTWPTAVSIVS

-764 CKADSAFRWVYD
+764 CKADGAFRWVYD

-1013 FNFSAADRWC
+1013 FNFSVADRWC

-1159 PDLRLYLLGADGE
+1159 PDLRMYLLGADGE

-1178 IGELFVGGEGVA
+1178 IGELYVGGEGVA

-1287 APEAERA
+1287 AQEAERA

-1367 LGIERVGRYDHFF
+1367 LGVERVGRYDHFF

-1521 LRRHPAQADK
+1521 LRRHPAQADT

-1539 PFDLTQGPLVRAA
+1539 PFDLTQEPLVRAA

-1789 GSVRDIPLPGMQAEL
+1789 GSVRDIPLPGLQAEL

-1895 LAALFEQQVRRTPHA
+1895 LTALFEQQVRRTPDA

-2014 LEAVLPETLSAE
+2014 LEAALPETLSAE

-2196 HCSREAERV
+2196 HCSREADRV

-2339 ADVAE
+2339 VDVAE

-2358 LPDYMVPSAWVVVAA
+2358 LPDYMVPSAWVVVVA

-2506 DTVVAQVP
+2506 DAVVAQVP

-2557 ARLDAWLAAVQQ
+2557 ARLDAWLAAMQQ
-2569 VIERH
+2569 VIDRH

-2648 CALQQWHHLI
+2648 CALQKWHHLI

-2712 ADISEPVLPFGLSD
+2712 ADIREPVLPFGLSD

-2746 LRLRRQARRLG
+2746 LRLRQQARRLG

-2982 NATAL
+2982 HATAL

-3236 LPAALVAEFYRRL
+3236 LPATLVAEFYRRL

-3266 VTAWHCSREADRVSV
+3266 VTAWHCSREAERVSV

-3309 LYIGGVQVARGYLNR
+3309 LYIGGVQVARGYLHR

-3706 LRDLGAL
+3706 LRELGAL

-3723 PLPPLPPLTLQYA
+3723 PLPPLPLQYA

-4242 LAAALA
+4242 LAAALV

-4300 VWLIN
+4300 VRLIN

-4401 LADGNIDYLGRN
+4401 LPDGNIDYLGRN

-4464 ADRQTLAVTLRQ
+4464 AARQTLAVTLRQ

-4574 LSAGVKT
+4574 LSAGVQM

-4990 SGEDTALPTGVT
+4990 SGEDTALPTGVS

-5138 VQPGDRVA
+5138 VQPGDRIA